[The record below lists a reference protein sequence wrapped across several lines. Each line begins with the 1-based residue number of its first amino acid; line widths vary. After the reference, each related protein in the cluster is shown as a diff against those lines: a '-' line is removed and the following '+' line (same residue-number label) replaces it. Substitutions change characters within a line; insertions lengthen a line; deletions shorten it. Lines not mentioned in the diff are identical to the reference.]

1 MEAGC
6 TIFLRWYTPPCGTR
20 FAAHEHNDNAKE
32 RNTAMK
38 KRLLAGLLATS
49 IALSISMGAF
59 PAMAATNDDFV
70 EDWEGAADFTD
81 DSYSSSEQL
90 FDDIIFFD
98 LDEEVDDTAAEVVA
112 EEDANDSSDTEIDK
126 AADSIE
132 ETEPED
138 EVQVSDAAKDRNDLE
153 NPDEETESD
162 TQNPWEAGP
171 SDAETEE
178 DVPDSWEET
187 PKIDSELEAA
197 IASEDPFSYY
207 DDNALEEEMD
217 DDIALLAAG
226 KTMAHEN
233 YAYTDVS
240 GTKYTV
246 DLYTDHTA
254 TIWELTTS
262 SGEAECILPSTIYYT
277 GDDGVQEPAPYTV
290 TELSLSYYSGVTSD
304 NNNYT
309 SLVLPDT
316 LTDIRRSL
324 SGFKNVTEI
333 TIPGSVKV
341 FNATLQNMMEL
352 KTLTFDEGVEEIAS
366 GSVVSGCTK
375 LETIHL
381 PSSLQKLSGT
391 GTFSGASALTDIT
404 LPEGIAITEGSTFS
418 KCTSLKSIELPA
430 SITTIPRSMFA
441 GCSALE
447 RVTAK
452 GTITAIGNGAF
463 GSVTDWNGH
472 ETADTALTEI
482 PDLSQV
488 TSIGDRAFYGCSA
501 LTTVDLHNVT
511 TMEYGA
517 FQGCKELSG
526 EIDLSKL
533 EVIPGNAFC
542 YDSKITSVITC
553 PTLKSIGDWAF
564 IWAGISTISLPETL
578 NSIGEYTF
586 FLASLSGTV
595 ALPDSLTKLGAN
607 AFNGCEEIEAIQIG
621 SGLTDIPSNAFDGC
635 RKLTTITVNNRQ
647 EDVKIPKIDRVT
659 VTYTIPSLTAD
670 DDKVSTATD
679 ALSLQDAVKQAA
691 TNGTPVTIEK
701 DIRLDEPVTITAEQK
716 VEITATEN
724 HNIFGNKDQNLANLF
739 VVEAGGELSLT
750 GALTLGGWNNT
761 GSILVNHGKTTI
773 NGNVVIEKSTLE
785 GNNIGVIEDK
795 GSSAKLILE
804 NGTIQNHKIRGA
816 HSASIRVTEGA
827 SFTMNGGTIRD
838 NIANT
843 SSSDSSSPAVL
854 LLGASTFTMNE
865 GSICNNSGQCGTAVY
880 LTASNDAKARFTM
893 NGGTLSNNESHSYTS
908 DSTPTGAVF
917 VKYSAE
923 FVLNNGT
930 ITGNCAYGGAGGGVA
945 VMDELPTKEH
955 GTAFTMYSGT
965 ISNNT
970 ASGYRCS
977 GGGIYSCSN
986 RVSLLGGRIENNSA
1000 YDGGGVYSEGN
1011 TQIYT
1016 TLHIQNA
1023 LITGNT
1029 ADQGGGLWF
1038 CPTGDAKLYMQNGAV
1053 IYGNTAASAGDD
1065 FASPEVATGA
1075 GGNGG
1080 VTLPDYFPNG
1090 KVIQWFSDGFLYAPP
1105 GNLGTSGQGTR
1116 YNAVEYAKRVTGVQN
1131 EKKGLAL
1138 KSVVSDGVSIPAVG
1152 SLIITGNQASHGGG
1166 GIGANGGVVIGEA
1179 TSLSNS
1185 ISVKKVWDNPGYEDT
1200 QPSGVTIHLKERD
1213 TGDVVST
1220 AELTSENGWQ
1230 YTFTDLPLSPNH
1242 YTVTEQPLEGYKATY
1257 YQDADGNFIITNTYL
1272 TTPTPDVPAVT
1283 ISVPVEKKWVNDYKW
1298 ERPASI
1304 HVSLWNG
1311 DAKVKEA
1318 DLTADMGWT
1327 YIFEDLPE
1335 SSYSVTED
1343 AVPGYE
1349 TLIERSDA
1357 GGFIITNTYE
1367 RPLDPEPIEPI
1378 PPVDPPQEE
1387 IVTPPIVPETTG
1399 NEPSPPSTEET
1410 TSVPPTEPTEEST
1423 EERSA
1428 ESDPEESPIKETQ
1441 ETPSVSAKPPKLIQ
1455 TGQTWWPVFLLM
1467 FAGVGL
1473 LVFGF
1478 YKRSKENIDHE

>member
-1 MEAGC
+1 
-6 TIFLRWYTPPCGTR
+6 
-20 FAAHEHNDNAKE
+20 
-32 RNTAMK
+32 MK

-70 EDWEGAADFTD
+70 EDREDIADYTD
-81 DSYSSSEQL
+81 DSYSSGYSSSEQL

-98 LDEEVDDTAAEVVA
+98 LDEEVDDTAAEVIA
-112 EEDANDSSDTEIDK
+112 EEDANDSSDTEIDR

-138 EVQVSDAAKDRNDLE
+138 EVQNTDAAEDRNDRE
-153 NPDEETESD
+153 YPDEETKSG
-162 TQNPWEAGP
+162 TNPGEAGP

-207 DDNALEEEMD
+207 DDDASEEEMD

-226 KTMAHEN
+226 KTMAHED

-240 GTKYTV
+240 SGTEYMV

-254 TIWELTTS
+254 KIWKLTTS
-262 SGEAECILPSTIYYT
+262 SGGAECILPSTIYYT
-277 GDDGVQEPAPYTV
+277 DDDDVPEPTPYTV
-290 TELSLSYYSGVTSD
+290 TELRFSPYGNSVTSV

-309 SLVLPDT
+309 ALVLPDT
-316 LTDIRRSL
+316 LTDIGGSL

-341 FNATLQNMMEL
+341 FNATLQYMKEL
-352 KTLTFDEGVEEIAS
+352 RTLTFEEGVEEIAS
-366 GSVVSGCTK
+366 GSVVSGCKNLT
-375 LETIHL
+375 TIHL

-418 KCTSLKSIELPA
+418 ECTSLKSITLPA
-430 SITTIPRSMFA
+430 SITTIPSYMFA

-452 GTITAIGNGAF
+452 GTITAIGNSAF
-463 GSVTDWNGH
+463 KS
-472 ETADTALTEI
+472 DTALTEI

-501 LTTVDLHNVT
+501 LETVDLHSVT

-517 FQGCKELSG
+517 FQGCDALSG
-526 EIDLSKL
+526 EIDLSNL
-533 EVIPGNAFC
+533 EEIPGHAFC
-542 YDSKITSVITC
+542 YDPNITSVITC
-553 PTLKSIGDWAF
+553 PTLRSIGDWAF
-564 IWAGISTISLPETL
+564 IWADISTISLPETL
-578 NSIGEYTF
+578 NSIGTYTF
-586 FLASLSGTV
+586 YKASLSGTV
-595 ALPDSLTKLGAN
+595 ALPDSLTQLGAS
-607 AFNGCEEIEAIQIG
+607 AFSGCEEVNAIQIG
-621 SGLTDIPSNAFDGC
+621 SGLKDIPANAFAGC
-635 RKLTTITVNNRQ
+635 TNLKTITVNNRR
-647 EDVKIPKIDRVT
+647 EDVTIPKIDGVT
-659 VTYTIPSLTAD
+659 VTYTIPSLEAT
-670 DDKVSTATD
+670 DDKVSNAEG
-679 ALSLQDAVKQAA
+679 ALSLQQAVDQA
-691 TNGTPVTIEK
+691 NGPVTIEIEK
-701 DIRLDEPVTITAEQK
+701 NICLNAPVRIAAGQR
-716 VEITATEN
+716 VEITANANEN
-724 HNIFGNKDQNLANLF
+724 YNLFGNKDEKPTNLF
-739 VVEAGGELSLT
+739 VVEEGGELSLT

-773 NGNVVIEKSTLE
+773 DGNVVIEKSTLE
-785 GNNIGVIEDK
+785 GDSMGVIEDN
-795 GSSAKLILE
+795 GSSAELILE

-816 HSASIRVTEGA
+816 LSASIRVTEGA
-827 SFTMNGGTIRD
+827 LFTMNGGTIQD

-854 LLGASTFTMNE
+854 LLGASTFTMNG

-880 LTASNDAKARFTM
+880 LTASSNAAKARFTM
-893 NGGTLSNNESHSYTS
+893 NGGTLSNNESRSYTPY
-908 DSTPTGAVF
+908 STPTGAVF

-930 ITGNCAYGGAGGGVA
+930 ITGNCAHGGAGGGVA
-945 VMDELPTKEH
+945 VMDELPTEEH
-955 GTAFTMYSGT
+955 GTAFTMNGGT

-986 RVSLLGGRIENNSA
+986 YVSLLGGRIENNSA

-1011 TQIYT
+1011 TDIYT
-1016 TLHIQNA
+1016 TLHIRNA

-1038 CPTGDAKLYMQNGAV
+1038 CPTGDAKLYMQDGAV

-1090 KVIQWFSDGFLYAPP
+1090 KVIQWFSDGFLYAPA
-1105 GNLGTSGQGTR
+1105 GNRGTSGQGTR
-1116 YNAVEYAKRVTGVQN
+1116 YNTVEYAKRVTGVQN

-1138 KSVVSDGVSIPAVG
+1138 KSVVSDGVSIPATG

-1179 TSLSNS
+1179 TSLSYS
-1185 ISVKKVWDNPGYEDT
+1185 ISVKKAWDNPGYEDT

-1213 TGDVVST
+1213 TGDIVST
-1220 AELTSENGWQ
+1220 AELTGENGWQ
-1230 YTFTDLPLSPNH
+1230 YTFTDLPLSPDH

-1335 SSYSVTED
+1335 GTYSVTED

-1367 RPLDPEPIEPI
+1367 RPLYPEPIEPIDPI

-1387 IVTPPIVPETTG
+1387 IVTPPIVPGTTG
-1399 NEPSPPSTEET
+1399 NEPNPPSTEET
-1410 TSVPPTEPTEEST
+1410 TSVPPTEPTEESTDEST

>member
-1 MEAGC
+1 
-6 TIFLRWYTPPCGTR
+6 
-20 FAAHEHNDNAKE
+20 
-32 RNTAMK
+32 MK

-70 EDWEGAADFTD
+70 EDREDIADFTD
-81 DSYSSSEQL
+81 DSYSSGYSSSEQL

-98 LDEEVDDTAAEVVA
+98 LDEEVDNTAAEVIA
-112 EEDANDSSDTEIDK
+112 EEDANDSSDTEIDR

-138 EVQVSDAAKDRNDLE
+138 EVQDTDAAEDRNDRE
-153 NPDEETESD
+153 DSDEETKSG
-162 TQNPWEAGP
+162 TQNPEEAGP

-207 DDNALEEEMD
+207 DDDASEEEMD

-226 KTMAHEN
+226 KTMAHED

-240 GTKYTV
+240 SGTEYMV

-254 TIWELTTS
+254 KIWKLTTS

-277 GDDGVQEPAPYTV
+277 DADGVPEPTPYTV
-290 TELSLSYYSGVTSD
+290 TELRLSYWSGVTSD

-309 SLVLPDT
+309 ALVLPDT
-316 LTDIRRSL
+316 LTDIGGSL

-341 FNATLQNMMEL
+341 FNATLQNMKEL
-352 KTLTFDEGVEEIAS
+352 KTLTFEEGVEEIAS
-366 GSVVSGCTK
+366 GSVVSGCKNLT
-375 LETIHL
+375 TIHL

-418 KCTSLKSIELPA
+418 ECTSLKSITLPA
-430 SITTIPRSMFA
+430 SITTIPSYMFA

-452 GTITAIGNGAF
+452 GTITAIGNSAF
-463 GSVTDWNGH
+463 KS
-472 ETADTALTEI
+472 DTALTEI

-501 LTTVDLHNVT
+501 LKTVDLHSVT

-517 FQGCKELSG
+517 FQGCDALSG
-526 EIDLSKL
+526 EIDLSNL
-533 EVIPGNAFC
+533 EEIPGHAFC
-542 YDSKITSVITC
+542 YDPNITSVITC
-553 PTLKSIGDWAF
+553 PTLRSIGDWAF
-564 IWAGISTISLPETL
+564 IWADISTISLPETL
-578 NSIGEYTF
+578 KSIGTYTF
-586 FLASLSGTV
+586 YKASLSGTV
-595 ALPDSLTKLGAN
+595 ALPDSLTQLGAS
-607 AFNGCEEIEAIQIG
+607 AFSGCEKVEAIQIG
-621 SGLTDIPSNAFDGC
+621 SGLTDIPKDAFDGC
-635 RKLTTITVNNRQ
+635 KPKTITVNNRR
-647 EDVKIPKIDRVT
+647 EDVHIPEIDGVT

-670 DDKVSTATD
+670 NDKVSNAEG
-679 ALSLQDAVKQAA
+679 ALSLQEAVDQA
-691 TNGTPVTIEK
+691 NGTPVTIEK
-701 DIRLDEPVTITAEQK
+701 DIRLDEPVRIAAGQR
-716 VEITATEN
+716 VEITANANEN
-724 HNIFGNKDQNLANLF
+724 YNLFGNKDEKPTNLF
-739 VVEAGGELSLT
+739 VVEEGGELSLT

-773 NGNVVIEKSTLE
+773 DGNVVIEKSTLE
-785 GNNIGVIEDK
+785 GDSMGVIEDN
-795 GSSAKLILE
+795 GSSAELILE

-816 HSASIRVTEGA
+816 LSASIRVTEGA
-827 SFTMNGGTIRD
+827 SFTMNGGTIQD

-843 SSSDSSSPAVL
+843 ASSDSSSPAVL
-854 LLGASTFTMNE
+854 LLGASTFTMNG

-880 LTASNDAKARFTM
+880 LTASNNAAKARFTM
-893 NGGTLSNNESHSYTS
+893 NGGTLSNNESRSYTPY
-908 DSTPTGAVF
+908 STPTGAVF

-930 ITGNCAYGGAGGGVA
+930 ITGNCAHGGAGGGVA
-945 VMDELPTKEH
+945 VMDELPTEEH
-955 GTAFTMYSGT
+955 GTAFTMNGGT

-986 RVSLLGGRIENNSA
+986 HVSLLGGQIENNSA

-1011 TQIYT
+1011 TEIYT
-1016 TLHIQNA
+1016 TLHIENA

-1038 CPTGDAKLYMQNGAV
+1038 CPTGDAKLYMQDGAV

-1090 KVIQWFSDGFLYAPP
+1090 KVIQWFSDGFLYAPA
-1105 GNLGTSGQGTR
+1105 GNRGTSGQGTR
-1116 YNAVEYAKRVTGVQN
+1116 YNTVEYAKRVTGVQN

-1138 KSVVSDGVSIPAVG
+1138 KSVVSDGVSIPATG

-1179 TSLSNS
+1179 TSLSYS
-1185 ISVKKVWDNPGYEDT
+1185 ISVKKAWDNPGYEDT

-1213 TGDVVST
+1213 TGDIVST
-1220 AELTSENGWQ
+1220 AELTGENGWQ
-1230 YTFTDLPLSPNH
+1230 HTFTDLPLSPDH

-1335 SSYSVTED
+1335 GTYSVTED

-1367 RPLDPEPIEPI
+1367 RPLYPEPIEPIDPI

-1387 IVTPPIVPETTG
+1387 IVTPPIVPGTTG
-1399 NEPSPPSTEET
+1399 NEPNPPSTEET
-1410 TSVPPTEPTEEST
+1410 TSVPPTEPTEESTEEST

-1441 ETPSVSAKPPKLIQ
+1441 ETSSVSAKPPKLIQ

-1467 FAGVGL
+1467 FAGAGL

>member
-1 MEAGC
+1 
-6 TIFLRWYTPPCGTR
+6 
-20 FAAHEHNDNAKE
+20 
-32 RNTAMK
+32 MK

-70 EDWEGAADFTD
+70 EDREDIADYTD
-81 DSYSSSEQL
+81 DSYSSGYSSSEQL

-98 LDEEVDDTAAEVVA
+98 LDEEVDDTAAEVIA
-112 EEDANDSSDTEIDK
+112 EEDANDSSDTEIDR

-138 EVQVSDAAKDRNDLE
+138 EVQDTDAAEDRNDRE
-153 NPDEETESD
+153 NSDEETKSG
-162 TQNPWEAGP
+162 TQNPEEAGP

-207 DDNALEEEMD
+207 DDDASEKEMD
-217 DDIALLAAG
+217 DDFAPLAAG
-226 KTMAHEN
+226 KTMAHED

-240 GTKYTV
+240 SGTEYMV

-254 TIWELTTS
+254 KIWKLTTS

-277 GDDGVQEPAPYTV
+277 DDDGVPEPTPYTV
-290 TELSLSYYSGVTSD
+290 TELRLSYWSGVTSD

-309 SLVLPDT
+309 ALVLPDT
-316 LTDIRRSL
+316 LTDIGGSL

-341 FNATLQNMMEL
+341 FNATLQNMKQL

-366 GSVVSGCTK
+366 GSVVSGCKSLT
-375 LETIHL
+375 TIHL

-391 GTFSGASALTDIT
+391 STFSGASALTDIT

-418 KCTSLKSIELPA
+418 ECTSLESIELPA
-430 SITTIPRSMFA
+430 SITTIPSSMFA

-463 GSVTDWNGH
+463 GSVTDWKDQ
-472 ETADTALTEI
+472 EIADTVLTEI

-501 LTTVDLHNVT
+501 LETVDLHSVT
-511 TMEYGA
+511 TMGYGA
-517 FQGCKELSG
+517 FQGCDALSG
-526 EIDLSKL
+526 EIDLSNL
-533 EVIPGNAFC
+533 EVIPGHAFC
-542 YDSKITSVITC
+542 YDPNITSVITC
-553 PTLKSIGDWAF
+553 PTLRSIGDWAF
-564 IWAGISTISLPETL
+564 IWADISTISLPETL
-578 NSIGEYTF
+578 NSIGTYTF
-586 FLASLSGTV
+586 YKASLSGTV
-595 ALPDSLTKLGAN
+595 ALPDSLTQLGAS
-607 AFNGCEEIEAIQIG
+607 AFSGCEEVNAIQIG
-621 SGLTDIPSNAFDGC
+621 SGLKDIPANAFAGC
-635 RKLTTITVNNRQ
+635 TNLKTITVNNRR
-647 EDVKIPKIDRVT
+647 EDVTIPKIDGVT
-659 VTYTIPSLTAD
+659 VTYTIPSLEAT
-670 DDKVSTATD
+670 DDKVSNAEG
-679 ALSLQDAVKQAA
+679 ALSLQQAVDQA
-691 TNGTPVTIEK
+691 NGPVTIEIEK
-701 DIRLDEPVTITAEQK
+701 NICLNAPVTIAKGKQ
-716 VEITATEN
+716 VEITANANEN
-724 HNIFGNKDQNLANLF
+724 YNLFGNKDEKPTNLF
-739 VVEAGGELSLT
+739 VVEEGGELSLT

-773 NGNVVIEKSTLE
+773 DGNVVIEKSTLE
-785 GNNIGVIEDK
+785 GDSMGVIEDN
-795 GSSAKLILE
+795 GSSAELILE

-816 HSASIRVTEGA
+816 LSASIRVTEGA
-827 SFTMNGGTIRD
+827 SFTMNGGTIQD

-854 LLGASTFTMNE
+854 LLGASTFTMNG

-880 LTASNDAKARFTM
+880 LTASSNAAKARFTM
-893 NGGTLSNNESHSYTS
+893 NGGTLRNNESRSYTPY
-908 DSTPTGAVF
+908 STPTGAVF

-930 ITGNCAYGGAGGGVA
+930 ITGNCAHDGAGGGVA
-945 VMDELPTKEH
+945 VMDELPTEEH
-955 GTAFTMYSGT
+955 GTAFTMNGGT

-970 ASGYRCS
+970 ASGSRCS

-986 RVSLLGGRIENNSA
+986 YVSLLGGRIENNSA

-1011 TQIYT
+1011 TEIYT
-1016 TLHIQNA
+1016 TLHIENA

-1038 CPTGDAKLYMQNGAV
+1038 CPTGDAKLYMQDGAV

-1090 KVIQWFSDGFLYAPP
+1090 KVIQWFSDGFLYAPA
-1105 GNLGTSGQGTR
+1105 GNRGTSGQGTR

-1138 KSVVSDGVSIPAVG
+1138 KSVVSDGVSIPATG

-1179 TSLSNS
+1179 TSLSHS
-1185 ISVKKVWDNPGYEDT
+1185 ILVKKAWDNPGHEDT

-1213 TGDVVST
+1213 TGDIVST
-1220 AELTSENGWQ
+1220 AELTGENGWQ
-1230 YTFTDLPLSPNH
+1230 HTFTDLPLSPDH

-1335 SSYSVTED
+1335 GTYSVTED

-1349 TLIERSDA
+1349 TLIERSDT

-1367 RPLDPEPIEPI
+1367 RPLYPEPIEPIDPI

-1387 IVTPPIVPETTG
+1387 IVTPPIVPGTTG

-1410 TSVPPTEPTEEST
+1410 TSVPPTEPTEESTEEST

-1467 FAGVGL
+1467 FAGAGL

>member
-1 MEAGC
+1 
-6 TIFLRWYTPPCGTR
+6 
-20 FAAHEHNDNAKE
+20 
-32 RNTAMK
+32 MK

-70 EDWEGAADFTD
+70 EDREDIADYTD
-81 DSYSSSEQL
+81 DSYSSGYSSSEQL

-98 LDEEVDDTAAEVVA
+98 LDEEVDDTAAKVIA
-112 EEDANDSSDTEIDK
+112 EEDANDSSDTEIDR

-132 ETEPED
+132 ETESED
-138 EVQVSDAAKDRNDLE
+138 EVQNTDAAEDRNDRE
-153 NPDEETESD
+153 DSDEETRSG
-162 TQNPWEAGP
+162 TNPGETGP

-178 DVPDSWEET
+178 DVSDSWEET

-207 DDNALEEEMD
+207 DDDASEEEMD
-217 DDIALLAAG
+217 DDIALLATG
-226 KTMAHEN
+226 KTMAHED

-240 GTKYTV
+240 SGTEYMV

-254 TIWELTTS
+254 KIWKLTTS
-262 SGEAECILPSTIYYT
+262 SGGAECILPSTIYYT
-277 GDDGVQEPAPYTV
+277 DDDDVPEPTPYTV
-290 TELSLSYYSGVTSD
+290 TELRFSPYGNSVTSV

-309 SLVLPDT
+309 ALVLPDT
-316 LTDIRRSL
+316 LTDIGGSL

-341 FNATLQNMMEL
+341 FNATLQYMKEL
-352 KTLTFDEGVEEIAS
+352 RTLTFEEGVEEIAS
-366 GSVVSGCTK
+366 GSVVSGCKNLT
-375 LETIHL
+375 TIHL

-418 KCTSLKSIELPA
+418 ECTSLKSIELPA
-430 SITTIPRSMFA
+430 SITTIPSYMFA

-452 GTITAIGNGAF
+452 GTITTIGNSAF
-463 GSVTDWNGH
+463 KS
-472 ETADTALTEI
+472 DTALTEI

-501 LTTVDLHNVT
+501 LKTVDLHSVT
-511 TMEYGA
+511 TMEYAA
-517 FQGCKELSG
+517 FQGCDALSG
-526 EIDLSKL
+526 EIDLSNL
-533 EVIPGNAFC
+533 EVIPGHAFC
-542 YDSKITSVITC
+542 YDPNITSVVTC
-553 PTLKSIGDWAF
+553 PTLRSIGDWAF

-578 NSIGEYTF
+578 NSIGTYTF
-586 FLASLSGTV
+586 YKASLSGTV
-595 ALPDSLTKLGAN
+595 ALPDSLTQLGAS
-607 AFNGCEEIEAIQIG
+607 AFSGCEKVEAIQIG
-621 SGLTDIPSNAFDGC
+621 SGLTDIPKDAFAGC
-635 RKLTTITVNNRQ
+635 TNLKTITVNNRR
-647 EDVKIPKIDRVT
+647 EDVHIPEIDGVT
-659 VTYTIPSLTAD
+659 VTYTIPSLEAT
-670 DDKVSTATD
+670 DDKVSNAEG
-679 ALSLQDAVKQAA
+679 ALSLQQAVDQA
-691 TNGTPVTIEK
+691 NGPVTIEIEK
-701 DIRLDEPVTITAEQK
+701 NICLNAPVTIAKGKQ
-716 VEITATEN
+716 VEITANANEN
-724 HNIFGNKDQNLANLF
+724 YNLFGNKDENLTNLF

-773 NGNVVIEKSTLE
+773 DGNVVIEKSTLE
-785 GNNIGVIEDK
+785 GDSMGVIEDN
-795 GSSAKLILE
+795 GSSAELILE

-816 HSASIRVTEGA
+816 RSASIRVTEGA
-827 SFTMNGGTIRD
+827 SFTMNGGTIQD

-843 SSSDSSSPAVL
+843 ASSDSSSPAVL
-854 LLGASTFTMNE
+854 LLGASTFTMNG

-880 LTASNDAKARFTM
+880 LTASSNAAKARFTM
-893 NGGTLSNNESHSYTS
+893 NSGTLSNNESRSYTPK
-908 DSTPTGAVF
+908 STPTGAVF

-945 VMDELPTKEH
+945 VMDELPTEEH
-955 GTAFTMYSGT
+955 GTAFTMNGGT

-986 RVSLLGGRIENNSA
+986 YVSLLGGRIENNSA

-1011 TQIYT
+1011 TEIYT

-1038 CPTGDAKLYMQNGAV
+1038 CPTGDAKLYMQDGAV

-1090 KVIQWFSDGFLYAPP
+1090 KVIQWFSDGFLYAPA
-1105 GNLGTSGQGTR
+1105 GNRGTSGQGTR
-1116 YNAVEYAKRVTGVQN
+1116 YNTVEYAKRVTGVQN

-1138 KSVVSDGVSIPAVG
+1138 KSVVSDGVSIPATG

-1179 TSLSNS
+1179 TSLSYS

-1213 TGDVVST
+1213 TGDIVST
-1220 AELTSENGWQ
+1220 AELTGENGWQ
-1230 YTFTDLPLSPNH
+1230 YTFTDLPLSPDH

-1335 SSYSVTED
+1335 GTYSVTED

-1367 RPLDPEPIEPI
+1367 RPLYPEPIEPIDPI

-1387 IVTPPIVPETTG
+1387 IVTPPIVPGTTG
-1399 NEPSPPSTEET
+1399 NEPNPPSTEET
-1410 TSVPPTEPTEEST
+1410 TSVPPTEPTEESTDEST

-1441 ETPSVSAKPPKLIQ
+1441 ETPSVSANPPKLIQ

-1467 FAGVGL
+1467 FAGAGL
-1473 LVFGF
+1473 LVFGL

>member
-1 MEAGC
+1 
-6 TIFLRWYTPPCGTR
+6 
-20 FAAHEHNDNAKE
+20 
-32 RNTAMK
+32 MK

-70 EDWEGAADFTD
+70 EDREDIADYTG
-81 DSYSSSEQL
+81 DSYSSGYSSSEQL

-98 LDEEVDDTAAEVVA
+98 LDEEVDDTAAEVIA
-112 EEDANDSSDTEIDK
+112 EEDANDSSDTEIDR

-138 EVQVSDAAKDRNDLE
+138 EVQDTDAAEDRNDRE
-153 NPDEETESD
+153 DSDEETKSG
-162 TQNPWEAGP
+162 TNPGETGP

-207 DDNALEEEMD
+207 DDDASEEEMD

-226 KTMAHEN
+226 KTMAHED

-240 GTKYTV
+240 SGTEYMV

-254 TIWELTTS
+254 KIWKLTTS

-277 GDDGVQEPAPYTV
+277 DDDDVPEPTPYTV
-290 TELSLSYYSGVTSD
+290 TELRFSPYGNSVTSV

-309 SLVLPDT
+309 ALVLPDT
-316 LTDIRRSL
+316 LTDIGGSL

-341 FNATLQNMMEL
+341 FNATLQYMKQL
-352 KTLTFDEGVEEIAS
+352 RTLTFEEGVEEIAS
-366 GSVVSGCTK
+366 GSVVSGCKNLT
-375 LETIHL
+375 TIHL

-418 KCTSLKSIELPA
+418 ECTSLKSITLPA
-430 SITTIPRSMFA
+430 SITTIPSYMFA

-452 GTITAIGNGAF
+452 GTITAIGNSAF
-463 GSVTDWNGH
+463 KS
-472 ETADTALTEI
+472 DTALTEI

-501 LTTVDLHNVT
+501 LETVDLHSVT
-511 TMEYGA
+511 TMGYGA
-517 FQGCKELSG
+517 FQGCDALSG
-526 EIDLSKL
+526 EIDLSNL
-533 EVIPGNAFC
+533 EVIPGHAFC
-542 YDSKITSVITC
+542 YDPNITSVITC
-553 PTLKSIGDWAF
+553 PTLRSIGDWAF
-564 IWAGISTISLPETL
+564 IWADISTISLPETL
-578 NSIGEYTF
+578 NSIGTYTF
-586 FLASLSGTV
+586 YKASLSGTV
-595 ALPDSLTKLGAN
+595 ALPDSLTQLGAS
-607 AFNGCEEIEAIQIG
+607 AFSGCEEVNAIQIG
-621 SGLTDIPSNAFDGC
+621 SGLKDIPANAFAGC
-635 RKLTTITVNNRQ
+635 TNLKTITVNNRR
-647 EDVKIPKIDRVT
+647 EDVTIPKIDGVT
-659 VTYTIPSLTAD
+659 VTYTIPSLEAT
-670 DDKVSTATD
+670 DDKVSNAEG
-679 ALSLQDAVKQAA
+679 ALSLQQAVDQA
-691 TNGTPVTIEK
+691 NGTPVTIEK
-701 DIRLDEPVTITAEQK
+701 DIRLDEPVRIAAGQR
-716 VEITATEN
+716 VEITANTN
-724 HNIFGNKDQNLANLF
+724 CNIFGNKDKDLTNLF
-739 VVEAGGELSLT
+739 VVEEGGELSLT

-773 NGNVVIEKSTLE
+773 DGNVVIEKSTLE
-785 GNNIGVIEDK
+785 GDSMGVIEDN
-795 GSSAKLILE
+795 GSSAELILE

-816 HSASIRVTEGA
+816 LSASIRVTEGA
-827 SFTMNGGTIRD
+827 SFTMNGGTIQA

-854 LLGASTFTMNE
+854 LLGASTFTMNG

-880 LTASNDAKARFTM
+880 LTASSNAAKARFTM
-893 NGGTLSNNESHSYTS
+893 NGGSLSNNESRSYTPN
-908 DSTPTGAVF
+908 STPTGAVF

-923 FVLNNGT
+923 FVLNDGT
-930 ITGNCAYGGAGGGVA
+930 ITGNCAHDGAGGGVA
-945 VMDELPTKEH
+945 VMDELPTEEH
-955 GTAFTMYSGT
+955 GTAFTMNGGT

-986 RVSLLGGRIENNSA
+986 YVSLLGGRIENNSA

-1011 TQIYT
+1011 TEIYT
-1016 TLHIQNA
+1016 TLHIENA

-1038 CPTGDAKLYMQNGAV
+1038 CPTGDAKLYMQDGAV

-1105 GNLGTSGQGTR
+1105 GNRGTSGQGTR
-1116 YNAVEYAKRVTGVQN
+1116 YNTVEYAKRVTGVQN

-1138 KSVVSDGVSIPAVG
+1138 KSVVSDGVSIPATG

-1179 TSLSNS
+1179 TSLSYS
-1185 ISVKKVWDNPGYEDT
+1185 ISVKKAWDNPGYEDT
-1200 QPSGVTIHLKERD
+1200 QPSSVTIHLKERD
-1213 TGDVVST
+1213 TGDIVST
-1220 AELTSENGWQ
+1220 AELTGENGWQ
-1230 YTFTDLPLSPNH
+1230 HTFTDLPLSPDH

-1335 SSYSVTED
+1335 GTYSVTED

-1367 RPLDPEPIEPI
+1367 RPLYPEPIEPIDPI

-1387 IVTPPIVPETTG
+1387 IVTPPIVPGTTG
-1399 NEPSPPSTEET
+1399 NEPNPPSTEET
-1410 TSVPPTEPTEEST
+1410 TSVPPTEPTEESTEEST

-1441 ETPSVSAKPPKLIQ
+1441 ETSSVSAKPPKLIQ

-1467 FAGVGL
+1467 FAGAGL

>member
-1 MEAGC
+1 M
-6 TIFLRWYTPPCGTR
+6 
-20 FAAHEHNDNAKE
+20 
-32 RNTAMK
+32 
-38 KRLLAGLLATS
+38 
-49 IALSISMGAF
+49 
-59 PAMAATNDDFV
+59 
-70 EDWEGAADFTD
+70 
-81 DSYSSSEQL
+81 
-90 FDDIIFFD
+90 
-98 LDEEVDDTAAEVVA
+98 
-112 EEDANDSSDTEIDK
+112 
-126 AADSIE
+126 
-132 ETEPED
+132 
-138 EVQVSDAAKDRNDLE
+138 
-153 NPDEETESD
+153 
-162 TQNPWEAGP
+162 
-171 SDAETEE
+171 
-178 DVPDSWEET
+178 PDSWEET

-207 DDNALEEEMD
+207 DDDASEEEMD

-226 KTMAHEN
+226 KTMAHED

-240 GTKYTV
+240 SGTEYMV

-254 TIWELTTS
+254 KIWKLTTS
-262 SGEAECILPSTIYYT
+262 SGGAECILPSTIYYT
-277 GDDGVQEPAPYTV
+277 GDDDVPEPTPYTV
-290 TELSLSYYSGVTSD
+290 TELRFSPYGNSVTSV

-309 SLVLPDT
+309 ALVLPDT
-316 LTDIRRSL
+316 LTDIGGSL

-341 FNATLQNMMEL
+341 FNATLQYMKQL
-352 KTLTFDEGVEEIAS
+352 RTLTFEEGVEEIAS
-366 GSVVSGCTK
+366 GSVVSGCKNLT
-375 LETIHL
+375 TIHL

-418 KCTSLKSIELPA
+418 ECTSLKSIELPA
-430 SITTIPRSMFA
+430 SITTIPSYMFA

-452 GTITAIGNGAF
+452 GTITAIGNSAF
-463 GSVTDWNGH
+463 KS
-472 ETADTALTEI
+472 DTALTEI

-501 LTTVDLHNVT
+501 LETVDLHSVT
-511 TMEYGA
+511 TMEYAA
-517 FQGCKELSG
+517 FQGCDALSG

-533 EVIPGNAFC
+533 EVIPGHAFC
-542 YDSKITSVITC
+542 YDPNITSVVTC
-553 PTLKSIGDWAF
+553 PTLRSIGDWAF

-578 NSIGEYTF
+578 NSIGTYTF
-586 FLASLSGTV
+586 YKASLSGTV
-595 ALPDSLTKLGAN
+595 ALPDSLTQLGAS
-607 AFNGCEEIEAIQIG
+607 AFSGCEEVNAIQIG
-621 SGLTDIPSNAFDGC
+621 SGLKDIPANAFAGC
-635 RKLTTITVNNRQ
+635 TNLKTITVNNRW
-647 EDVKIPKIDRVT
+647 EDVTIPKIDGVT
-659 VTYTIPSLTAD
+659 VTYTIPSLEAT
-670 DDKVSTATD
+670 DDKVSNAEG
-679 ALSLQDAVKQAA
+679 ALSLQQAVDQA
-691 TNGTPVTIEK
+691 NGTPVTIEK
-701 DIRLDEPVTITAEQK
+701 DIRLDEPVRIAAGQR
-716 VEITATEN
+716 VEITANTN
-724 HNIFGNKDQNLANLF
+724 CNIFGNKDKDLTNLF
-739 VVEAGGELSLT
+739 VVEPGGELSLT

-773 NGNVVIEKSTLE
+773 DGNVVIEKSTLE
-785 GNNIGVIEDK
+785 GDSMGVIEDN
-795 GSSAKLILE
+795 GSSAELILE

-816 HSASIRVTEGA
+816 LSASIRVTEGA
-827 SFTMNGGTIRD
+827 SFTMNGGTIQA

-854 LLGASTFTMNE
+854 LLGASTFTMNG

-880 LTASNDAKARFTM
+880 LTASSNAAKARFTM
-893 NGGTLSNNESHSYTS
+893 NGGSLSNNESRSYTPN
-908 DSTPTGAVF
+908 STPTGAVF

-923 FVLNNGT
+923 FVLNDGT
-930 ITGNCAYGGAGGGVA
+930 ITGNCAHDGAGGGVA
-945 VMDELPTKEH
+945 VMDELPTEEH
-955 GTAFTMYSGT
+955 GTAFTMNGGT

-986 RVSLLGGRIENNSA
+986 HVSLLGGRIENNSA

-1011 TQIYT
+1011 TEIYT
-1016 TLHIQNA
+1016 TLHIENA

-1038 CPTGDAKLYMQNGAV
+1038 CPTGDAKLYMQDGAV

-1105 GNLGTSGQGTR
+1105 GNRGTSGQGTR
-1116 YNAVEYAKRVTGVQN
+1116 YNTVEYAKRVTGVQN

-1138 KSVVSDGVSIPAVG
+1138 KSVVSDGVSIPATG

-1179 TSLSNS
+1179 TSLSYS
-1185 ISVKKVWDNPGYEDT
+1185 ISVKKAWDNPGYEDT
-1200 QPSGVTIHLKERD
+1200 QPSSVTIHLKERD
-1213 TGDVVST
+1213 TGDIVST
-1220 AELTSENGWQ
+1220 AELTGENGWQ
-1230 YTFTDLPLSPNH
+1230 YTFTDLPLSPDH

-1335 SSYSVTED
+1335 GTYSVTED

-1367 RPLDPEPIEPI
+1367 RPLYPEPIEPIDPI

-1387 IVTPPIVPETTG
+1387 IVTPPIVPGTTG
-1399 NEPSPPSTEET
+1399 NEPNPPSTEET
-1410 TSVPPTEPTEEST
+1410 TSVPPTEPTEESTEEST

-1441 ETPSVSAKPPKLIQ
+1441 ETSSVSAKPPKLIQ

-1467 FAGVGL
+1467 FAGAGL

>member
-1 MEAGC
+1 
-6 TIFLRWYTPPCGTR
+6 
-20 FAAHEHNDNAKE
+20 
-32 RNTAMK
+32 MK

-70 EDWEGAADFTD
+70 EDREDITDYTD
-81 DSYSSSEQL
+81 DSYSSGYSSSEQL

-98 LDEEVDDTAAEVVA
+98 LDEEVDDTAAEVIA
-112 EEDANDSSDTEIDK
+112 EEDANDSSDTEIDR

-138 EVQVSDAAKDRNDLE
+138 EVQNTDAAEDRNDRE
-153 NPDEETESD
+153 YPDEETKSG
-162 TQNPWEAGP
+162 TNPGEAGP

-207 DDNALEEEMD
+207 DDDASEEEMD

-226 KTMAHEN
+226 KTMAHED

-240 GTKYTV
+240 SGTEYMV

-254 TIWELTTS
+254 KIWKLTTS

-277 GDDGVQEPAPYTV
+277 DDDGVPEPTPYTV
-290 TELSLSYYSGVTSD
+290 TELRLSYWSGVTSD

-309 SLVLPDT
+309 ALVLPDT
-316 LTDIRRSL
+316 LTDIGGSL

-341 FNATLQNMMEL
+341 FNATLQNMKQL

-366 GSVVSGCTK
+366 GSVVSGCKSLT
-375 LETIHL
+375 TIHL

-391 GTFSGASALTDIT
+391 STFSGASALTDIT

-418 KCTSLKSIELPA
+418 ECTSLESIELPA
-430 SITTIPRSMFA
+430 SITTIPSSMFA

-463 GSVTDWNGH
+463 GSVTDWKDQ
-472 ETADTALTEI
+472 EIADTVLTEI

-501 LTTVDLHNVT
+501 LETVDLHSVT
-511 TMEYGA
+511 TMGYGA
-517 FQGCKELSG
+517 FQGCDALSG
-526 EIDLSKL
+526 EIDLSNL
-533 EVIPGNAFC
+533 EVIPGHAFC
-542 YDSKITSVITC
+542 YDPNITSVITC
-553 PTLKSIGDWAF
+553 PTLRSIGDWAF
-564 IWAGISTISLPETL
+564 IWADISTISLPETL
-578 NSIGEYTF
+578 NSIGTYTF
-586 FLASLSGTV
+586 YKASLSGTV
-595 ALPDSLTKLGAN
+595 ALPDSLTQLGAS
-607 AFNGCEEIEAIQIG
+607 AFSGCEEVNAIQIG
-621 SGLTDIPSNAFDGC
+621 SGLKDIPANAFAGC
-635 RKLTTITVNNRQ
+635 TNLKTITVNNRR
-647 EDVKIPKIDRVT
+647 EDVTIPKIDGVT
-659 VTYTIPSLTAD
+659 VTYTIPSLEAT
-670 DDKVSTATD
+670 DDKVSNAEG
-679 ALSLQDAVKQAA
+679 ALSLQQAVDQA
-691 TNGTPVTIEK
+691 NGPVTIEIEK
-701 DIRLDEPVTITAEQK
+701 NICLNAPVTIAKGKQ
-716 VEITATEN
+716 VEITANANEN
-724 HNIFGNKDQNLANLF
+724 YNLFGNKDEKPTNLF
-739 VVEAGGELSLT
+739 VVEEGGELSLT

-773 NGNVVIEKSTLE
+773 DGNVVIEKSTLE
-785 GNNIGVIEDK
+785 GNDVGVIEDN
-795 GSSAKLILE
+795 GSSAELILE
-804 NGTIQNHKIRGA
+804 NGTIQNHKIRRA

-827 SFTMNGGTIRD
+827 SFTMNGGTIQD

-843 SSSDSSSPAVL
+843 ASSDSSSPAVL
-854 LLGASTFTMNE
+854 LLGASTFTMNG

-880 LTASNDAKARFTM
+880 LTASNNAAKARFTM
-893 NGGTLSNNESHSYTS
+893 NGGTLSNNESRSYTPY
-908 DSTPTGAVF
+908 STPTGAVF

-930 ITGNCAYGGAGGGVA
+930 ITGNCAHGGAGGGVA
-945 VMDELPTKEH
+945 VMDELPREEH
-955 GTAFTMYSGT
+955 GTAFTMNGGT

-986 RVSLLGGRIENNSA
+986 HVSLLGGRIENNSA

-1011 TQIYT
+1011 TEIYT
-1016 TLHIQNA
+1016 TLHIENA

-1038 CPTGDAKLYMQNGAV
+1038 CPTGDAKLYMQDGAV
-1053 IYGNTAASAGDD
+1053 IYGNAAASAGDD

-1090 KVIQWFSDGFLYAPP
+1090 KVIQWFSDGFLYAPA
-1105 GNLGTSGQGTR
+1105 GNRGTSGQGTR
-1116 YNAVEYAKRVTGVQN
+1116 YNTAEYAKRVTGVQN

-1138 KSVVSDGVSIPAVG
+1138 KSVVSDGVSIPATG

-1179 TSLSNS
+1179 TSLSYS
-1185 ISVKKVWDNPGYEDT
+1185 ISVKKAWDNPGYEDT
-1200 QPSGVTIHLKERD
+1200 QPSSVTIHLKERD
-1213 TGDVVST
+1213 TGDIVST
-1220 AELTSENGWQ
+1220 AELTGENGWQ
-1230 YTFTDLPLSPNH
+1230 YTFTDLPLSPDH

-1335 SSYSVTED
+1335 GTYSVTED

-1367 RPLDPEPIEPI
+1367 RPLYPEPIEPIDPI

-1387 IVTPPIVPETTG
+1387 IVTPPIVPGTTG
-1399 NEPSPPSTEET
+1399 NEPNPPSTEET
-1410 TSVPPTEPTEEST
+1410 TSVPPTEPTEESTEEST

-1441 ETPSVSAKPPKLIQ
+1441 ETSSVSAKPPKLIQ

-1467 FAGVGL
+1467 FAGAGL

>member
-1 MEAGC
+1 
-6 TIFLRWYTPPCGTR
+6 
-20 FAAHEHNDNAKE
+20 
-32 RNTAMK
+32 MK

-70 EDWEGAADFTD
+70 EDREDIADYTG
-81 DSYSSSEQL
+81 DSYSSGYSSSEQL

-98 LDEEVDDTAAEVVA
+98 LDEEVDDTAAEVIA
-112 EEDANDSSDTEIDK
+112 EEDANDSSDTEIDR

-138 EVQVSDAAKDRNDLE
+138 EVQDTDAAEDRNDRE
-153 NPDEETESD
+153 DSDEETKSG
-162 TQNPWEAGP
+162 TNPGETGP

-207 DDNALEEEMD
+207 DDDASEEEMD

-226 KTMAHEN
+226 KTMAHED

-240 GTKYTV
+240 SGTEYMV

-254 TIWELTTS
+254 KIWKLTTS

-277 GDDGVQEPAPYTV
+277 DDDDVPEPTPYTV
-290 TELSLSYYSGVTSD
+290 TELRFSPYGNSVTSV

-309 SLVLPDT
+309 ALVLPDT
-316 LTDIRRSL
+316 LTDIGGSL

-341 FNATLQNMMEL
+341 FNATLQYMKQL
-352 KTLTFDEGVEEIAS
+352 RTLTFEEGVEEIAS
-366 GSVVSGCTK
+366 GSVVSGCKNLT
-375 LETIHL
+375 TIHL

-418 KCTSLKSIELPA
+418 ECTSLKSITLPA
-430 SITTIPRSMFA
+430 SITTIPSYMFA

-452 GTITAIGNGAF
+452 GTITAIGNSAF
-463 GSVTDWNGH
+463 KS
-472 ETADTALTEI
+472 DTALTEI

-501 LTTVDLHNVT
+501 LKTVDLHSVT

-517 FQGCKELSG
+517 FQGCDALSG
-526 EIDLSKL
+526 EIDLSNL
-533 EVIPGNAFC
+533 EEIPGHAFC
-542 YDSKITSVITC
+542 YDPNITSVITC
-553 PTLKSIGDWAF
+553 PTLRSIGDWAF
-564 IWAGISTISLPETL
+564 IWADISTISLPETL
-578 NSIGEYTF
+578 KSIGTYTF
-586 FLASLSGTV
+586 YKASLSGTV
-595 ALPDSLTKLGAN
+595 ALPDSLTQLGAS
-607 AFNGCEEIEAIQIG
+607 AFSGCEKVEAIQIG
-621 SGLTDIPSNAFDGC
+621 SGLTDIPKDAFDGC
-635 RKLTTITVNNRQ
+635 KPKTITVNNRR
-647 EDVKIPKIDRVT
+647 EDVHIPEIDGVT
-659 VTYTIPSLTAD
+659 VTYTIPSLEAT
-670 DDKVSTATD
+670 DDKVSNAEG
-679 ALSLQDAVKQAA
+679 ALSLQQAVDQA
-691 TNGTPVTIEK
+691 NGTPVTIEK
-701 DIRLDEPVTITAEQK
+701 DIRLDEPVRIAAGQR
-716 VEITATEN
+716 VEITANTN
-724 HNIFGNKDQNLANLF
+724 CNIFGNKDKDLTNLF
-739 VVEAGGELSLT
+739 VVEPGGELSLT

-773 NGNVVIEKSTLE
+773 DGNVVIEKSTLE
-785 GNNIGVIEDK
+785 GNDVGVIEDN
-795 GSSAKLILE
+795 GSSAELILE

-816 HSASIRVTEGA
+816 LSASIRVTEGA
-827 SFTMNGGTIRD
+827 SFTMNGGTIQA

-854 LLGASTFTMNE
+854 LLGASTFTMNG

-880 LTASNDAKARFTM
+880 LTASSNAAKARFTM
-893 NGGTLSNNESHSYTS
+893 NGGSLSNNESRSYTPN
-908 DSTPTGAVF
+908 STPTGAVF

-923 FVLNNGT
+923 FVLNDGT
-930 ITGNCAYGGAGGGVA
+930 ITGNCAHDGAGGGVA
-945 VMDELPTKEH
+945 VMDELPTEEH
-955 GTAFTMYSGT
+955 GTAFTMNGGT

-986 RVSLLGGRIENNSA
+986 YVSLLGGRIENNSA

-1011 TQIYT
+1011 TEIYT
-1016 TLHIQNA
+1016 TLHIENA

-1038 CPTGDAKLYMQNGAV
+1038 CPTGDAKLYMQDGAV

-1105 GNLGTSGQGTR
+1105 GNRGTSGQGTR
-1116 YNAVEYAKRVTGVQN
+1116 YNTVEYAKRVTGVQN

-1138 KSVVSDGVSIPAVG
+1138 KSVVSDGVSIPATG

-1179 TSLSNS
+1179 TSLSYS
-1185 ISVKKVWDNPGYEDT
+1185 ISVKKAWDNPGYEDT
-1200 QPSGVTIHLKERD
+1200 QPSSVTIHLKERD
-1213 TGDVVST
+1213 TGDIVST
-1220 AELTSENGWQ
+1220 AELTGENGWQ
-1230 YTFTDLPLSPNH
+1230 HTFTDLPLSPDH

-1335 SSYSVTED
+1335 GTYSVTED

-1349 TLIERSDA
+1349 TLIERSDT

-1367 RPLDPEPIEPI
+1367 RPLYPEPIEPIDPI

-1387 IVTPPIVPETTG
+1387 IVTPPIVPGTTG

-1410 TSVPPTEPTEEST
+1410 TSVPPTEPTEESTEEST

-1467 FAGVGL
+1467 FAGAGL

>member
-1 MEAGC
+1 
-6 TIFLRWYTPPCGTR
+6 
-20 FAAHEHNDNAKE
+20 
-32 RNTAMK
+32 MK

-70 EDWEGAADFTD
+70 EDREDIADYTD
-81 DSYSSSEQL
+81 DSYSSGHSSSEQL

-98 LDEEVDDTAAEVVA
+98 LDEEVDDTAAEVIA
-112 EEDANDSSDTEIDK
+112 EEDANDSSDTEIDR

-138 EVQVSDAAKDRNDLE
+138 EVQDTDAAEDRNDRE
-153 NPDEETESD
+153 YPDEETKSG
-162 TQNPWEAGP
+162 TNPGETGP

-178 DVPDSWEET
+178 DVSDSWEET

-207 DDNALEEEMD
+207 DDDASEEEMD

-226 KTMAHEN
+226 KTMAHED

-240 GTKYTV
+240 SGTEYMV

-254 TIWELTTS
+254 KIWKLTTS
-262 SGEAECILPSTIYYT
+262 SGGAECILPSTIYYT
-277 GDDGVQEPAPYTV
+277 DDDDVPEPTPYTV
-290 TELSLSYYSGVTSD
+290 TELRFSPYGNSVTSV

-309 SLVLPDT
+309 ALVLPDT
-316 LTDIRRSL
+316 LTDIGGSL

-341 FNATLQNMMEL
+341 FNATLQYMKQL
-352 KTLTFDEGVEEIAS
+352 RTLTFEEGVEEIAS
-366 GSVVSGCTK
+366 GSVVSGCKNLT
-375 LETIHL
+375 TIHL

-418 KCTSLKSIELPA
+418 ECTSLKSITLPA
-430 SITTIPRSMFA
+430 SITTIPSYMFA

-452 GTITAIGNGAF
+452 GTITAIGNSAF
-463 GSVTDWNGH
+463 KS
-472 ETADTALTEI
+472 DTALTKI

-501 LTTVDLHNVT
+501 LKTVDLHSVT

-517 FQGCKELSG
+517 FQGCDALSG
-526 EIDLSKL
+526 EIDLSNL
-533 EVIPGNAFC
+533 EEIPGHAFC
-542 YDSKITSVITC
+542 YDPNITSVITC
-553 PTLKSIGDWAF
+553 PTLRSIGDWAF
-564 IWAGISTISLPETL
+564 IWADISTISLPETL
-578 NSIGEYTF
+578 NSIGTYAF
-586 FLASLSGTV
+586 YKASLSGTV
-595 ALPDSLTKLGAN
+595 ALPDSLTQLGAS
-607 AFNGCEEIEAIQIG
+607 AFSGCEEVNAIQIG
-621 SGLTDIPSNAFDGC
+621 SGLKDIPANAFAGC
-635 RKLTTITVNNRQ
+635 TNLKTITVNNRR
-647 EDVKIPKIDRVT
+647 EDVTIPKIDGVT
-659 VTYTIPSLTAD
+659 VTYTIPSLEAT
-670 DDKVSTATD
+670 DDKVSNAEG
-679 ALSLQDAVKQAA
+679 ALSLQQAVDQA
-691 TNGTPVTIEK
+691 NGTPVTIEK
-701 DIRLDEPVTITAEQK
+701 DIRLDEPVRIAAGQR
-716 VEITATEN
+716 VEITANANEN
-724 HNIFGNKDQNLANLF
+724 YNLFGNKDEKPTNLF
-739 VVEAGGELSLT
+739 VVEEGGELSLT

-773 NGNVVIEKSTLE
+773 DGNVVIEKSTLE
-785 GNNIGVIEDK
+785 GNDMGVIEDN
-795 GSSAKLILE
+795 GSSAELILE

-827 SFTMNGGTIRD
+827 SFTMNGGTIQD

-843 SSSDSSSPAVL
+843 ASSDSSSPAVL
-854 LLGASTFTMNE
+854 LLGASTFTMNG

-880 LTASNDAKARFTM
+880 LTASNNAAKARFTM
-893 NGGTLSNNESHSYTS
+893 NGGTLSNNESRSYTPY
-908 DSTPTGAVF
+908 STPTGAVF

-930 ITGNCAYGGAGGGVA
+930 ITGNCAHGGAGGGVA
-945 VMDELPTKEH
+945 VMDELPREEH
-955 GTAFTMYSGT
+955 GTAFTMNGGT

-986 RVSLLGGRIENNSA
+986 HVSLLGGRIENNSA

-1011 TQIYT
+1011 TEIYT
-1016 TLHIQNA
+1016 TLHIENA

-1038 CPTGDAKLYMQNGAV
+1038 CPTGDAKLYMQDGAV

-1090 KVIQWFSDGFLYAPP
+1090 KVIQWFSDGFLYAPA
-1105 GNLGTSGQGTR
+1105 GNRGTSGQGTR
-1116 YNAVEYAKRVTGVQN
+1116 YNTVEYAKRVTGVQN

-1138 KSVVSDGVSIPAVG
+1138 KSVVSDGVSIPATG

-1166 GIGANGGVVIGEA
+1166 GIGANGGVVIGEE
-1179 TSLSNS
+1179 TSLSYS
-1185 ISVKKVWDNPGYEDT
+1185 ISVKKAWDNPGYEDT
-1200 QPSGVTIHLKERD
+1200 QPSSVTIHLKERD
-1213 TGDVVST
+1213 TGDIVST
-1220 AELTSENGWQ
+1220 AELTGENGWQ
-1230 YTFTDLPLSPNH
+1230 YTFTDLPLSPDH

-1318 DLTADMGWT
+1318 DLTADMGWA

-1335 SSYSVTED
+1335 GTYSVTED

-1367 RPLDPEPIEPI
+1367 RPLYPEPIEPIDPI

-1387 IVTPPIVPETTG
+1387 IVTPPIVPGTTG
-1399 NEPSPPSTEET
+1399 NEPNPPSTEET
-1410 TSVPPTEPTEEST
+1410 TSVPPTEPTEESTEEST

-1441 ETPSVSAKPPKLIQ
+1441 ETSSVSAKPPKLIQ

-1467 FAGVGL
+1467 FAGAGL

>member
-1 MEAGC
+1 
-6 TIFLRWYTPPCGTR
+6 
-20 FAAHEHNDNAKE
+20 
-32 RNTAMK
+32 MK

-70 EDWEGAADFTD
+70 EDREDIADFTD
-81 DSYSSSEQL
+81 DSYSSGYSSSEQL

-98 LDEEVDDTAAEVVA
+98 LDEEVDDTAAEVIA
-112 EEDANDSSDTEIDK
+112 EEDANDSSDTEIDR

-138 EVQVSDAAKDRNDLE
+138 EVQNTDAAEDRNDRE
-153 NPDEETESD
+153 YPDEETKSG
-162 TQNPWEAGP
+162 TNPGEAGP
-171 SDAETEE
+171 SDAETAE
-178 DVPDSWEET
+178 DVPDSWEKT

-207 DDNALEEEMD
+207 DDDASEEEMD

-226 KTMAHEN
+226 KTMAHKD

-240 GTKYTV
+240 SGTEYMV

-254 TIWELTTS
+254 KIWQLTTS
-262 SGEAECILPSTIYYT
+262 SGGAECILPSTIYYT
-277 GDDGVQEPAPYTV
+277 GDDGVPEPNPYTV
-290 TELSLSYYSGVTSD
+290 TELSLSYWSGVTSD

-309 SLVLPDT
+309 ALVLPDT
-316 LTDIRRSL
+316 LTDIGGSL

-341 FNATLQNMMEL
+341 FKATLQNMKEL
-352 KTLTFDEGVEEIAS
+352 KTLTFEEGVEEIAS
-366 GSVVSGCTK
+366 GSVVSGCKSLT
-375 LETIHL
+375 TIHL

-418 KCTSLKSIELPA
+418 ECTSLESIELPA
-430 SITTIPRSMFA
+430 SITTIPSSMFA

-452 GTITAIGNGAF
+452 GTITAIGNSAF
-463 GSVTDWNGH
+463 KS
-472 ETADTALTEI
+472 DTALTEI

-501 LTTVDLHNVT
+501 LKTVDLHSVT

-517 FQGCKELSG
+517 FQGCDALSG
-526 EIDLSKL
+526 EIDLSNL
-533 EVIPGNAFC
+533 EVIPGHAFC
-542 YDSKITSVITC
+542 YDPNITSVVTC
-553 PTLKSIGDWAF
+553 PTLRSIGDWAF

-578 NSIGEYTF
+578 NSIGTYTF
-586 FLASLSGTV
+586 YKSSLSGTV
-595 ALPDSLTKLGAN
+595 ALPDSLTQLGAS
-607 AFNGCEEIEAIQIG
+607 AFSGCEEVNAIQIG
-621 SGLTDIPSNAFDGC
+621 SGLKDIPANAFAGC
-635 RKLTTITVNNRQ
+635 TNLKTITVNNRR
-647 EDVKIPKIDRVT
+647 EDVHIPKIDGVT
-659 VTYTIPSLTAD
+659 VTYTIPSLEAT
-670 DDKVSTATD
+670 DDKVSNAEG
-679 ALSLQDAVKQAA
+679 ALSLQQAVDQA
-691 TNGTPVTIEK
+691 NGPVTIEIEK
-701 DIRLDEPVTITAEQK
+701 NICLNAPVTIAKGKQ
-716 VEITATEN
+716 VEITANANEN
-724 HNIFGNKDQNLANLF
+724 YNLFGNKDENLTNLF

-773 NGNVVIEKSTLE
+773 DGNVVIEKSTLE
-785 GNNIGVIEDK
+785 GDSMGVIEDN
-795 GSSAKLILE
+795 GSSAELILE

-816 HSASIRVTEGA
+816 LSASIRVTEGA
-827 SFTMNGGTIRD
+827 SFTMNGGTIQD

-843 SSSDSSSPAVL
+843 PSSDSSSPAVL

-880 LTASNDAKARFTM
+880 LTASNNAAKACFTM
-893 NGGTLSNNESHSYTS
+893 NGGTLSNNESHSYTPY
-908 DSTPTGAVF
+908 STPTGAVF

-923 FVLNNGT
+923 FVLNEGT

-945 VMDELPTKEH
+945 VMDELPTEEH
-955 GTAFTMYSGT
+955 GTAFTMNGGT

-986 RVSLLGGRIENNSA
+986 YVSLLGGRIENNSA

-1011 TQIYT
+1011 TEIYT
-1016 TLHIQNA
+1016 TLHIENA

-1090 KVIQWFSDGFLYAPP
+1090 KVIQWFSDGFLYAPA
-1105 GNLGTSGQGTR
+1105 GNRGTSGQGTR

-1138 KSVVSDGVSIPAVG
+1138 KSVVSDGVSIPATG

-1179 TSLSNS
+1179 TSLSHS
-1185 ISVKKVWDNPGYEDT
+1185 ILVKKAWDNPGHEDT

-1213 TGDVVST
+1213 TGDIVST
-1220 AELTSENGWQ
+1220 AELTGENGWQ
-1230 YTFTDLPLSPNH
+1230 HTFTDLPLSPDH

-1335 SSYSVTED
+1335 GTYSVTED

-1367 RPLDPEPIEPI
+1367 RPLYPEPIEPIDPI

-1387 IVTPPIVPETTG
+1387 IVTPPIVPGTTG

-1423 EERSA
+1423 EESTEERSA
-1428 ESDPEESPIKETQ
+1428 ESDSEESPIKETQ

-1467 FAGVGL
+1467 FAGAGL
-1473 LVFGF
+1473 LVFGL

>member
-1 MEAGC
+1 
-6 TIFLRWYTPPCGTR
+6 
-20 FAAHEHNDNAKE
+20 
-32 RNTAMK
+32 MK

-70 EDWEGAADFTD
+70 EDREDIADFTD
-81 DSYSSSEQL
+81 DSYSSGYSSSEQL

-98 LDEEVDDTAAEVVA
+98 LDEEVDDTAAEVIA
-112 EEDANDSSDTEIDK
+112 EEDANDSSDTEIDR

-138 EVQVSDAAKDRNDLE
+138 EVQNTDAAEDRNDRE
-153 NPDEETESD
+153 YPDEETKSG
-162 TQNPWEAGP
+162 TNPGEAGP

-187 PKIDSELEAA
+187 SKIDSELEAA

-207 DDNALEEEMD
+207 DDDASEEEMD

-226 KTMAHEN
+226 KTMAHED

-240 GTKYTV
+240 SGTEYMV

-254 TIWELTTS
+254 KIWKLTTS

-277 GDDGVQEPAPYTV
+277 GDDGVQEPNPYTV
-290 TELSLSYYSGVTSD
+290 TELRFSPYGNSVTSV

-309 SLVLPDT
+309 ALVLPDT
-316 LTDIRRSL
+316 LTDIGGSL

-341 FNATLQNMMEL
+341 FNATLQYMKQL
-352 KTLTFDEGVEEIAS
+352 RTLTFDEGVEEIAS
-366 GSVVSGCTK
+366 GSVVSGCKNLT
-375 LETIHL
+375 TIHL

-418 KCTSLKSIELPA
+418 ECTSLKSITLPA
-430 SITTIPRSMFA
+430 SITTIPSYMFA

-452 GTITAIGNGAF
+452 GTITAIGNSAF
-463 GSVTDWNGH
+463 KS
-472 ETADTALTEI
+472 DTALTEI

-501 LTTVDLHNVT
+501 LKTVDLHSVT

-517 FQGCKELSG
+517 FQGCDALSG
-526 EIDLSKL
+526 EIDLSNL
-533 EVIPGNAFC
+533 EEIPGHAFC
-542 YDSKITSVITC
+542 YDPNITSVITC
-553 PTLKSIGDWAF
+553 PTLRSIGDWAF
-564 IWAGISTISLPETL
+564 IWADISTISLPETL
-578 NSIGEYTF
+578 KSIGTYTF
-586 FLASLSGTV
+586 YKASLSGTV
-595 ALPDSLTKLGAN
+595 ALPDSLTQLGAS
-607 AFNGCEEIEAIQIG
+607 AFSGCEKVEAIQIG
-621 SGLTDIPSNAFDGC
+621 SGLTDIPKDAFDGC
-635 RKLTTITVNNRQ
+635 KPKTITVNNRR
-647 EDVKIPKIDRVT
+647 EDVHIPEIDGVT

-670 DDKVSTATD
+670 NDKVSNAEG
-679 ALSLQDAVKQAA
+679 ALSLQQAVDQA
-691 TNGTPVTIEK
+691 NGTPVTIEK
-701 DIRLDEPVTITAEQK
+701 DIRLDEPVRIAAGQR
-716 VEITATEN
+716 VEITANTN
-724 HNIFGNKDQNLANLF
+724 CNIFGNKDKDLTNLF
-739 VVEAGGELSLT
+739 VVEEGGELSLT

-773 NGNVVIEKSTLE
+773 DGNVVIEKSTLE
-785 GNNIGVIEDK
+785 GDSMGVIEDN
-795 GSSAKLILE
+795 GSSAELILE

-816 HSASIRVTEGA
+816 LSASIRVTEGA
-827 SFTMNGGTIRD
+827 SFTMNGGTIQD

-854 LLGASTFTMNE
+854 LLGASTFTMNG

-880 LTASNDAKARFTM
+880 LTASSNAAKARFTM
-893 NGGTLSNNESHSYTS
+893 NGGSLSNNESRSYTPN
-908 DSTPTGAVF
+908 STPTGAVF

-923 FVLNNGT
+923 FVLNDGT
-930 ITGNCAYGGAGGGVA
+930 ITGNCAHDGAGGGVA
-945 VMDELPTKEH
+945 VMDELPTEEH
-955 GTAFTMYSGT
+955 GTAFTMNGGT

-986 RVSLLGGRIENNSA
+986 YVSLLGGRIENNSA

-1011 TQIYT
+1011 TDIYT

-1038 CPTGDAKLYMQNGAV
+1038 CPTGDAKLYMQDGAV

-1105 GNLGTSGQGTR
+1105 GNRGTSGQGTR
-1116 YNAVEYAKRVTGVQN
+1116 YNTVEYAKRVTGVQN

-1138 KSVVSDGVSIPAVG
+1138 KSVVSDGVSIPATG

-1179 TSLSNS
+1179 TSLSYS
-1185 ISVKKVWDNPGYEDT
+1185 ISVKKAWDNPGYEDT
-1200 QPSGVTIHLKERD
+1200 QPSSVTIHLKERD
-1213 TGDVVST
+1213 TGDIVST
-1220 AELTSENGWQ
+1220 AELTGENGWQ
-1230 YTFTDLPLSPNH
+1230 YTFTDLPLSPDH

-1304 HVSLWNG
+1304 HISLWNG

-1335 SSYSVTED
+1335 GTYSVTED

-1367 RPLDPEPIEPI
+1367 RPLYPEPIEPIDPI

-1387 IVTPPIVPETTG
+1387 IVTPPIVPGTTG
-1399 NEPSPPSTEET
+1399 NEPNPPSTEET

-1423 EERSA
+1423 EESTEERSA
-1428 ESDPEESPIKETQ
+1428 ESDPQESPIKETQ

-1467 FAGVGL
+1467 FAGAGL

>member
-1 MEAGC
+1 
-6 TIFLRWYTPPCGTR
+6 
-20 FAAHEHNDNAKE
+20 
-32 RNTAMK
+32 MK

-70 EDWEGAADFTD
+70 EDREDIADYTD
-81 DSYSSSEQL
+81 DSYSSGYSSSEQL

-98 LDEEVDDTAAEVVA
+98 LDEEVDDTAAEVIA
-112 EEDANDSSDTEIDK
+112 EEDANDSSDTEIDR

-132 ETEPED
+132 ETESED
-138 EVQVSDAAKDRNDLE
+138 EVQNTDAAEDRNDRE
-153 NPDEETESD
+153 YPDEETKSG
-162 TQNPWEAGP
+162 TNPGEAGP

-207 DDNALEEEMD
+207 DDDASEEEMD
-217 DDIALLAAG
+217 DDIALLATG
-226 KTMAHEN
+226 KTMAHED

-240 GTKYTV
+240 SGTEYMV

-254 TIWELTTS
+254 KIWKLTTS

-277 GDDGVQEPAPYTV
+277 DADGVPEPTPYTV
-290 TELSLSYYSGVTSD
+290 TELRLSYWSGVTSD

-309 SLVLPDT
+309 ALVLPDT
-316 LTDIRRSL
+316 LTDIGGSL

-333 TIPGSVKV
+333 IIPGSVKV
-341 FNATLQNMMEL
+341 FNATLQNMKQL

-366 GSVVSGCTK
+366 GSVVSGCKSLT
-375 LETIHL
+375 TIHL

-391 GTFSGASALTDIT
+391 STFSGASALTDIT

-418 KCTSLKSIELPA
+418 ECTSLELIELPA
-430 SITTIPRSMFA
+430 SITTIPSHMFA

-452 GTITAIGNGAF
+452 GIITAIGNGAF
-463 GSVTDWNGH
+463 GSVTDWKDQ
-472 ETADTALTEI
+472 EIADTVLTEI

-501 LTTVDLHNVT
+501 LETVDLHSVT
-511 TMEYGA
+511 TMGYAA
-517 FQGCKELSG
+517 FQGCDALSG
-526 EIDLSKL
+526 EIDLSNL
-533 EVIPGNAFC
+533 EVIPGHAFC
-542 YDSKITSVITC
+542 YDPNITSVVTC
-553 PTLKSIGDWAF
+553 PTLRSIGDWAF

-578 NSIGEYTF
+578 NSIGTYTF
-586 FLASLSGTV
+586 YKASLSGTV
-595 ALPDSLTKLGAN
+595 ALPDSLTQLGAS
-607 AFNGCEEIEAIQIG
+607 AFSGCEKVEAIQIG
-621 SGLTDIPSNAFDGC
+621 SGLTDIPKDAFDGC
-635 RKLTTITVNNRQ
+635 KPKTITVNNRR
-647 EDVKIPKIDRVT
+647 EDVHIPEIDGVT
-659 VTYTIPSLTAD
+659 VTYTIPSLEAT
-670 DDKVSTATD
+670 DDKVSNAEG
-679 ALSLQDAVKQAA
+679 ALSLQQAVNQA
-691 TNGTPVTIEK
+691 NGTPVTIEK
-701 DIRLDEPVTITAEQK
+701 DIRLDEPVRIAAGQR
-716 VEITATEN
+716 VEITANEN
-724 HNIFGNKDQNLANLF
+724 CNIFGNKDENLANLF
-739 VVEAGGELSLT
+739 VVEEGGELSLT

-773 NGNVVIEKSTLE
+773 DGNVVIEKSTLE
-785 GNNIGVIEDK
+785 GDPMGVIEDN
-795 GSSAKLILE
+795 GSSAELILE

-816 HSASIRVTEGA
+816 LSASIRVTEGA
-827 SFTMNGGTIRD
+827 SFTMNGGTIQD

-843 SSSDSSSPAVL
+843 PSSDSSSPAVL

-880 LTASNDAKARFTM
+880 LTASNNAAKARFTM
-893 NGGTLSNNESHSYTS
+893 NGGTLSNNESRSYTPY
-908 DSTPTGAVF
+908 STPTGAVF

-930 ITGNCAYGGAGGGVA
+930 ITGNCAHGGAGGGVA
-945 VMDELPTKEH
+945 VMDELPREEH
-955 GTAFTMYSGT
+955 GTAFTMNGGT

-986 RVSLLGGRIENNSA
+986 HVSLLGGRIENNSA

-1011 TQIYT
+1011 TEIYT
-1016 TLHIQNA
+1016 TLHIENA

-1038 CPTGDAKLYMQNGAV
+1038 CPTGDAKLYMQDGAV

-1090 KVIQWFSDGFLYAPP
+1090 KVIQWFSDGFLYAPA
-1105 GNLGTSGQGTR
+1105 GNRGTSGQGTR
-1116 YNAVEYAKRVTGVQN
+1116 YNTVEYAKRVTGVQN

-1138 KSVVSDGVSIPAVG
+1138 KSVVSDGVSIPATG

-1179 TSLSNS
+1179 TSLSYS
-1185 ISVKKVWDNPGYEDT
+1185 ISVKKAWDNPGYEDT

-1213 TGDVVST
+1213 TGDIVST
-1220 AELTSENGWQ
+1220 AELTGENGWQ
-1230 YTFTDLPLSPNH
+1230 HTFTDLPLSPDH

-1335 SSYSVTED
+1335 GTYSVTED

-1367 RPLDPEPIEPI
+1367 RPLYPEPIEPIDPI

-1387 IVTPPIVPETTG
+1387 IVTPPIVPGTTG
-1399 NEPSPPSTEET
+1399 NEPNPPSTEET

-1423 EERSA
+1423 EERST
-1428 ESDPEESPIKETQ
+1428 ESDPQESPIKETQ

-1467 FAGVGL
+1467 FAGAGL

>member
-1 MEAGC
+1 
-6 TIFLRWYTPPCGTR
+6 
-20 FAAHEHNDNAKE
+20 
-32 RNTAMK
+32 MK

-70 EDWEGAADFTD
+70 EDREDIADFTD
-81 DSYSSSEQL
+81 DSYSSGYSSSEQL

-98 LDEEVDDTAAEVVA
+98 LDEEVDDTAAKVIA
-112 EEDANDSSDTEIDK
+112 EEDANDPSDTEIDRT
-126 AADSIE
+126 ADSIE

-138 EVQVSDAAKDRNDLE
+138 EVQDTDAAEDRNDRE
-153 NPDEETESD
+153 DSDEETKSG
-162 TQNPWEAGP
+162 TQNPEEAGP

-207 DDNALEEEMD
+207 DDDASEEEMD

-226 KTMAHEN
+226 KTMAHKD

-240 GTKYTV
+240 SGTEYMV
-246 DLYTDHTA
+246 DLYTDYTA
-254 TIWELTTS
+254 KIRRLTS
-262 SGEAECILPSTIYYT
+262 SSGGAECILPSTIYYT
-277 GDDGVQEPAPYTV
+277 DDAGVQDPNPYTV
-290 TELSLSYYSGVTSD
+290 TELSLPFSSSVTSD
-304 NNNYT
+304 YT
-309 SLVLPDT
+309 TLVLPDT
-316 LTDIRRSL
+316 LTDMGGYL
-324 SGFKNVTEI
+324 SSFKNVTEI

-341 FNATLQNMMEL
+341 FKAILQNMTEL
-352 KTLTFDEGVEEIAS
+352 KTLTFEEGVEEIAS
-366 GSVVSGCTK
+366 GSVVSGCKNLT
-375 LETIHL
+375 TIHL

-391 GTFSGASALTDIT
+391 DTFSGASALTDIT

-418 KCTSLKSIELPA
+418 ECTSLESIELPA
-430 SITTIPRSMFA
+430 SITTIPSHMFA

-452 GTITAIGNGAF
+452 GTITAIDNGAF
-463 GSVTDWNGH
+463 GSVTDWKNH

-501 LTTVDLHNVT
+501 LETVDLHSVT
-511 TMEYGA
+511 TMGYAA
-517 FQGCKELSG
+517 FQGCKALSG
-526 EIDLSKL
+526 KIDLSNL
-533 EVIPGNAFC
+533 EEIPGHAFC
-542 YDSKITSVITC
+542 YDPNITSVITC
-553 PTLKSIGDWAF
+553 STLSSIGDWAF

-578 NSIGEYTF
+578 NSIGTYTF
-586 FLASLSGTV
+586 YKASLSGTV
-595 ALPDSLTKLGAN
+595 ALPDSLTQLGAS
-607 AFNGCEEIEAIQIG
+607 AFSGCKEVEAIQIG
-621 SGLTDIPSNAFDGC
+621 SGLTDIPPNAFAGC
-635 RKLTTITVNNRQ
+635 TNLKTITVNNRR
-647 EDVKIPKIDRVT
+647 EDVTIPKIDGVT
-659 VTYTIPSLTAD
+659 VTYTIPSLEAT
-670 DDKVSTATD
+670 DDKVSNAEG
-679 ALSLQDAVKQAA
+679 ALSLQQAVDQA
-691 TNGTPVTIEK
+691 NGPVTIEIEK
-701 DIRLDEPVTITAEQK
+701 NICLNAPVTIAKGKQ
-716 VEITATEN
+716 VEITANTN
-724 HNIFGNKDQNLANLF
+724 CNIFGNKDKDLTNLF
-739 VVEAGGELSLT
+739 VVEPGGELSLT

-773 NGNVVIEKSTLE
+773 DGNVVIEKSTLE
-785 GNNIGVIEDK
+785 GNDVGVIEDN
-795 GSSAKLILE
+795 GSSAELILE

-816 HSASIRVTEGA
+816 LSASIRVTEGA
-827 SFTMNGGTIRD
+827 SFTMNGGTIQN

-854 LLGASTFTMNE
+854 LLGASTFTMNG

-880 LTASNDAKARFTM
+880 LTASSNAAKARFTM
-893 NGGTLSNNESHSYTS
+893 NGGSLSNNESRSYTPN
-908 DSTPTGAVF
+908 STPTGAVF

-923 FVLNNGT
+923 FVLNDGT
-930 ITGNCAYGGAGGGVA
+930 ITGNCAHDGAGGGVA
-945 VMDELPTKEH
+945 VMDELPMEEH
-955 GTAFTMYSGT
+955 GTAFTMNGGT

-986 RVSLLGGRIENNSA
+986 YVSLLGGRIENNSA

-1011 TQIYT
+1011 TDIYT

-1038 CPTGDAKLYMQNGAV
+1038 CPTGDAKLYMQDGAV

-1105 GNLGTSGQGTR
+1105 GNRGTSGQGTR

-1166 GIGANGGVVIGEA
+1166 GIGANGGVVIGEE
-1179 TSLSNS
+1179 TSLSYS

-1213 TGDVVST
+1213 TGDIVST
-1220 AELTSENGWQ
+1220 AELTGENGWQ
-1230 YTFTDLPLSPNH
+1230 HTFTDLPLSPNH

-1335 SSYSVTED
+1335 GTYSVTED

-1367 RPLDPEPIEPI
+1367 RPLYPEPIEPIDPI

-1387 IVTPPIVPETTG
+1387 IVTPPIVPGTTG
-1399 NEPSPPSTEET
+1399 NEPNPPSTEET
-1410 TSVPPTEPTEEST
+1410 TSVPPTEPTEESTEEST

-1441 ETPSVSAKPPKLIQ
+1441 ETSSVSAKPPKLIQ

-1467 FAGVGL
+1467 FAGAGL

>member
-1 MEAGC
+1 
-6 TIFLRWYTPPCGTR
+6 
-20 FAAHEHNDNAKE
+20 
-32 RNTAMK
+32 MK

-70 EDWEGAADFTD
+70 EDREDIADFTD
-81 DSYSSSEQL
+81 DSYSSGYSSSEQL

-98 LDEEVDDTAAEVVA
+98 LDEEVDNTAAEVIA
-112 EEDANDSSDTEIDK
+112 EEDANDSSDTEIDR

-138 EVQVSDAAKDRNDLE
+138 EVQDTDAAEDRNDRE
-153 NPDEETESD
+153 DSDEETKSG
-162 TQNPWEAGP
+162 TQNPEEAGP

-207 DDNALEEEMD
+207 DDDASEEEMD

-226 KTMAHEN
+226 KTMAHED

-240 GTKYTV
+240 SGTEYMV

-254 TIWELTTS
+254 KIWKLTTS
-262 SGEAECILPSTIYYT
+262 SGGAECILPSTIYYT
-277 GDDGVQEPAPYTV
+277 GDDDVPEPTPYTV
-290 TELSLSYYSGVTSD
+290 TELRFSPYGNSVTSV

-309 SLVLPDT
+309 ALVLPDT
-316 LTDIRRSL
+316 LTDIGGSL

-341 FNATLQNMMEL
+341 FNATLQYMKQL
-352 KTLTFDEGVEEIAS
+352 RTLTFEEGVEEIAS
-366 GSVVSGCTK
+366 GSVVSGCKSLT
-375 LETIHL
+375 TIHL

-418 KCTSLKSIELPA
+418 ECTSLKSIELPA
-430 SITTIPRSMFA
+430 SITTIPSYMFA

-452 GTITAIGNGAF
+452 GTITTIGNSAF
-463 GSVTDWNGH
+463 KS
-472 ETADTALTEI
+472 DTALTEI

-501 LTTVDLHNVT
+501 LKTVDLHSVT
-511 TMEYGA
+511 TMEYAA
-517 FQGCKELSG
+517 FQGCDALSG
-526 EIDLSKL
+526 EINLSNL
-533 EVIPGNAFC
+533 EVIPGHAFC
-542 YDSKITSVITC
+542 YDPNITSVVTC
-553 PTLKSIGDWAF
+553 PTLRSIGDWAF

-578 NSIGEYTF
+578 NSIGTYTF
-586 FLASLSGTV
+586 YKASLSGTV
-595 ALPDSLTKLGAN
+595 ALPDSLTQLGAS
-607 AFNGCEEIEAIQIG
+607 AFSGCEKVEAIQIG
-621 SGLTDIPSNAFDGC
+621 SGLTDIPKDAFDGC
-635 RKLTTITVNNRQ
+635 KPKTITVNNRR
-647 EDVKIPKIDRVT
+647 EDVHIPEIDGVT

-670 DDKVSTATD
+670 NDKVSNTEG
-679 ALSLQDAVKQAA
+679 ALSLQQAVDQA
-691 TNGTPVTIEK
+691 NGTPVTIEK
-701 DIRLDEPVTITAEQK
+701 DIRLDEPVRIAAGQR
-716 VEITATEN
+716 VEITANTN
-724 HNIFGNKDQNLANLF
+724 CNIFGNKDKDLTNLF
-739 VVEAGGELSLT
+739 VVEPGGELSLT

-773 NGNVVIEKSTLE
+773 DGNVVIEKSTLE
-785 GNNIGVIEDK
+785 GNDVGVIEDN
-795 GSSAKLILE
+795 GSSAELILE

-816 HSASIRVTEGA
+816 LSASIRVTEGA
-827 SFTMNGGTIRD
+827 SFTMNGGTIQA

-854 LLGASTFTMNE
+854 LLGASTFTMNG

-880 LTASNDAKARFTM
+880 LTASSNAAKARFTM
-893 NGGTLSNNESHSYTS
+893 NGGSLSNNESRSYTPN
-908 DSTPTGAVF
+908 STPTGAVF

-923 FVLNNGT
+923 FVLNDGT
-930 ITGNCAYGGAGGGVA
+930 ITGNCAHDGAGGGVA
-945 VMDELPTKEH
+945 VMDELPTEEH
-955 GTAFTMYSGT
+955 GTAFTMNGGT

-986 RVSLLGGRIENNSA
+986 YVSLLGGRIENNSA

-1011 TQIYT
+1011 TEIYT
-1016 TLHIQNA
+1016 TLHIENA

-1038 CPTGDAKLYMQNGAV
+1038 CPTGDAKLYMQDGAV

-1105 GNLGTSGQGTR
+1105 GNRGTSGQGTR
-1116 YNAVEYAKRVTGVQN
+1116 YNTVEYAKRVTGVQN

-1138 KSVVSDGVSIPAVG
+1138 KSVVSDGVSIPATG

-1179 TSLSNS
+1179 TSLSYS
-1185 ISVKKVWDNPGYEDT
+1185 ISVKKAWDNPGYEDT
-1200 QPSGVTIHLKERD
+1200 QPSSVTIHLKERD
-1213 TGDVVST
+1213 TGDIVST
-1220 AELTSENGWQ
+1220 AELTGENGWQ

-1257 YQDADGNFIITNTYL
+1257 YQDADGNFIITNTHL
-1272 TTPTPDVPAVT
+1272 TTPTPMPDVPAVT

-1335 SSYSVTED
+1335 GTYSVTED

-1357 GGFIITNTYE
+1357 GSFIITNTYE
-1367 RPLDPEPIEPI
+1367 RPLYPEPIEPIDPI

-1387 IVTPPIVPETTG
+1387 IVTPPIVPGTTG
-1399 NEPSPPSTEET
+1399 NEPNPPSTEET
-1410 TSVPPTEPTEEST
+1410 TSVPPTEPTEESTEEST

-1441 ETPSVSAKPPKLIQ
+1441 ETPSVSANPPKLIQ

-1467 FAGVGL
+1467 FAGAGL

>member
-1 MEAGC
+1 
-6 TIFLRWYTPPCGTR
+6 
-20 FAAHEHNDNAKE
+20 
-32 RNTAMK
+32 MK

-70 EDWEGAADFTD
+70 EDREDIADYTD
-81 DSYSSSEQL
+81 DSYSSGYSSSEQL

-98 LDEEVDDTAAEVVA
+98 LDEEVDDTAAEVIA
-112 EEDANDSSDTEIDK
+112 EEDANDSSDTEIDR

-138 EVQVSDAAKDRNDLE
+138 EVQNTDAAEDRNDRE
-153 NPDEETESD
+153 YPDEETKSG
-162 TQNPWEAGP
+162 TNPGEAGP

-207 DDNALEEEMD
+207 DDDASEEEMD

-226 KTMAHEN
+226 KTMAHED

-240 GTKYTV
+240 SGTEYMV

-254 TIWELTTS
+254 KIWKLTTS

-277 GDDGVQEPAPYTV
+277 DDDDVPEPTPYTV
-290 TELSLSYYSGVTSD
+290 TELRFSPYGNSVTSV

-309 SLVLPDT
+309 ALVLPDT
-316 LTDIRRSL
+316 LTDIGGSL

-341 FNATLQNMMEL
+341 FNATLQYMKQL
-352 KTLTFDEGVEEIAS
+352 RTLTFEEGVEEIAS
-366 GSVVSGCTK
+366 GSVVSGCKNLT
-375 LETIHL
+375 TIHL

-418 KCTSLKSIELPA
+418 ECTSLKSITLPA
-430 SITTIPRSMFA
+430 SITTIPSYMFA

-452 GTITAIGNGAF
+452 GTITAIGNSAF
-463 GSVTDWNGH
+463 KS
-472 ETADTALTEI
+472 DTALTEI

-501 LTTVDLHNVT
+501 LKTVDLHSVT

-517 FQGCKELSG
+517 FQGCDALSG
-526 EIDLSKL
+526 EIDLSNL
-533 EVIPGNAFC
+533 EEIPGHAFC
-542 YDSKITSVITC
+542 YDPNITSVITC
-553 PTLKSIGDWAF
+553 PTLRSIGDWAF
-564 IWAGISTISLPETL
+564 IWADISTISLPETL
-578 NSIGEYTF
+578 KSIGTYTF
-586 FLASLSGTV
+586 YKASLSGTV
-595 ALPDSLTKLGAN
+595 ALPDSLTQLGAS
-607 AFNGCEEIEAIQIG
+607 AFSGCEKVEAIQIG
-621 SGLTDIPSNAFDGC
+621 SGLTDIPKDAFAGC
-635 RKLTTITVNNRQ
+635 TNLKTITVNNRR
-647 EDVKIPKIDRVT
+647 EDVHIPEIDGVT

-670 DDKVSTATD
+670 NDKVSNAEG
-679 ALSLQDAVKQAA
+679 ALSLQEAVDQA
-691 TNGTPVTIEK
+691 NGTPVTIEK
-701 DIRLDEPVTITAEQK
+701 DIRLDEPVRIAAGQR
-716 VEITATEN
+716 VEITANANEN
-724 HNIFGNKDQNLANLF
+724 YNLFGNKDEKPTNLF
-739 VVEAGGELSLT
+739 VVEEGGELSLT

-773 NGNVVIEKSTLE
+773 DGNVVIEKSTLE
-785 GNNIGVIEDK
+785 GDSMGVIEDN
-795 GSSAKLILE
+795 GSSAELILE

-816 HSASIRVTEGA
+816 LSASIRVTEGA
-827 SFTMNGGTIRD
+827 SFTMNGGTIQD

-854 LLGASTFTMNE
+854 LLGASTFTMNR

-880 LTASNDAKARFTM
+880 LTASSNAAKARFTM
-893 NGGTLSNNESHSYTS
+893 NGGTLSNNESRSYTPN
-908 DSTPTGAVF
+908 STPTGAVF

-930 ITGNCAYGGAGGGVA
+930 ITGNCAHGGAGGGVA
-945 VMDELPTKEH
+945 VMDELPTEEH
-955 GTAFTMYSGT
+955 GTAFTMNGGT

-986 RVSLLGGRIENNSA
+986 CVSLLGGRIENNSA
-1000 YDGGGVYSEGN
+1000 YDGGGIYSEGN
-1011 TQIYT
+1011 TEIYT

-1038 CPTGDAKLYMQNGAV
+1038 CPTGDAKLYMQDGAV

-1090 KVIQWFSDGFLYAPP
+1090 KVIQWFSDGFLYAPA
-1105 GNLGTSGQGTR
+1105 GNRGTSGQGTR
-1116 YNAVEYAKRVTGVQN
+1116 YNTVEYAKRVTGVQN

-1138 KSVVSDGVSIPAVG
+1138 KSVVSDGVSIPATG

-1166 GIGANGGVVIGEA
+1166 GIGANGGVVIGEE
-1179 TSLSNS
+1179 TSRSYS
-1185 ISVKKVWDNPGYEDT
+1185 ISVKKAWDNPGYEDT

-1213 TGDVVST
+1213 TGDIVST
-1220 AELTSENGWQ
+1220 AELTGENGWQ
-1230 YTFTDLPLSPNH
+1230 YTFTDLPLSPDH

-1335 SSYSVTED
+1335 GTYSVTED

-1367 RPLDPEPIEPI
+1367 RPLYPEPIEPIDPI

-1387 IVTPPIVPETTG
+1387 IVTPPIVPGTTR
-1399 NEPSPPSTEET
+1399 NEPNPPSTEET
-1410 TSVPPTEPTEEST
+1410 TSVPPTEPTEESTEEST

-1441 ETPSVSAKPPKLIQ
+1441 ETPSVSADPPKLIQ

-1467 FAGVGL
+1467 FAGAGL

>member
-1 MEAGC
+1 
-6 TIFLRWYTPPCGTR
+6 
-20 FAAHEHNDNAKE
+20 
-32 RNTAMK
+32 MK

-70 EDWEGAADFTD
+70 EDREDIADYTD
-81 DSYSSSEQL
+81 DSYSSGYSSSEQL

-98 LDEEVDDTAAEVVA
+98 LDEEVDDTAAEVIA
-112 EEDANDSSDTEIDK
+112 EEDANDSSDTEIDR

-138 EVQVSDAAKDRNDLE
+138 EVQNTDAAEDRNDRE
-153 NPDEETESD
+153 YPDEETKSG
-162 TQNPWEAGP
+162 TNPGEAGP

-207 DDNALEEEMD
+207 DDDASEEEMD

-226 KTMAHEN
+226 KTMAHED

-240 GTKYTV
+240 SGTEYMV

-254 TIWELTTS
+254 KIWKLTTS

-277 GDDGVQEPAPYTV
+277 DDDGVPEPNPYTV
-290 TELSLSYYSGVTSD
+290 TELRFSPYGNSVTSV

-309 SLVLPDT
+309 ALVLPDT
-316 LTDIRRSL
+316 LTDIGGSL

-341 FNATLQNMMEL
+341 FNATLQYMKQL
-352 KTLTFDEGVEEIAS
+352 RTLTFEEGVEEIAS
-366 GSVVSGCTK
+366 GSVVSGCKSLT
-375 LETIHL
+375 TIHL

-418 KCTSLKSIELPA
+418 ECTSLESIELPA
-430 SITTIPRSMFA
+430 SITTIPSYMFA

-447 RVTAK
+447 RVTVK
-452 GTITAIGNGAF
+452 GTITAIGNSAF
-463 GSVTDWNGH
+463 KS
-472 ETADTALTEI
+472 DTALTEI

-501 LTTVDLHNVT
+501 LETVDLHSVT
-511 TMEYGA
+511 TMEYAA
-517 FQGCKELSG
+517 FQGCDALSG
-526 EIDLSKL
+526 EIDLSNL
-533 EVIPGNAFC
+533 EVIPGHAFC
-542 YDSKITSVITC
+542 YDPNITSVVTC
-553 PTLKSIGDWAF
+553 PTLRSIGDWAF

-578 NSIGEYTF
+578 NSIGTYTF
-586 FLASLSGTV
+586 YKASLSGTV
-595 ALPDSLTKLGAN
+595 ALPDSLTQLGAS
-607 AFNGCEEIEAIQIG
+607 AFSGCEKVEAIQIG
-621 SGLTDIPSNAFDGC
+621 SGLTDIPKDAFDGC
-635 RKLTTITVNNRQ
+635 KPKTITVNNRR
-647 EDVKIPKIDRVT
+647 EDVTIPEIDGVT

-670 DDKVSTATD
+670 NDKVSNAEG
-679 ALSLQDAVKQAA
+679 ALSLQQAVDQA
-691 TNGTPVTIEK
+691 NGPVTIEIEK
-701 DIRLDEPVTITAEQK
+701 NICLNAPVTIAKGKQ
-716 VEITATEN
+716 VEITANANEN
-724 HNIFGNKDQNLANLF
+724 YNLFGNKDENLTNLF

-773 NGNVVIEKSTLE
+773 DGNVVIEKSTLE
-785 GNNIGVIEDK
+785 GDSMGVIEDN
-795 GSSAKLILE
+795 GSSAELILE

-816 HSASIRVTEGA
+816 RSASIRVTEGA
-827 SFTMNGGTIRD
+827 SFTMNGGTIQD

-854 LLGASTFTMNE
+854 LLGASTFTMNG

-880 LTASNDAKARFTM
+880 LTASSNAAKARFTM
-893 NGGTLSNNESHSYTS
+893 NGGTLSNNESRSYTPK
-908 DSTPTGAVF
+908 STPTGAVF

-945 VMDELPTKEH
+945 VMDELPTEEH
-955 GTAFTMYSGT
+955 GTAFTMNGGT

-986 RVSLLGGRIENNSA
+986 YVSLLGGRIENNSA

-1011 TQIYT
+1011 TEIYT

-1038 CPTGDAKLYMQNGAV
+1038 CPTGDAKLYMQDGAV

-1090 KVIQWFSDGFLYAPP
+1090 KVIQWFSDGFLYAPA
-1105 GNLGTSGQGTR
+1105 GNRGTSGQGTR
-1116 YNAVEYAKRVTGVQN
+1116 YNTVEYAKRVTGVQN

-1138 KSVVSDGVSIPAVG
+1138 KSVVSDGVSIPATG

-1179 TSLSNS
+1179 TSLSYS
-1185 ISVKKVWDNPGYEDT
+1185 ISVKKAWDNPGYEDT

-1213 TGDVVST
+1213 TGDIVST
-1220 AELTSENGWQ
+1220 AELTGENGWQ
-1230 YTFTDLPLSPNH
+1230 HTFTDLPLSPDH

-1335 SSYSVTED
+1335 GTYSVTED

-1367 RPLDPEPIEPI
+1367 RPLYPEPIEPIDPI

-1387 IVTPPIVPETTG
+1387 IVTPPIVPGTTG
-1399 NEPSPPSTEET
+1399 NEPNPPSTEET
-1410 TSVPPTEPTEEST
+1410 TSVPPTEPTEESTEEST

-1441 ETPSVSAKPPKLIQ
+1441 ETSSVSAKPPKLIQ

-1467 FAGVGL
+1467 FAGAGL

>member
-1 MEAGC
+1 
-6 TIFLRWYTPPCGTR
+6 
-20 FAAHEHNDNAKE
+20 
-32 RNTAMK
+32 MK

-70 EDWEGAADFTD
+70 EDREDIADFTD
-81 DSYSSSEQL
+81 DSYSSGYSSSEQL

-98 LDEEVDDTAAEVVA
+98 LDEEVDDTAAKVIA
-112 EEDANDSSDTEIDK
+112 EEDANDPSDTEIDRT
-126 AADSIE
+126 ADSIE

-138 EVQVSDAAKDRNDLE
+138 EVQDTDAAEDRNDRE
-153 NPDEETESD
+153 DSDEETKSG
-162 TQNPWEAGP
+162 TQNPEEAGP

-207 DDNALEEEMD
+207 DDDASEEEMD

-226 KTMAHEN
+226 KTMAHKD

-240 GTKYTV
+240 SGTEYMV
-246 DLYTDHTA
+246 DLYTDYTA
-254 TIWELTTS
+254 KIRRLTS
-262 SGEAECILPSTIYYT
+262 SSGGAECILPSTIYYT
-277 GDDGVQEPAPYTV
+277 DDAGVQDPNPYTV
-290 TELSLSYYSGVTSD
+290 TELSLPFSSSVTSD
-304 NNNYT
+304 YT
-309 SLVLPDT
+309 TLVLPDT
-316 LTDIRRSL
+316 LTDMGGYL
-324 SGFKNVTEI
+324 SSFKNVTEI

-341 FNATLQNMMEL
+341 FKAILQNMTEL
-352 KTLTFDEGVEEIAS
+352 KTLTFEEGVEEIAS
-366 GSVVSGCTK
+366 GSVVSGCKNLT
-375 LETIHL
+375 TIHL

-391 GTFSGASALTDIT
+391 DTFSGASALTDIT

-418 KCTSLKSIELPA
+418 ECTSLESIELPA
-430 SITTIPRSMFA
+430 SITTIPSHMFA

-452 GTITAIGNGAF
+452 GTITAIDNGAF
-463 GSVTDWNGH
+463 GSVTDWKNH

-501 LTTVDLHNVT
+501 LETVDLHSVT
-511 TMEYGA
+511 TMGYAA
-517 FQGCKELSG
+517 FQGCDALSG

-533 EVIPGNAFC
+533 EVIPGHAFC
-542 YDSKITSVITC
+542 YDPNITSVITC
-553 PTLKSIGDWAF
+553 PTLRSIGDWAF

-578 NSIGEYTF
+578 NSIGTYTF
-586 FLASLSGTV
+586 YKASLSGTV
-595 ALPDSLTKLGAN
+595 ALPDSLTQLGAS
-607 AFNGCEEIEAIQIG
+607 AFSGCKEVEAIQIG
-621 SGLTDIPSNAFDGC
+621 SGLTDIPPNAFAGC
-635 RKLTTITVNNRQ
+635 TNLKTITVNNRR
-647 EDVKIPKIDRVT
+647 EDVTIPKIDGVT
-659 VTYTIPSLTAD
+659 VTYTIPSLEAT
-670 DDKVSTATD
+670 DDKVSNAEG
-679 ALSLQDAVKQAA
+679 ALSLQQAVDQA
-691 TNGTPVTIEK
+691 NGPVTIEIEK
-701 DIRLDEPVTITAEQK
+701 DIRLDEPVRIAAGQR
-716 VEITATEN
+716 VEITANTN
-724 HNIFGNKDQNLANLF
+724 CNIFGNKDKDLTNLF
-739 VVEAGGELSLT
+739 VVEPGGELSLT

-773 NGNVVIEKSTLE
+773 DGNVVIEKSTLE
-785 GNNIGVIEDK
+785 GNDVGVIEDN
-795 GSSAKLILE
+795 GSSAELILE

-816 HSASIRVTEGA
+816 LSASIRVTEGA
-827 SFTMNGGTIRD
+827 SFTMNGGTIQA

-854 LLGASTFTMNE
+854 LLGASTFTMNG

-880 LTASNDAKARFTM
+880 LTASSNAAKARFTM
-893 NGGTLSNNESHSYTS
+893 NGGSLSNNESRSYTPN
-908 DSTPTGAVF
+908 STPTGAVF

-923 FVLNNGT
+923 FVLNDGT
-930 ITGNCAYGGAGGGVA
+930 ITGNCAHDGAGGGVA
-945 VMDELPTKEH
+945 VMDELPTEEH
-955 GTAFTMYSGT
+955 GTAFTMNGGT

-986 RVSLLGGRIENNSA
+986 YVSLLGGRIENNSA

-1011 TQIYT
+1011 TEIYT
-1016 TLHIQNA
+1016 TLHIENA

-1038 CPTGDAKLYMQNGAV
+1038 CPTGDAKLYMQDGAV

-1105 GNLGTSGQGTR
+1105 GNRGTSGQGTR
-1116 YNAVEYAKRVTGVQN
+1116 YNTVEYAKRVTGVQN

-1138 KSVVSDGVSIPAVG
+1138 KSVVSDGVSIPATG

-1179 TSLSNS
+1179 TSLSYS
-1185 ISVKKVWDNPGYEDT
+1185 ISVKKAWDNPGYEDT
-1200 QPSGVTIHLKERD
+1200 QPSSVTIHLKERD
-1213 TGDVVST
+1213 TGDIVST
-1220 AELTSENGWQ
+1220 AELTGENGWQ

-1257 YQDADGNFIITNTYL
+1257 YQDTDGNFIITNTHL
-1272 TTPTPDVPAVT
+1272 TTPTPMPDVPAVT

-1335 SSYSVTED
+1335 GTYSVTED

-1367 RPLDPEPIEPI
+1367 RPLYPEPIEPIDPI

-1387 IVTPPIVPETTG
+1387 IVTPPIVPGTTG
-1399 NEPSPPSTEET
+1399 NEPNPPSMEET
-1410 TSVPPTEPTEEST
+1410 TSVPPTEPTEESTDEST

-1467 FAGVGL
+1467 FAGAGL

>member
-1 MEAGC
+1 
-6 TIFLRWYTPPCGTR
+6 
-20 FAAHEHNDNAKE
+20 
-32 RNTAMK
+32 MK

-70 EDWEGAADFTD
+70 EDREDIADYTD
-81 DSYSSSEQL
+81 DSYSSGYSSSEQL

-98 LDEEVDDTAAEVVA
+98 LDEEVDDTAAEVIA
-112 EEDANDSSDTEIDK
+112 EEDANDSSDTEIDR

-138 EVQVSDAAKDRNDLE
+138 EVQDTDAAEDRNDRE
-153 NPDEETESD
+153 DSDEETKSG
-162 TQNPWEAGP
+162 TNPGETGP

-207 DDNALEEEMD
+207 DDDASEEEMD

-226 KTMAHEN
+226 KTMAHED

-240 GTKYTV
+240 SGTEYMV

-254 TIWELTTS
+254 KIWKLTTS

-277 GDDGVQEPAPYTV
+277 DDDDVPEPTPYTV
-290 TELSLSYYSGVTSD
+290 TELRFSPYGNSVTSV

-309 SLVLPDT
+309 ALVLPDT
-316 LTDIRRSL
+316 LTDIGGSL

-341 FNATLQNMMEL
+341 FNATLQYMKQL
-352 KTLTFDEGVEEIAS
+352 RTLTFEEGVEEIAS
-366 GSVVSGCTK
+366 GSVVSGCKNLT
-375 LETIHL
+375 TIHL

-418 KCTSLKSIELPA
+418 ECTSLKSITLPA
-430 SITTIPRSMFA
+430 SITTIPSYMFA

-452 GTITAIGNGAF
+452 GTITAIGNSAF
-463 GSVTDWNGH
+463 KS
-472 ETADTALTEI
+472 DTALTEI

-501 LTTVDLHNVT
+501 LKTVDLHSVT

-517 FQGCKELSG
+517 FQGCDALSG
-526 EIDLSKL
+526 EIDLSNL
-533 EVIPGNAFC
+533 EEIPGHAFC
-542 YDSKITSVITC
+542 YDPNITSVITC
-553 PTLKSIGDWAF
+553 PTLRSIGDWAF
-564 IWAGISTISLPETL
+564 IWADISTISLPETL
-578 NSIGEYTF
+578 KSIGTYTF
-586 FLASLSGTV
+586 YKASLSGTV
-595 ALPDSLTKLGAN
+595 ALPDSLTQLGAS
-607 AFNGCEEIEAIQIG
+607 AFSGCEAVEAIQIG
-621 SGLTDIPSNAFDGC
+621 SGLNDIPANAFDGC
-635 RKLTTITVNNRQ
+635 TNLKTITVNNRR
-647 EDVKIPKIDRVT
+647 EDVHIPKIDGVT
-659 VTYTIPSLTAD
+659 VTYTIPSLEAT
-670 DDKVSTATD
+670 DDKVSNAEG
-679 ALSLQDAVKQAA
+679 ALSLQQAVDQA
-691 TNGTPVTIEK
+691 NGTPVTIEK
-701 DIRLDEPVTITAEQK
+701 DICLDEPVTIAEGHR
-716 VEITATEN
+716 VEITATKN
-724 HNIFGNKDQNLANLF
+724 CNIFGNRDKNLTNLF

-761 GSILVNHGKTTI
+761 GSILVNRGKTTI
-773 NGNVVIEKSTLE
+773 DGNVVIEKSTLE
-785 GNNIGVIEDK
+785 GDGMGVIEDS
-795 GSSAKLILE
+795 GSSAELILE

-816 HSASIRVTEGA
+816 RSASIRVTEGA
-827 SFTMNGGTIRD
+827 SFTMNGGTIQD

-843 SSSDSSSPAVL
+843 ISSDSSSPAVL

-880 LTASNDAKARFTM
+880 LTSNAAKARFTM
-893 NGGTLSNNESHSYTS
+893 NGGTLSNNESHSYTPY
-908 DSTPTGAVF
+908 STPTGAVF

-945 VMDELPTKEH
+945 VMDELPTEEH
-955 GTAFTMYSGT
+955 GTAFTMNGGI

-986 RVSLLGGRIENNSA
+986 YVSLLGGRIENNSA

-1011 TQIYT
+1011 TEIYT
-1016 TLHIQNA
+1016 TLHIENA

-1038 CPTGDAKLYMQNGAV
+1038 CPTGDAKLYMQDGAV

-1090 KVIQWFSDGFLYAPP
+1090 KVIQWFSDGFLYAPA
-1105 GNLGTSGQGTR
+1105 GNRGTSGQGTR
-1116 YNAVEYAKRVTGVQN
+1116 YNTVEYAKRVTGVQN

-1138 KSVVSDGVSIPAVG
+1138 KSVVSDGVSIPATG

-1166 GIGANGGVVIGEA
+1166 GIGANGGVVIGET
-1179 TSLSNS
+1179 TSLSHS
-1185 ISVKKVWDNPGYEDT
+1185 ILVKKAWDNPGYEDT

-1213 TGDVVST
+1213 TGDIVST
-1220 AELTSENGWQ
+1220 AELTGENGWQ
-1230 YTFTDLPLSPNH
+1230 YTFTGLPLSPDH

-1335 SSYSVTED
+1335 GTYSVTED

-1367 RPLDPEPIEPI
+1367 RPLYPEPIEPIDPI

-1387 IVTPPIVPETTG
+1387 IVTPPIVPGTTG
-1399 NEPSPPSTEET
+1399 NEPNPPSTEET
-1410 TSVPPTEPTEEST
+1410 TSVPPTEPTEESTEEST

-1441 ETPSVSAKPPKLIQ
+1441 ETSSVSAKPPKLIQ

-1467 FAGVGL
+1467 FAGAGL

>member
-1 MEAGC
+1 
-6 TIFLRWYTPPCGTR
+6 
-20 FAAHEHNDNAKE
+20 
-32 RNTAMK
+32 MK

-70 EDWEGAADFTD
+70 EDREDIADYTD
-81 DSYSSSEQL
+81 DSYSSGYSSSEQL

-98 LDEEVDDTAAEVVA
+98 LDEEVGDTAAKVIA
-112 EEDANDSSDTEIDK
+112 EEDANDSSDTEIDR

-132 ETEPED
+132 ETESED
-138 EVQVSDAAKDRNDLE
+138 EVQDTDAAEDRNDRE
-153 NPDEETESD
+153 DSDEETRSG
-162 TQNPWEAGP
+162 TNPGETGP

-197 IASEDPFSYY
+197 IASEDPFFYY
-207 DDNALEEEMD
+207 DDDASEEEMD
-217 DDIALLAAG
+217 DDIALPAAG

-240 GTKYTV
+240 SGTEYMV
-246 DLYTDHTA
+246 DLYTDYTA
-254 TIWELTTS
+254 KIRRLTS
-262 SGEAECILPSTIYYT
+262 SSGGAECILPSTIYYT
-277 GDDGVQEPAPYTV
+277 DDDGVPEPNPYTV
-290 TELSLSYYSGVTSD
+290 TELSLPFSSSVTSD
-304 NNNYT
+304 YT
-309 SLVLPDT
+309 TLVLPDT
-316 LTDIRRSL
+316 LTDMGGYL
-324 SGFKNVTEI
+324 SSFKNVTEI

-341 FNATLQNMMEL
+341 FKAILQNMTEL
-352 KTLTFDEGVEEIAS
+352 KTLTFEEGVEEIAS
-366 GSVVSGCTK
+366 GSVVSGCKNLT
-375 LETIHL
+375 TIHL

-418 KCTSLKSIELPA
+418 ECTSLESIELPA
-430 SITTIPRSMFA
+430 SITTIPSHMFA

-452 GTITAIGNGAF
+452 GTITAIDNGAF
-463 GSVTDWNGH
+463 GSVTDWKNH

-501 LTTVDLHNVT
+501 LETVDLHSVT
-511 TMEYGA
+511 TMGYAA
-517 FQGCKELSG
+517 FQGCKALSG
-526 EIDLSKL
+526 EIDLSNL
-533 EVIPGNAFC
+533 EVIPGHAFC
-542 YDSKITSVITC
+542 YDPNITSVVTC
-553 PTLKSIGDWAF
+553 PTLRSIGDWAF

-578 NSIGEYTF
+578 NSIGTYTF
-586 FLASLSGTV
+586 YKASLSGTV
-595 ALPDSLTKLGAN
+595 ALPDSLTQLGAS
-607 AFNGCEEIEAIQIG
+607 AFSGCEKVEAIQIG
-621 SGLTDIPSNAFDGC
+621 SGLTDIPKDAFDGC
-635 RKLTTITVNNRQ
+635 KPKTITVNNRR
-647 EDVKIPKIDRVT
+647 EDVHIPEIDGVT

-670 DDKVSTATD
+670 NDKVSNAEG
-679 ALSLQDAVKQAA
+679 ALSLQQAVNQA
-691 TNGTPVTIEK
+691 NGTPVTIEK
-701 DIRLDEPVTITAEQK
+701 DIRLDEPVTIAAGQR
-716 VEITATEN
+716 VEITAKAN
-724 HNIFGNKDQNLANLF
+724 CNIFGNKDENLTNLF

-773 NGNVVIEKSTLE
+773 DGNVVIEKSTLE
-785 GNNIGVIEDK
+785 GDSMGVIEDN
-795 GSSAKLILE
+795 GSSAELILE

-816 HSASIRVTEGA
+816 LSASIRVTEGA
-827 SFTMNGGTIRD
+827 SFTMNGGTIQD

-843 SSSDSSSPAVL
+843 PSSDSSSPAVL

-880 LTASNDAKARFTM
+880 LTASSNAAKARFTM
-893 NGGTLSNNESHSYTS
+893 NGGTLSNNESHSYTPY
-908 DSTPTGAVF
+908 STPTGAVF

-923 FVLNNGT
+923 FVLNEGT

-945 VMDELPTKEH
+945 VMDELPTEEH
-955 GTAFTMYSGT
+955 GTAFTMNGGT

-986 RVSLLGGRIENNSA
+986 YVSLLGGRIENNSA

-1011 TQIYT
+1011 TEIYT
-1016 TLHIQNA
+1016 TLHIENA

-1038 CPTGDAKLYMQNGAV
+1038 CPTGDAKLYMQDGAV

-1090 KVIQWFSDGFLYAPP
+1090 KVIQWFSDGFLYAPA
-1105 GNLGTSGQGTR
+1105 GNRGTSGQGTR
-1116 YNAVEYAKRVTGVQN
+1116 YNTVEYAKRVTGVQN

-1138 KSVVSDGVSIPAVG
+1138 KSVVSDGVSIPATG

-1179 TSLSNS
+1179 TSLSYS
-1185 ISVKKVWDNPGYEDT
+1185 ISVKKAWDNPGYEDT

-1213 TGDVVST
+1213 TGDIVST
-1220 AELTSENGWQ
+1220 AELTGENGWQ
-1230 YTFTDLPLSPNH
+1230 HTFTDLPLSPDH

-1298 ERPASI
+1298 KRPASI

-1335 SSYSVTED
+1335 GTYSVTED

-1367 RPLDPEPIEPI
+1367 RPLYPEPIEPIDPI

-1387 IVTPPIVPETTG
+1387 IVTPPIVPGTTG
-1399 NEPSPPSTEET
+1399 NEPNPPSTEET
-1410 TSVPPTEPTEEST
+1410 TSVPPTEPTEESTEEST

-1441 ETPSVSAKPPKLIQ
+1441 ETSSVSAKPPKLIQ

-1467 FAGVGL
+1467 FAGAGL

>member
-1 MEAGC
+1 
-6 TIFLRWYTPPCGTR
+6 
-20 FAAHEHNDNAKE
+20 
-32 RNTAMK
+32 MK

-70 EDWEGAADFTD
+70 EDREDIADYTD
-81 DSYSSSEQL
+81 DSYSSGYSSSEQL

-98 LDEEVDDTAAEVVA
+98 LDEEVDDTAAEVIA
-112 EEDANDSSDTEIDK
+112 EEDAN
-126 AADSIE
+126 DSIE

-138 EVQVSDAAKDRNDLE
+138 EVQDTDAAEDRNDRE
-153 NPDEETESD
+153 DSDEETKSG
-162 TQNPWEAGP
+162 TQNPEEAGP

-207 DDNALEEEMD
+207 DDDASEEEMD
-217 DDIALLAAG
+217 DDIALLATG
-226 KTMAHEN
+226 KTMAHED

-240 GTKYTV
+240 SGTEYMV

-254 TIWELTTS
+254 KIWKLTTS
-262 SGEAECILPSTIYYT
+262 SGGAECILPSTIYYT
-277 GDDGVQEPAPYTV
+277 DDDDVPEPTPYTV
-290 TELSLSYYSGVTSD
+290 TELRFSPYGNSVTSV

-309 SLVLPDT
+309 ALVLPDT
-316 LTDIRRSL
+316 LTDIGGSL

-341 FNATLQNMMEL
+341 FNATLQYMKQL
-352 KTLTFDEGVEEIAS
+352 RTLTFEEGVEEIAS
-366 GSVVSGCTK
+366 GSVVSGCKSLT
-375 LETIHL
+375 TIHL

-418 KCTSLKSIELPA
+418 ECTSLKSITLPA
-430 SITTIPRSMFA
+430 SITTIPSYMFA

-452 GTITAIGNGAF
+452 GTITAIGNSAF
-463 GSVTDWNGH
+463 KS
-472 ETADTALTEI
+472 DTALTEI

-501 LTTVDLHNVT
+501 LKTVDLHSVT
-511 TMEYGA
+511 TMGYGA
-517 FQGCKELSG
+517 FQGCDALSG
-526 EIDLSKL
+526 EIDLSNL
-533 EVIPGNAFC
+533 EEIPGHAFC
-542 YDSKITSVITC
+542 YDPNITSVITC
-553 PTLKSIGDWAF
+553 PTLRSIGDWAF
-564 IWAGISTISLPETL
+564 IWADISTISLPETL
-578 NSIGEYTF
+578 KSIGTYTF
-586 FLASLSGTV
+586 YKASLSGTV
-595 ALPDSLTKLGAN
+595 ALPDSLTQLGAS
-607 AFNGCEEIEAIQIG
+607 AFSGCEKVEAIQIG
-621 SGLTDIPSNAFDGC
+621 SGLTDIPKDAFDGC
-635 RKLTTITVNNRQ
+635 KPKTITVNNRR
-647 EDVKIPKIDRVT
+647 EDVHIPEIDGVT

-670 DDKVSTATD
+670 NDKVSAAAD
-679 ALSLQDAVKQAA
+679 ALSLQQAVDQA
-691 TNGTPVTIEK
+691 NGTPVTIEK
-701 DIRLDEPVTITAEQK
+701 DIRLDEPVRIAAGQR
-716 VEITATEN
+716 VEITANTN
-724 HNIFGNKDQNLANLF
+724 CNIFGNKDKDLTNLF
-739 VVEAGGELSLT
+739 VVEPGGELSLT

-773 NGNVVIEKSTLE
+773 DGNVVIEKSTLE
-785 GNNIGVIEDK
+785 GNDVGVIEDN
-795 GSSAKLILE
+795 GSSAELILE

-816 HSASIRVTEGA
+816 LSASIRVTKGA
-827 SFTMNGGTIRD
+827 SFTMNGGTIQN

-854 LLGASTFTMNE
+854 LLGASTFTMNG

-880 LTASNDAKARFTM
+880 LTASSNAAKARFTM
-893 NGGTLSNNESHSYTS
+893 NGGSLSNNESRSYTPN
-908 DSTPTGAVF
+908 STPTGAVF

-923 FVLNNGT
+923 FVLNDGT
-930 ITGNCAYGGAGGGVA
+930 ITGNCAHDGAGGGVA
-945 VMDELPTKEH
+945 VMDELPTEEH
-955 GTAFTMYSGT
+955 GTAFTMNGGT

-986 RVSLLGGRIENNSA
+986 YVSLLGGRIENNSA

-1011 TQIYT
+1011 TEIYT
-1016 TLHIQNA
+1016 TLHIENA

-1038 CPTGDAKLYMQNGAV
+1038 CPTGDAKLYMQDGAV

-1105 GNLGTSGQGTR
+1105 GNRGTSGQGTR
-1116 YNAVEYAKRVTGVQN
+1116 YNTVEYAKRVTGVQN

-1138 KSVVSDGVSIPAVG
+1138 KSVVSDGVSIPATG

-1179 TSLSNS
+1179 TSLSYS
-1185 ISVKKVWDNPGYEDT
+1185 ISVKKAWDNPGYEDT

-1213 TGDVVST
+1213 TGDIVST
-1220 AELTSENGWQ
+1220 AELTGENGWQ

-1257 YQDADGNFIITNTYL
+1257 YQDADGNFIITNTHL
-1272 TTPTPDVPAVT
+1272 TTPTPMPDVPAVT

-1335 SSYSVTED
+1335 GTYSVTED

-1367 RPLDPEPIEPI
+1367 RPLYPEPIEPIDPI

-1387 IVTPPIVPETTG
+1387 IVTPPIVPGTTG
-1399 NEPSPPSTEET
+1399 NEPNPPSTEET
-1410 TSVPPTEPTEEST
+1410 TSVPPTEPTEESTEEST

-1441 ETPSVSAKPPKLIQ
+1441 ETSSVSAKPPKLIQ

-1467 FAGVGL
+1467 FAGAGL

>member
-1 MEAGC
+1 
-6 TIFLRWYTPPCGTR
+6 
-20 FAAHEHNDNAKE
+20 
-32 RNTAMK
+32 MK

-70 EDWEGAADFTD
+70 EDREDIADFTD
-81 DSYSSSEQL
+81 DSYSSGYSSSEQL

-98 LDEEVDDTAAEVVA
+98 LDEEVDNTAAEVIA
-112 EEDANDSSDTEIDK
+112 EEDANDLSDTEIDR

-138 EVQVSDAAKDRNDLE
+138 EVQDTDAAEDRNDRE
-153 NPDEETESD
+153 DSDEETKSG
-162 TQNPWEAGP
+162 TQNPEEAGP

-207 DDNALEEEMD
+207 DDDASEEEMD

-226 KTMAHEN
+226 KTMAHED

-240 GTKYTV
+240 SGTEYMV

-254 TIWELTTS
+254 KIWKLTTS

-277 GDDGVQEPAPYTV
+277 DADGVPEPTPYTV
-290 TELSLSYYSGVTSD
+290 TELRLSYWSGVTSD

-309 SLVLPDT
+309 ALVLPDT
-316 LTDIRRSL
+316 LTDIGGSL

-341 FNATLQNMMEL
+341 FNATLQNMKEL
-352 KTLTFDEGVEEIAS
+352 KTLTFEEGVEEIAS
-366 GSVVSGCTK
+366 GSVVSGCKSLT
-375 LETIHL
+375 TIHL

-418 KCTSLKSIELPA
+418 ECTSLESIELPA
-430 SITTIPRSMFA
+430 SITTIPSSMFA

-452 GTITAIGNGAF
+452 GTITAIGNSAF
-463 GSVTDWNGH
+463 KS
-472 ETADTALTEI
+472 DTALTEI

-501 LTTVDLHNVT
+501 LETVDLHSVT
-511 TMEYGA
+511 TMGYGA
-517 FQGCKELSG
+517 FQGCDALSG
-526 EIDLSKL
+526 EIDLSNL
-533 EVIPGNAFC
+533 EVIPGHAFC
-542 YDSKITSVITC
+542 YDPNITSVITC
-553 PTLKSIGDWAF
+553 PTLRSIGDWAF
-564 IWAGISTISLPETL
+564 IWADISTISLPETL
-578 NSIGEYTF
+578 NSIGTYTF
-586 FLASLSGTV
+586 YKASLSGTV
-595 ALPDSLTKLGAN
+595 ALPDSLTQLGAS
-607 AFNGCEEIEAIQIG
+607 AFSGCEEVNAIQIG
-621 SGLTDIPSNAFDGC
+621 SGLKDIPANAFAGC
-635 RKLTTITVNNRQ
+635 TNLKTITVNNRR
-647 EDVKIPKIDRVT
+647 EDVTIPKIDGVT

-670 DDKVSTATD
+670 NDKVSNAEG
-679 ALSLQDAVKQAA
+679 ALSLQEAVDQA
-691 TNGTPVTIEK
+691 NGTPVTIEK
-701 DIRLDEPVTITAEQK
+701 DIRLDEPVRIAAGQR
-716 VEITATEN
+716 VEITANANEN
-724 HNIFGNKDQNLANLF
+724 YNLFGNKDEKPTNLF
-739 VVEAGGELSLT
+739 VVEEGGELSLT

-773 NGNVVIEKSTLE
+773 DGNVVIEKSTLE
-785 GNNIGVIEDK
+785 GDSMGVIEDN
-795 GSSAKLILE
+795 GSSAELILE

-816 HSASIRVTEGA
+816 LSASIRVTEGA
-827 SFTMNGGTIRD
+827 SFTMNGGTIQD

-854 LLGASTFTMNE
+854 LLGASTFTMNG

-880 LTASNDAKARFTM
+880 LTASSNAAKARFTM
-893 NGGTLSNNESHSYTS
+893 NSGTLSNNESRSYTPK
-908 DSTPTGAVF
+908 STPTGAVF

-923 FVLNNGT
+923 FVLT

-945 VMDELPTKEH
+945 VMDELPTEEH
-955 GTAFTMYSGT
+955 GTAFTMNGGT

-986 RVSLLGGRIENNSA
+986 YVSLLGGRIENNSA

-1011 TQIYT
+1011 TDIYT
-1016 TLHIQNA
+1016 TLHIENA

-1038 CPTGDAKLYMQNGAV
+1038 CPTGDAKLYMQDGAV

-1090 KVIQWFSDGFLYAPP
+1090 KVIQWFSDGFLYAPA
-1105 GNLGTSGQGTR
+1105 GNRGTSGQGTR
-1116 YNAVEYAKRVTGVQN
+1116 YNTVEYAKRVTGVQN

-1138 KSVVSDGVSIPAVG
+1138 KSVVSDGVSIPATG

-1179 TSLSNS
+1179 TSLSYS
-1185 ISVKKVWDNPGYEDT
+1185 ISVKKAWDNPGYEDT

-1213 TGDVVST
+1213 TGDIVST
-1220 AELTSENGWQ
+1220 AELTGENGWQ
-1230 YTFTDLPLSPNH
+1230 HTFTDLPLSPDH

-1335 SSYSVTED
+1335 GTYSVTED

-1367 RPLDPEPIEPI
+1367 RPLYPEPIEPI
-1378 PPVDPPQEE
+1378 DPIPPVDSPQEE
-1387 IVTPPIVPETTG
+1387 IVTPPIVPGTTG
-1399 NEPSPPSTEET
+1399 NEPNPPSTEET

-1423 EERSA
+1423 DESTEERSA
-1428 ESDPEESPIKETQ
+1428 ESNPEESPIKETQ
-1441 ETPSVSAKPPKLIQ
+1441 ETPSVSANPPKLIQ

-1467 FAGVGL
+1467 FAGAGL

>member
-1 MEAGC
+1 
-6 TIFLRWYTPPCGTR
+6 
-20 FAAHEHNDNAKE
+20 
-32 RNTAMK
+32 MK

-70 EDWEGAADFTD
+70 EDREDIADFTD
-81 DSYSSSEQL
+81 DSYSSGYSSSEQL

-98 LDEEVDDTAAEVVA
+98 LDEEVDNTAAEVIA
-112 EEDANDSSDTEIDK
+112 EEDANDSSDTEIDR

-138 EVQVSDAAKDRNDLE
+138 EVQDTDAAEDRNDRE
-153 NPDEETESD
+153 DSDEETKSG
-162 TQNPWEAGP
+162 TNPGETGP

-207 DDNALEEEMD
+207 DDDASEEEMD

-226 KTMAHEN
+226 KTMAHED

-240 GTKYTV
+240 SGTEYMV

-254 TIWELTTS
+254 KIWKLTTS

-277 GDDGVQEPAPYTV
+277 DADGVPEPTPYTV
-290 TELSLSYYSGVTSD
+290 TELRLSYWSGVTSD

-309 SLVLPDT
+309 ALVLPDT
-316 LTDIRRSL
+316 LTDIGGSL

-341 FNATLQNMMEL
+341 FNATLQNMKQL

-366 GSVVSGCTK
+366 GSVVSGCKSLT
-375 LETIHL
+375 TIHL

-404 LPEGIAITEGSTFS
+404 LPEGIVITEGSTFS
-418 KCTSLKSIELPA
+418 ECTSLESIELPA
-430 SITTIPRSMFA
+430 SITTIPSSMFA

-452 GTITAIGNGAF
+452 GTITAIGNSAF
-463 GSVTDWNGH
+463 KS
-472 ETADTALTEI
+472 DTALTEI

-501 LTTVDLHNVT
+501 LETVDLHSVT
-511 TMEYGA
+511 TMGYGA
-517 FQGCKELSG
+517 FQGCDALSG
-526 EIDLSKL
+526 EIDLSNL
-533 EVIPGNAFC
+533 EVIPGHAFC
-542 YDSKITSVITC
+542 YDPNITSVITC
-553 PTLKSIGDWAF
+553 PTLRSIGDWAF
-564 IWAGISTISLPETL
+564 IWADISTISLPETL
-578 NSIGEYTF
+578 NSIGTYTF
-586 FLASLSGTV
+586 YKASLSGTV
-595 ALPDSLTKLGAN
+595 ALPDSLTQLGAS
-607 AFNGCEEIEAIQIG
+607 AFSGCEEVNAIQIG
-621 SGLTDIPSNAFDGC
+621 SGLKDIPANAFAGC
-635 RKLTTITVNNRQ
+635 TNLKTITVNNRR
-647 EDVKIPKIDRVT
+647 EDVTIPKIDGVT

-670 DDKVSTATD
+670 NDKVSNAEG
-679 ALSLQDAVKQAA
+679 ALSLQEAVDQA
-691 TNGTPVTIEK
+691 NGTPVTIEK
-701 DIRLDEPVTITAEQK
+701 DIRLDEPVRIAAGQR
-716 VEITATEN
+716 VEITANANEN
-724 HNIFGNKDQNLANLF
+724 YNLFGNKDEKPTNLF
-739 VVEAGGELSLT
+739 VVEEGGELSLT

-773 NGNVVIEKSTLE
+773 DGNVVIEKSTLE
-785 GNNIGVIEDK
+785 GDSMGVIEDN
-795 GSSAKLILE
+795 GSSAELILE

-816 HSASIRVTEGA
+816 LSASIRVTEGA
-827 SFTMNGGTIRD
+827 SFTMNGGTIQD

-854 LLGASTFTMNE
+854 LLGASTFTMNG

-880 LTASNDAKARFTM
+880 LTASSNAAKARFTM
-893 NGGTLSNNESHSYTS
+893 NSGTLSNNESRSYTPK
-908 DSTPTGAVF
+908 STPTGAVF

-945 VMDELPTKEH
+945 VMDELPTEEH
-955 GTAFTMYSGT
+955 GTAFTMNGGT

-986 RVSLLGGRIENNSA
+986 YVSLLGGRIENNSA

-1011 TQIYT
+1011 TDIYT
-1016 TLHIQNA
+1016 TLHIENA

-1038 CPTGDAKLYMQNGAV
+1038 CPTGDAKLYMQDGAV

-1090 KVIQWFSDGFLYAPP
+1090 KVIQWFSDGFLYAPA
-1105 GNLGTSGQGTR
+1105 GNRGTSGQGTR
-1116 YNAVEYAKRVTGVQN
+1116 YNTVEYAKRVTGVQN

-1138 KSVVSDGVSIPAVG
+1138 KSVVSDGVSIPATG

-1179 TSLSNS
+1179 TSLSYS
-1185 ISVKKVWDNPGYEDT
+1185 ISVKKAWDNPGYEDT

-1213 TGDVVST
+1213 TGDIVST
-1220 AELTSENGWQ
+1220 AELTGENGWQ
-1230 YTFTDLPLSPNH
+1230 HTFTDLPLSPDH

-1335 SSYSVTED
+1335 GTYSVTED

-1367 RPLDPEPIEPI
+1367 RPLYPEPIEPIDPI

-1387 IVTPPIVPETTG
+1387 IVTPPIVPGTTG
-1399 NEPSPPSTEET
+1399 NEPNPPSTEET

-1423 EERSA
+1423 DESTEERSA
-1428 ESDPEESPIKETQ
+1428 ESNPEESPIKETQ
-1441 ETPSVSAKPPKLIQ
+1441 ETPSVSANPPKLIQ

-1467 FAGVGL
+1467 FAGAGL

>member
-1 MEAGC
+1 
-6 TIFLRWYTPPCGTR
+6 
-20 FAAHEHNDNAKE
+20 
-32 RNTAMK
+32 MK

-70 EDWEGAADFTD
+70 EDREDIADFTD
-81 DSYSSSEQL
+81 DSYSSGYSSSEQL

-98 LDEEVDDTAAEVVA
+98 LDEEVDDTAAKVIA
-112 EEDANDSSDTEIDK
+112 EEDANDSSDTEIDR

-132 ETEPED
+132 ETESED
-138 EVQVSDAAKDRNDLE
+138 EVQDTDAAEDRNDRE
-153 NPDEETESD
+153 DSDEETRSG
-162 TQNPWEAGP
+162 TNPGETGP

-178 DVPDSWEET
+178 DVSDSWEET

-207 DDNALEEEMD
+207 DDDASEEEMD

-226 KTMAHEN
+226 KTMAHED

-240 GTKYTV
+240 SGTEYMV

-254 TIWELTTS
+254 KIWKLTTS
-262 SGEAECILPSTIYYT
+262 SGGAECILPSTIYYT
-277 GDDGVQEPAPYTV
+277 DDDDVPEPTPYTV
-290 TELSLSYYSGVTSD
+290 TELRFSPYGNSVTSV

-309 SLVLPDT
+309 ALVLPDT
-316 LTDIRRSL
+316 LTDIGGSL

-341 FNATLQNMMEL
+341 FNATLQYMKEL
-352 KTLTFDEGVEEIAS
+352 RTLTFEEGVEEIAS
-366 GSVVSGCTK
+366 GSVVSGCKNLT
-375 LETIHL
+375 TIHL

-418 KCTSLKSIELPA
+418 ECTSLKSIELPA
-430 SITTIPRSMFA
+430 SITTIPSYMFA

-452 GTITAIGNGAF
+452 GTITAIGNSAF
-463 GSVTDWNGH
+463 KS
-472 ETADTALTEI
+472 DTALTEI

-501 LTTVDLHNVT
+501 LKTVDLHSVT

-517 FQGCKELSG
+517 FQGCDALSG
-526 EIDLSKL
+526 EIDLSNL
-533 EVIPGNAFC
+533 EEIPGNAFC
-542 YDSKITSVITC
+542 YDPNITSVITC
-553 PTLKSIGDWAF
+553 PTLRSIGDWAF
-564 IWAGISTISLPETL
+564 IWADISTISLPETL
-578 NSIGEYTF
+578 KSIGTYTF
-586 FLASLSGTV
+586 YKASLSGTV
-595 ALPDSLTKLGAN
+595 ALPDSLTQLGAS
-607 AFNGCEEIEAIQIG
+607 AFSGCEKVEAIQIG
-621 SGLTDIPSNAFDGC
+621 SGLTDIPKDAFDGC
-635 RKLTTITVNNRQ
+635 TNLKTITVNNRR
-647 EDVKIPKIDRVT
+647 EDVTIPKIDGVT

-670 DDKVSTATD
+670 SDKVSNAEG
-679 ALSLQDAVKQAA
+679 ALSLQQAVDQA
-691 TNGTPVTIEK
+691 NGPVTIEIEK
-701 DIRLDEPVTITAEQK
+701 DIRLDEPVRIAAGQR
-716 VEITATEN
+716 VEITANEN
-724 HNIFGNKDQNLANLF
+724 CNIFGNKDENLANLF
-739 VVEAGGELSLT
+739 VVEEGGELSLT

-773 NGNVVIEKSTLE
+773 DGNVVIEKSTLE
-785 GNNIGVIEDK
+785 GDSMGVIEDN
-795 GSSAKLILE
+795 GSSAELILE

-816 HSASIRVTEGA
+816 LSASIRVTEGA
-827 SFTMNGGTIRD
+827 SFTMNGGTIQD

-843 SSSDSSSPAVL
+843 PSSDSSSPAVL

-880 LTASNDAKARFTM
+880 LTASSNAAKARFTM
-893 NGGTLSNNESHSYTS
+893 NGGTLSNNESHSYTPY
-908 DSTPTGAVF
+908 STPTGAVF

-923 FVLNNGT
+923 FVLNEGT

-945 VMDELPTKEH
+945 VMDELPTEEH
-955 GTAFTMYSGT
+955 GTAFTMNGGT

-986 RVSLLGGRIENNSA
+986 YVSLLGGRIENNSA

-1011 TQIYT
+1011 TEIYT
-1016 TLHIQNA
+1016 TLHIENA

-1038 CPTGDAKLYMQNGAV
+1038 CPTGDAKLYMQDGAV

-1090 KVIQWFSDGFLYAPP
+1090 KVIQWFSDGFLYAPA
-1105 GNLGTSGQGTR
+1105 GNRGTSGQGTR
-1116 YNAVEYAKRVTGVQN
+1116 YNTVEYAKRVTGVQN

-1138 KSVVSDGVSIPAVG
+1138 KSVVSDGVSIPATG

-1179 TSLSNS
+1179 TSLSYS
-1185 ISVKKVWDNPGYEDT
+1185 ISVKKAWDNPGYEDT

-1213 TGDVVST
+1213 TGDIVST
-1220 AELTSENGWQ
+1220 AELTGENGWQ
-1230 YTFTDLPLSPNH
+1230 HTFTDLPLSPDH

-1335 SSYSVTED
+1335 GTYSVTED

-1367 RPLDPEPIEPI
+1367 RPLYPEPIEPIDPI

-1387 IVTPPIVPETTG
+1387 IVTPPIVPGTTG
-1399 NEPSPPSTEET
+1399 NEPNPPSTEET
-1410 TSVPPTEPTEEST
+1410 TSVPPTEPTEESTEEST

-1441 ETPSVSAKPPKLIQ
+1441 ETPSVSANPPKLIQ

-1467 FAGVGL
+1467 FAGAGL

>member
-1 MEAGC
+1 
-6 TIFLRWYTPPCGTR
+6 
-20 FAAHEHNDNAKE
+20 
-32 RNTAMK
+32 MK

-70 EDWEGAADFTD
+70 EDREDIADYTD
-81 DSYSSSEQL
+81 DSYSSGYSSSEQL

-98 LDEEVDDTAAEVVA
+98 LDEEVDDTAAKVIA
-112 EEDANDSSDTEIDK
+112 EEDANDSSDTEIDR

-132 ETEPED
+132 ETESED
-138 EVQVSDAAKDRNDLE
+138 EVQDTDAAEDRNDRE
-153 NPDEETESD
+153 DSDEETRSG
-162 TQNPWEAGP
+162 TNPGETGP
-171 SDAETEE
+171 SDAETAE

-207 DDNALEEEMD
+207 DDDASEEEMD

-226 KTMAHEN
+226 KTMAHED

-240 GTKYTV
+240 SGTEYMV

-254 TIWELTTS
+254 KIWKLTTS
-262 SGEAECILPSTIYYT
+262 SGEAKCILPSTIYYT
-277 GDDGVQEPAPYTV
+277 DDDGVPEPNPYTV
-290 TELSLSYYSGVTSD
+290 TELRFSPYGNSVTSV

-309 SLVLPDT
+309 ALVLPDT
-316 LTDIRRSL
+316 LTDIGGSL

-341 FNATLQNMMEL
+341 FNATLQYMKQL
-352 KTLTFDEGVEEIAS
+352 RTLTFEEGVEEIAS
-366 GSVVSGCTK
+366 GSVVSGCKNLT
-375 LETIHL
+375 TIHL

-418 KCTSLKSIELPA
+418 ECTSLKSITLPA
-430 SITTIPRSMFA
+430 SITTIPSYMFA

-452 GTITAIGNGAF
+452 GTITAIGNSAF
-463 GSVTDWNGH
+463 KS
-472 ETADTALTEI
+472 DTALTEI

-501 LTTVDLHNVT
+501 LKTVDLHSVT

-517 FQGCKELSG
+517 FQGCDALSG
-526 EIDLSKL
+526 EIDLSNL
-533 EVIPGNAFC
+533 EEIPGHAFC
-542 YDSKITSVITC
+542 YDPNITSVITC
-553 PTLKSIGDWAF
+553 PTLRSIGDWAF

-578 NSIGEYTF
+578 KSIGTYTF
-586 FLASLSGTV
+586 YKASLSGTV
-595 ALPDSLTKLGAN
+595 ALPDSLTQLGAS
-607 AFNGCEEIEAIQIG
+607 AFSGCEKVEAIQIG
-621 SGLTDIPSNAFDGC
+621 SGLTDIPKDAFDGC
-635 RKLTTITVNNRQ
+635 KPKTITVNNRR
-647 EDVKIPKIDRVT
+647 EDVHIPEIDGVT

-670 DDKVSTATD
+670 NDKVSNAEG
-679 ALSLQDAVKQAA
+679 ALSLQQAVDQA
-691 TNGTPVTIEK
+691 NGTPVTIEK
-701 DIRLDEPVTITAEQK
+701 DIRLDEPVRIAAGQR
-716 VEITATEN
+716 VEITANTN
-724 HNIFGNKDQNLANLF
+724 CNIFGNKDKDLTNLF
-739 VVEAGGELSLT
+739 VVEEGGELSLT

-773 NGNVVIEKSTLE
+773 DGNVVIEKSTLE
-785 GNNIGVIEDK
+785 GDSMGVIEDN
-795 GSSAKLILE
+795 GSSAELILE

-816 HSASIRVTEGA
+816 RSASIRVTEGA
-827 SFTMNGGTIRD
+827 SFTMNGGTIQD

-854 LLGASTFTMNE
+854 LLGASTFTMNG

-880 LTASNDAKARFTM
+880 LTASSNAAKARFTM
-893 NGGTLSNNESHSYTS
+893 NSGTLSNNESRSYTPK
-908 DSTPTGAVF
+908 STPTGAVF

-945 VMDELPTKEH
+945 VMDELPTEEH
-955 GTAFTMYSGT
+955 GTAFTMYDGT

-986 RVSLLGGRIENNSA
+986 YVSLLGGRIENNSA

-1011 TQIYT
+1011 TEIYT
-1016 TLHIQNA
+1016 TLHIENA

-1038 CPTGDAKLYMQNGAV
+1038 CPTGDAKLYMQDGAV

-1090 KVIQWFSDGFLYAPP
+1090 KVIQWFSDGFLYAPA
-1105 GNLGTSGQGTR
+1105 GNRGTSGQGTR

-1138 KSVVSDGVSIPAVG
+1138 KSVVSDGVSIPATG

-1166 GIGANGGVVIGEA
+1166 GIGANGGVVIGEE
-1179 TSLSNS
+1179 TSLSYS
-1185 ISVKKVWDNPGYEDT
+1185 ISVKKAWDNPGYEDT
-1200 QPSGVTIHLKERD
+1200 QPSSVTIHLKERD
-1213 TGDVVST
+1213 TGDIVST
-1220 AELTSENGWQ
+1220 AELTGENGWQ
-1230 YTFTDLPLSPNH
+1230 YTFTDLPLSPDH

-1335 SSYSVTED
+1335 GTYSVTED

-1367 RPLDPEPIEPI
+1367 RPLYPEPIEPIDPI

-1387 IVTPPIVPETTG
+1387 IVTPPIVPGTTG
-1399 NEPSPPSTEET
+1399 NEPNPPSTEET
-1410 TSVPPTEPTEEST
+1410 TSVPPTEPTEESTEEST

-1441 ETPSVSAKPPKLIQ
+1441 ETSSVSAKPPKLIQ

-1467 FAGVGL
+1467 FAGAGL

>member
-1 MEAGC
+1 
-6 TIFLRWYTPPCGTR
+6 
-20 FAAHEHNDNAKE
+20 
-32 RNTAMK
+32 MK

-70 EDWEGAADFTD
+70 EDREDIADYTD
-81 DSYSSSEQL
+81 DSYSSGYSSSEQL

-98 LDEEVDDTAAEVVA
+98 LDEEVDDTAAEVIA
-112 EEDANDSSDTEIDK
+112 EEDANDSSDTEIDR

-138 EVQVSDAAKDRNDLE
+138 EVQNTDAAEDRNDRE
-153 NPDEETESD
+153 YPDEETKSG
-162 TQNPWEAGP
+162 TNPGEAGP

-207 DDNALEEEMD
+207 DDDASEEEMD

-226 KTMAHEN
+226 KTMAHED

-240 GTKYTV
+240 SGTEYMV

-254 TIWELTTS
+254 KIWKLTTS

-277 GDDGVQEPAPYTV
+277 DADGVPEPTPYTV
-290 TELSLSYYSGVTSD
+290 TELRLSYWSGVTSD

-309 SLVLPDT
+309 ALVLPDT
-316 LTDIRRSL
+316 LTDIGGSL

-341 FNATLQNMMEL
+341 FNATLQNMKQL

-366 GSVVSGCTK
+366 GSVVSGCKSLT
-375 LETIHL
+375 TIHL

-404 LPEGIAITEGSTFS
+404 LSEGIAITEGSTFS
-418 KCTSLKSIELPA
+418 ECTSLKSIELPA
-430 SITTIPRSMFA
+430 SITTIPSSMFA

-463 GSVTDWNGH
+463 GSVTDWKDQ
-472 ETADTALTEI
+472 EIADTVLTEI

-501 LTTVDLHNVT
+501 LETVDLHSVT
-511 TMEYGA
+511 TMGYGA
-517 FQGCKELSG
+517 FQGCDALSG
-526 EIDLSKL
+526 EIDLSNL
-533 EVIPGNAFC
+533 EVIPGHAFC
-542 YDSKITSVITC
+542 YDPNITSVITC
-553 PTLKSIGDWAF
+553 PTLRSIGDWAF
-564 IWAGISTISLPETL
+564 IWADISTISLPETL
-578 NSIGEYTF
+578 NSIGTYTF
-586 FLASLSGTV
+586 YKASLSGTV
-595 ALPDSLTKLGAN
+595 ALPDSLTQLGAS
-607 AFNGCEEIEAIQIG
+607 AFSGCEKVEAIQIG
-621 SGLTDIPSNAFDGC
+621 SGLKDIPANAFAGC
-635 RKLTTITVNNRQ
+635 TNLKTITVNNRR
-647 EDVKIPKIDRVT
+647 EDVTIPKIDGVT
-659 VTYTIPSLTAD
+659 VTYTIPSLEAT
-670 DDKVSTATD
+670 DDKVSNAEG
-679 ALSLQDAVKQAA
+679 ALSLQQAVDQA
-691 TNGTPVTIEK
+691 NGPVTIEIEK
-701 DIRLDEPVTITAEQK
+701 NICLNAPVTIAKGKQ
-716 VEITATEN
+716 VEITANANEN
-724 HNIFGNKDQNLANLF
+724 YNLFGNKDKDLTNLF
-739 VVEAGGELSLT
+739 VVEPGGELSLT

-773 NGNVVIEKSTLE
+773 DGNVVIEKSTLE
-785 GNNIGVIEDK
+785 GDSMGVIEDN
-795 GSSAKLILE
+795 GSSAELILE

-816 HSASIRVTEGA
+816 LSASIRVTEGA
-827 SFTMNGGTIRD
+827 SFTMNGGTIQD

-854 LLGASTFTMNE
+854 LLGASTFTMNG

-880 LTASNDAKARFTM
+880 LTASSNAAKARFTM
-893 NGGTLSNNESHSYTS
+893 NGGSLSNNESRSYTPN
-908 DSTPTGAVF
+908 STPTGAVF

-923 FVLNNGT
+923 FVLNDGT
-930 ITGNCAYGGAGGGVA
+930 ITGNCAHDGAGGGVA
-945 VMDELPTKEH
+945 VMDELPTEEH
-955 GTAFTMYSGT
+955 GTAFTMNDGT

-986 RVSLLGGRIENNSA
+986 YVSLLGGRIENNSA

-1011 TQIYT
+1011 TEIYT
-1016 TLHIQNA
+1016 TLHIENA

-1038 CPTGDAKLYMQNGAV
+1038 CPTGDAKLYMQDGAV

-1090 KVIQWFSDGFLYAPP
+1090 KVIQWFSDGFLYAPL
-1105 GNLGTSGQGTR
+1105 GNRGTSGQGTR
-1116 YNAVEYAKRVTGVQN
+1116 YNTVEYAKRVTGVQN

-1138 KSVVSDGVSIPAVG
+1138 KSVVSDGVSIPATG

-1179 TSLSNS
+1179 TSLSYS
-1185 ISVKKVWDNPGYEDT
+1185 ISVKKAWDNPGYEDT
-1200 QPSGVTIHLKERD
+1200 QPSSVTIHLKERD
-1213 TGDVVST
+1213 TGDIVST
-1220 AELTSENGWQ
+1220 AELTGENGWQ
-1230 YTFTDLPLSPNH
+1230 HTFTDLPLSPDH

-1335 SSYSVTED
+1335 GTYSVTED

-1349 TLIERSDA
+1349 TLIERSDT

-1367 RPLDPEPIEPI
+1367 RPLYPEPIEPIDPI

-1387 IVTPPIVPETTG
+1387 IVTPPIVPGTTG

-1410 TSVPPTEPTEEST
+1410 TSVPPTEPTEESTEEST

-1467 FAGVGL
+1467 FAGAGL

>member
-1 MEAGC
+1 
-6 TIFLRWYTPPCGTR
+6 
-20 FAAHEHNDNAKE
+20 
-32 RNTAMK
+32 MK

-70 EDWEGAADFTD
+70 EDREDIADYTG
-81 DSYSSSEQL
+81 DSYSSGYSSSEQL

-98 LDEEVDDTAAEVVA
+98 LDEEVDDTAAEVIA
-112 EEDANDSSDTEIDK
+112 EEDANDSSDTEIDR

-138 EVQVSDAAKDRNDLE
+138 EVQDTDAAEDRNDRE
-153 NPDEETESD
+153 DSDEETKSG
-162 TQNPWEAGP
+162 TNPGETGP

-207 DDNALEEEMD
+207 DDDASEEEMD

-226 KTMAHEN
+226 KTMAHED

-240 GTKYTV
+240 SGTEYMV

-254 TIWELTTS
+254 KIWKLTTS

-277 GDDGVQEPAPYTV
+277 DDDDVPEPTPYTV
-290 TELSLSYYSGVTSD
+290 TELRFSPYGNSVTSV

-309 SLVLPDT
+309 ALVLPDT
-316 LTDIRRSL
+316 LTDIGGSL

-341 FNATLQNMMEL
+341 FNATLQYMKQL
-352 KTLTFDEGVEEIAS
+352 RTLTFEEGVEEIPS
-366 GSVVSGCTK
+366 GSVVSGCKNLT
-375 LETIHL
+375 TIHL

-418 KCTSLKSIELPA
+418 ECTSLKSITLPA
-430 SITTIPRSMFA
+430 SITTIPSYMFA

-452 GTITAIGNGAF
+452 GTITAIGNSAF
-463 GSVTDWNGH
+463 KS
-472 ETADTALTEI
+472 DTALTEI

-501 LTTVDLHNVT
+501 LKTVDLHSVT

-517 FQGCKELSG
+517 FQGCDALSG
-526 EIDLSKL
+526 EIDLSNL
-533 EVIPGNAFC
+533 EEIPGHAFC
-542 YDSKITSVITC
+542 YDPNITSVITC
-553 PTLKSIGDWAF
+553 PTLRSIGDWAF
-564 IWAGISTISLPETL
+564 IWADISTISLPETL
-578 NSIGEYTF
+578 KSIGTYTF
-586 FLASLSGTV
+586 YKASLSGTV
-595 ALPDSLTKLGAN
+595 ALPDSLTQLGAS
-607 AFNGCEEIEAIQIG
+607 AFSGCEKVEAIQIG
-621 SGLTDIPSNAFDGC
+621 SGLTDIPKDAFDGC
-635 RKLTTITVNNRQ
+635 KPKTITVNNRR
-647 EDVKIPKIDRVT
+647 EDVHIPEIDGVT

-670 DDKVSTATD
+670 NDKVSNAEG
-679 ALSLQDAVKQAA
+679 ALSLQEAVDQA
-691 TNGTPVTIEK
+691 NGTPVTIEK
-701 DIRLDEPVTITAEQK
+701 DIRLDEPVRIAAGQR
-716 VEITATEN
+716 VEITAN
-724 HNIFGNKDQNLANLF
+724 ANCNIFGNKDENVKNLF
-739 VVEAGGELSLT
+739 VVEEGGELSLT
-750 GALTLGGWNNT
+750 GTLTLGGWNNT

-773 NGNVVIEKSTLE
+773 DGNVVIEKSTLE
-785 GNNIGVIEDK
+785 GDSMGVIEDN
-795 GSSAKLILE
+795 GSSAELILE

-816 HSASIRVTEGA
+816 LSASIRVTEGA
-827 SFTMNGGTIRD
+827 SFTMNGGTIQD

-854 LLGASTFTMNE
+854 LLGASTFTMNR

-880 LTASNDAKARFTM
+880 LTASSNAAKARFTM
-893 NGGTLSNNESHSYTS
+893 NGGTLSNNESRSYTPN
-908 DSTPTGAVF
+908 STPTGAVF

-930 ITGNCAYGGAGGGVA
+930 ITGNCAHGGAGGGVA
-945 VMDELPTKEH
+945 VMDELPTEEH
-955 GTAFTMYSGT
+955 GTAFTMNGGT

-986 RVSLLGGRIENNSA
+986 HVSLLGGRIENNSA

-1011 TQIYT
+1011 TDIYT

-1038 CPTGDAKLYMQNGAV
+1038 CPTGDAKLYMQDGAV

-1105 GNLGTSGQGTR
+1105 GNRGTSGQGTR
-1116 YNAVEYAKRVTGVQN
+1116 YNTVEYAKRVTGVQN

-1138 KSVVSDGVSIPAVG
+1138 KSVVSDGVSIPATG

-1166 GIGANGGVVIGEA
+1166 GIGANGGVVIGEE
-1179 TSLSNS
+1179 TSLSYS
-1185 ISVKKVWDNPGYEDT
+1185 ISVKKAWDNPGYEDT

-1213 TGDVVST
+1213 TGDIVST
-1220 AELTSENGWQ
+1220 AELTDENGWQ
-1230 YTFTDLPLSPNH
+1230 HTFTDLPLSPDH

-1335 SSYSVTED
+1335 GTYSVTED

-1367 RPLDPEPIEPI
+1367 RPLYPEPIEPIDPI

-1387 IVTPPIVPETTG
+1387 IVTPPIVPGTTG
-1399 NEPSPPSTEET
+1399 NEPNPPSTEET
-1410 TSVPPTEPTEEST
+1410 TSVPPTEPTEESTEEST

-1467 FAGVGL
+1467 FAGAGL

>member
-1 MEAGC
+1 
-6 TIFLRWYTPPCGTR
+6 
-20 FAAHEHNDNAKE
+20 
-32 RNTAMK
+32 MK

-70 EDWEGAADFTD
+70 EDREDIADFTD
-81 DSYSSSEQL
+81 DSYSSGYSSSEQL

-98 LDEEVDDTAAEVVA
+98 LDEEVDDTAAEVIA
-112 EEDANDSSDTEIDK
+112 EEDANDSSDTEIDR

-138 EVQVSDAAKDRNDLE
+138 EVQNTDAAEDRNDRE
-153 NPDEETESD
+153 YPDEETKSG
-162 TQNPWEAGP
+162 TNPGEAGP

-207 DDNALEEEMD
+207 DDDASEEEMD

-226 KTMAHEN
+226 KTMAHED

-240 GTKYTV
+240 SGTEYMV

-254 TIWELTTS
+254 KIWKLTTS

-277 GDDGVQEPAPYTV
+277 DDDDVPEPTPYTV
-290 TELSLSYYSGVTSD
+290 TELRFSPYGNSVTSV

-309 SLVLPDT
+309 ALVLPDT
-316 LTDIRRSL
+316 LTDIGGSL

-341 FNATLQNMMEL
+341 FNATLQYMKQL
-352 KTLTFDEGVEEIAS
+352 RTLTFEEGVEEIAS
-366 GSVVSGCTK
+366 GSVVSGCKNLT
-375 LETIHL
+375 TIHL

-418 KCTSLKSIELPA
+418 ECTSLKSITLPA
-430 SITTIPRSMFA
+430 SITTIPSYMFA

-452 GTITAIGNGAF
+452 GTITAIGNSAF
-463 GSVTDWNGH
+463 KS
-472 ETADTALTEI
+472 DTALTEI

-501 LTTVDLHNVT
+501 LKTVDLHSVT

-517 FQGCKELSG
+517 FQGCDALSG
-526 EIDLSKL
+526 EIDLSNL
-533 EVIPGNAFC
+533 EEIPGHAFC
-542 YDSKITSVITC
+542 YDPNITSVITC
-553 PTLKSIGDWAF
+553 PTLRSIGDWAF
-564 IWAGISTISLPETL
+564 IWADISTISLPETL
-578 NSIGEYTF
+578 KSIGTYTF
-586 FLASLSGTV
+586 YKASLSGTV
-595 ALPDSLTKLGAN
+595 ALPDSLTQLGAS
-607 AFNGCEEIEAIQIG
+607 AFSGCEAVNAIQIG
-621 SGLTDIPSNAFDGC
+621 SGLKDIPADAFDGC
-635 RKLTTITVNNRQ
+635 ANLKTITVNNRR
-647 EDVKIPKIDRVT
+647 EDVHIPEIDGVT

-670 DDKVSTATD
+670 NDKVSNAEG
-679 ALSLQDAVKQAA
+679 ALSLQQAVNQA
-691 TNGTPVTIEK
+691 NGTPVTIEK
-701 DIRLDEPVTITAEQK
+701 DIRLDEPVRIAAGQR
-716 VEITATEN
+716 VEITANEN
-724 HNIFGNKDQNLANLF
+724 CNIFGNKDEDVKNLF
-739 VVEAGGELSLT
+739 VVEEGGELSLT

-773 NGNVVIEKSTLE
+773 DGNVVIEKSTLE
-785 GNNIGVIEDK
+785 GNDVGVIEDN
-795 GSSAKLILE
+795 GSSAELILE

-827 SFTMNGGTIRD
+827 SFTMNGGTIQD

-843 SSSDSSSPAVL
+843 ASSDSSSPAVL
-854 LLGASTFTMNE
+854 LLGASTFTMNG

-880 LTASNDAKARFTM
+880 LTASNNAAKARFTM
-893 NGGTLSNNESHSYTS
+893 NGGTLSNNESRSYTPY
-908 DSTPTGAVF
+908 STPTGAVF

-930 ITGNCAYGGAGGGVA
+930 ITGNCAHGGAGGGVA
-945 VMDELPTKEH
+945 VMDELPREEH
-955 GTAFTMYSGT
+955 GTVFTMNGGT

-986 RVSLLGGRIENNSA
+986 HVSLLGGRIENNSA

-1011 TQIYT
+1011 TEIYT
-1016 TLHIQNA
+1016 TLHIENA

-1038 CPTGDAKLYMQNGAV
+1038 CPTGDAKLYMQDGAV

-1105 GNLGTSGQGTR
+1105 GNRGTSGQGTR
-1116 YNAVEYAKRVTGVQN
+1116 YNTVEYAKRVTGVQN

-1138 KSVVSDGVSIPAVG
+1138 KSVVSDGVSIPATG

-1179 TSLSNS
+1179 TSLSYS
-1185 ISVKKVWDNPGYEDT
+1185 ISVKKAWDNPGYEDT
-1200 QPSGVTIHLKERD
+1200 QPSSVTIHLKERD
-1213 TGDVVST
+1213 TGDIVST
-1220 AELTSENGWQ
+1220 AELTGENGWQ

-1257 YQDADGNFIITNTYL
+1257 YQDADGNFIITNTHL
-1272 TTPTPDVPAVT
+1272 TTPTPMPDVPAVT

-1335 SSYSVTED
+1335 GTYSVTED

-1367 RPLDPEPIEPI
+1367 RPLYPEPIEPIDPI

-1387 IVTPPIVPETTG
+1387 IVTPPIVPGTTG
-1399 NEPSPPSTEET
+1399 NEPNPPSTEET

-1423 EERSA
+1423 EESTEERSA
-1428 ESDPEESPIKETQ
+1428 ESDPQESPIKETQ
-1441 ETPSVSAKPPKLIQ
+1441 ETSSVSAKPPKLIQ

-1467 FAGVGL
+1467 FAGAGL

>member
-1 MEAGC
+1 
-6 TIFLRWYTPPCGTR
+6 
-20 FAAHEHNDNAKE
+20 
-32 RNTAMK
+32 MK

-70 EDWEGAADFTD
+70 EDREDIADYTD
-81 DSYSSSEQL
+81 DSYSSGYSSSEQL

-98 LDEEVDDTAAEVVA
+98 LDEEVDDTAAEVIA
-112 EEDANDSSDTEIDK
+112 EEDANDSSDTEINR

-138 EVQVSDAAKDRNDLE
+138 EVQDTDAAEDRNDRE
-153 NPDEETESD
+153 YPDEETKSG
-162 TQNPWEAGP
+162 TNPGETGP

-178 DVPDSWEET
+178 DVSDSWEET

-207 DDNALEEEMD
+207 DDDASEEEMD

-226 KTMAHEN
+226 KTMAHED

-240 GTKYTV
+240 SGTEYMV

-254 TIWELTTS
+254 KIWKLTTS
-262 SGEAECILPSTIYYT
+262 SGGAECILPSTIYYT
-277 GDDGVQEPAPYTV
+277 DDDDVPEPTPYTV
-290 TELSLSYYSGVTSD
+290 TELRFSPYGNSVTSV

-309 SLVLPDT
+309 ALVLPDT
-316 LTDIRRSL
+316 LTDIGGSL

-341 FNATLQNMMEL
+341 FNATLQYMKQL
-352 KTLTFDEGVEEIAS
+352 RTLTFEEGVEEIAS
-366 GSVVSGCTK
+366 GSVVSGCKNLT
-375 LETIHL
+375 TIHL

-418 KCTSLKSIELPA
+418 ECTSLKSITLPA
-430 SITTIPRSMFA
+430 SITTIPSYMFA

-452 GTITAIGNGAF
+452 GTITAIGNSAF
-463 GSVTDWNGH
+463 KS
-472 ETADTALTEI
+472 DTALTEI

-501 LTTVDLHNVT
+501 LKTVDLHSVT

-517 FQGCKELSG
+517 FQGCDALSG
-526 EIDLSKL
+526 EIDLSNL
-533 EVIPGNAFC
+533 EVIPGHAFC
-542 YDSKITSVITC
+542 YDPNITSVVTC
-553 PTLKSIGDWAF
+553 PTLRSIGDWAF

-578 NSIGEYTF
+578 NSIGTYTF
-586 FLASLSGTV
+586 YKSSLSGTV
-595 ALPDSLTKLGAN
+595 ALPDSLTQLGAS
-607 AFNGCEEIEAIQIG
+607 AFSGCEEVNAIQIG
-621 SGLTDIPSNAFDGC
+621 SGLKDIPANAFAGC
-635 RKLTTITVNNRQ
+635 TNLKTITVNNRR
-647 EDVKIPKIDRVT
+647 EDVHIPEIDGVT

-670 DDKVSTATD
+670 NDKVSNAEG
-679 ALSLQDAVKQAA
+679 ALSLQEAVDQA
-691 TNGTPVTIEK
+691 NGTPVTIEK
-701 DIRLDEPVTITAEQK
+701 DIRLDEPVRIAAGQR
-716 VEITATEN
+716 VEITANANEN
-724 HNIFGNKDQNLANLF
+724 YNLFGNKDEKPTNLF
-739 VVEAGGELSLT
+739 VVEEGGELSLT

-773 NGNVVIEKSTLE
+773 DGNVVIEKSTLE
-785 GNNIGVIEDK
+785 GDSMGVIEDN
-795 GSSAKLILE
+795 GSSAELILE

-816 HSASIRVTEGA
+816 LSASIRVTEGA
-827 SFTMNGGTIRD
+827 SFTMNGGTIQD

-854 LLGASTFTMNE
+854 LLGASTFTMNR

-880 LTASNDAKARFTM
+880 LTASSNAAKARFTM
-893 NGGTLSNNESHSYTS
+893 NGGTLSNNESRSYTPN
-908 DSTPTGAVF
+908 STPTGAVF

-930 ITGNCAYGGAGGGVA
+930 ITGNCAHGGAGGGVA
-945 VMDELPTKEH
+945 VMDELPTEEH
-955 GTAFTMYSGT
+955 GTAFTMNGGT

-986 RVSLLGGRIENNSA
+986 CVSLLGGRIENNSA
-1000 YDGGGVYSEGN
+1000 YDGGGIYSEGN
-1011 TQIYT
+1011 TEIYT

-1038 CPTGDAKLYMQNGAV
+1038 CPTGDAKLYMQDGAV

-1065 FASPEVATGA
+1065 FASPEVAAGA

-1105 GNLGTSGQGTR
+1105 GNRGTSGQGTR
-1116 YNAVEYAKRVTGVQN
+1116 YNTVEYAKRVTGVQN

-1138 KSVVSDGVSIPAVG
+1138 KSVVSDGVSIPATG

-1179 TSLSNS
+1179 TSLSYS
-1185 ISVKKVWDNPGYEDT
+1185 ISVKKAWDNPGYEDT

-1213 TGDVVST
+1213 TGDIVST
-1220 AELTSENGWQ
+1220 AELTGENGWQ
-1230 YTFTDLPLSPNH
+1230 HTFTDLPLSPDH

-1335 SSYSVTED
+1335 GTYSVTED

-1367 RPLDPEPIEPI
+1367 RPLYPEPIEPIDPI

-1387 IVTPPIVPETTG
+1387 IVTPPIVPGTTG
-1399 NEPSPPSTEET
+1399 NEPNPPSTEET

-1423 EERSA
+1423 DESTEERSA
-1428 ESDPEESPIKETQ
+1428 ESNPEESPIKETQ
-1441 ETPSVSAKPPKLIQ
+1441 ETPSVSANPPKLIQ

-1467 FAGVGL
+1467 FAGAGL

>member
-1 MEAGC
+1 
-6 TIFLRWYTPPCGTR
+6 
-20 FAAHEHNDNAKE
+20 
-32 RNTAMK
+32 MK

-70 EDWEGAADFTD
+70 EDREDIADFTD
-81 DSYSSSEQL
+81 DSYSSGYSSSEQL

-98 LDEEVDDTAAEVVA
+98 LDEEVDDTAAEVIA
-112 EEDANDSSDTEIDK
+112 EEDANDSSDTEIDR

-138 EVQVSDAAKDRNDLE
+138 EVQNTDAAEDRNDRE
-153 NPDEETESD
+153 YPDEETKSG
-162 TQNPWEAGP
+162 TNPGEAGP

-207 DDNALEEEMD
+207 DDDASEEEMD

-226 KTMAHEN
+226 KTMAHED

-240 GTKYTV
+240 SGTEYMV

-254 TIWELTTS
+254 KIWKLTTS

-277 GDDGVQEPAPYTV
+277 DDDDVPEPTPYTV
-290 TELSLSYYSGVTSD
+290 TELRFSPYGNSVTSV

-309 SLVLPDT
+309 ALVLPDT
-316 LTDIRRSL
+316 LTDIGGSL

-341 FNATLQNMMEL
+341 FNATLQYMKQL
-352 KTLTFDEGVEEIAS
+352 RTLTFEEGVEEIAS
-366 GSVVSGCTK
+366 GSVVSGCKNLT
-375 LETIHL
+375 TIHL

-418 KCTSLKSIELPA
+418 ECTSLKSITLPA
-430 SITTIPRSMFA
+430 SITTIPSYMFA

-452 GTITAIGNGAF
+452 GTITAIGNSAF
-463 GSVTDWNGH
+463 KS
-472 ETADTALTEI
+472 DTALTEI

-501 LTTVDLHNVT
+501 LKTVDLHSVT

-517 FQGCKELSG
+517 FQGCDALSG
-526 EIDLSKL
+526 EIDLSNL
-533 EVIPGNAFC
+533 EEIPGHAFC
-542 YDSKITSVITC
+542 YDPNITSVITC
-553 PTLKSIGDWAF
+553 PTLRSIGDWAF
-564 IWAGISTISLPETL
+564 IWADISTISLPETL
-578 NSIGEYTF
+578 KSIGTYTF
-586 FLASLSGTV
+586 YKASLSGTV
-595 ALPDSLTKLGAN
+595 ALPDSLTQLGAS
-607 AFNGCEEIEAIQIG
+607 AFSGCEKVEAIQIG
-621 SGLTDIPSNAFDGC
+621 SGLTDIPKDAFDGC
-635 RKLTTITVNNRQ
+635 KPKTITVNNRR
-647 EDVKIPKIDRVT
+647 EDVHIPEIDGVT

-670 DDKVSTATD
+670 NDKVSNAEG
-679 ALSLQDAVKQAA
+679 ALSLQQAVDQA
-691 TNGTPVTIEK
+691 NGTPVTIEK
-701 DIRLDEPVTITAEQK
+701 DIRLDEPVRIAAGQR
-716 VEITATEN
+716 VEITANTN
-724 HNIFGNKDQNLANLF
+724 CNIFGNKDEKPTNLF
-739 VVEAGGELSLT
+739 VVEEGGDLSLT

-773 NGNVVIEKSTLE
+773 DGNVVIEKSTLE
-785 GNNIGVIEDK
+785 GDSMGVIEDN
-795 GSSAKLILE
+795 GSSAELILE

-816 HSASIRVTEGA
+816 LSASIRVTEGA
-827 SFTMNGGTIRD
+827 SFTMNGGTIQD

-854 LLGASTFTMNE
+854 LLGASTFTMNR

-880 LTASNDAKARFTM
+880 LTASSNAAKARFTM
-893 NGGTLSNNESHSYTS
+893 NGGTLSNNESRSYTPN
-908 DSTPTGAVF
+908 STPTGAVF

-945 VMDELPTKEH
+945 VMDELPTEEH
-955 GTAFTMYSGT
+955 GTAFTMNGGT

-986 RVSLLGGRIENNSA
+986 YVSLLGGRIENNSA

-1011 TQIYT
+1011 TEIYT
-1016 TLHIQNA
+1016 TLHIENA

-1038 CPTGDAKLYMQNGAV
+1038 CPTGDAKLYMQDGAV

-1090 KVIQWFSDGFLYAPP
+1090 KVIQWFSDGFLYAPA
-1105 GNLGTSGQGTR
+1105 GNRGTSGQGTR

-1138 KSVVSDGVSIPAVG
+1138 KSVVSDGVSIPATG

-1179 TSLSNS
+1179 TSLSYS
-1185 ISVKKVWDNPGYEDT
+1185 ISVKKAWDNPGYEDT

-1213 TGDVVST
+1213 TGDIVST
-1220 AELTSENGWQ
+1220 AELTGENGWQ
-1230 YTFTDLPLSPNH
+1230 HTFTDLPLSPDH

-1335 SSYSVTED
+1335 GTYSVTED

-1367 RPLDPEPIEPI
+1367 RPLYPEPIEPIDPI

-1387 IVTPPIVPETTG
+1387 IVTPPIVPGTTG
-1399 NEPSPPSTEET
+1399 NEPNPPSTEET
-1410 TSVPPTEPTEEST
+1410 TSVPPTEPTEESTDEST

-1441 ETPSVSAKPPKLIQ
+1441 ETPSVSANPPKLIQ

-1467 FAGVGL
+1467 FAGAGL
-1473 LVFGF
+1473 LVFGL

>member
-1 MEAGC
+1 
-6 TIFLRWYTPPCGTR
+6 
-20 FAAHEHNDNAKE
+20 
-32 RNTAMK
+32 MK

-70 EDWEGAADFTD
+70 EDREDIADYTD
-81 DSYSSSEQL
+81 DSYSSGYSSSEQL

-98 LDEEVDDTAAEVVA
+98 LDEEVDDTAAEVIA
-112 EEDANDSSDTEIDK
+112 EEDANDSSDTEIDR

-138 EVQVSDAAKDRNDLE
+138 EVQDTDAAEDRNDRE
-153 NPDEETESD
+153 YPDEETKSG
-162 TQNPWEAGP
+162 TNPGETGP

-178 DVPDSWEET
+178 DVSDSWEET

-207 DDNALEEEMD
+207 DDDASEEEMD

-226 KTMAHEN
+226 KTMAHED

-240 GTKYTV
+240 SGTEYMV

-254 TIWELTTS
+254 KIWKLTTS
-262 SGEAECILPSTIYYT
+262 SGGAECILPSTIYYT
-277 GDDGVQEPAPYTV
+277 DDDDVPEPTPYTV
-290 TELSLSYYSGVTSD
+290 TELRFSPYGNSVTSV

-309 SLVLPDT
+309 ALVLPDT
-316 LTDIRRSL
+316 LTDIGGSL

-341 FNATLQNMMEL
+341 FNATLQYMKQL
-352 KTLTFDEGVEEIAS
+352 RTLTFEEGVEEIAS
-366 GSVVSGCTK
+366 GSVVSGCKNLT
-375 LETIHL
+375 TIHL

-418 KCTSLKSIELPA
+418 ECTSLESIELPA
-430 SITTIPRSMFA
+430 SITTIPSYMFA

-452 GTITAIGNGAF
+452 GTITAIGNSAF
-463 GSVTDWNGH
+463 KS
-472 ETADTALTEI
+472 DTALTKI

-501 LTTVDLHNVT
+501 LKTVDLHSVT

-517 FQGCKELSG
+517 FQGCDALSG
-526 EIDLSKL
+526 EIDLSNL
-533 EVIPGNAFC
+533 EEIPGHAFC
-542 YDSKITSVITC
+542 YDPNITSVITC
-553 PTLKSIGDWAF
+553 PTLRSIGDWAF
-564 IWAGISTISLPETL
+564 IWADISTISLPETL
-578 NSIGEYTF
+578 NSIGTYAF
-586 FLASLSGTV
+586 YKASLSGTV
-595 ALPDSLTKLGAN
+595 ALPDSLTQLGAS
-607 AFNGCEEIEAIQIG
+607 AFSGCEEVNAIQIG
-621 SGLTDIPSNAFDGC
+621 SGLKDIPANAFAGC
-635 RKLTTITVNNRQ
+635 TNLKTITVNNRR
-647 EDVKIPKIDRVT
+647 EDVTIPKIDGVT
-659 VTYTIPSLTAD
+659 VTYTIPSLEAT
-670 DDKVSTATD
+670 DDKVSNAEG
-679 ALSLQDAVKQAA
+679 ALSLQQAVDQA
-691 TNGTPVTIEK
+691 NGTPVTIEK
-701 DIRLDEPVTITAEQK
+701 DIRLDEPVRIAAGQR
-716 VEITATEN
+716 VEITANTN
-724 HNIFGNKDQNLANLF
+724 CNIFGNKDKDLTNLF
-739 VVEAGGELSLT
+739 VVEPDGKLSLT

-773 NGNVVIEKSTLE
+773 DGNVVIEKSTLE
-785 GNNIGVIEDK
+785 GDSMGVIEDN
-795 GSSAKLILE
+795 GSSAELILE

-816 HSASIRVTEGA
+816 LSASIRVTEGA
-827 SFTMNGGTIRD
+827 SFTMNGGTIQD

-843 SSSDSSSPAVL
+843 PSSDSSSPAVL

-880 LTASNDAKARFTM
+880 LTASSNAAKARFTM
-893 NGGTLSNNESHSYTS
+893 NGGTLSNNESHSYTPY
-908 DSTPTGAVF
+908 STPTGAVF

-923 FVLNNGT
+923 FVLNEGT

-945 VMDELPTKEH
+945 VMDELPTEEH
-955 GTAFTMYSGT
+955 GTAFTMNGGT

-986 RVSLLGGRIENNSA
+986 YVSLLGGRIENNSA

-1011 TQIYT
+1011 TEIYT
-1016 TLHIQNA
+1016 TLHIENA

-1038 CPTGDAKLYMQNGAV
+1038 CPTGDAKLYMQDGAV

-1090 KVIQWFSDGFLYAPP
+1090 KVIQWFSDGFLYAPA
-1105 GNLGTSGQGTR
+1105 GNRGTSGQGTR

-1138 KSVVSDGVSIPAVG
+1138 KSVVSDGVSIPATG

-1179 TSLSNS
+1179 TSLSHS
-1185 ISVKKVWDNPGYEDT
+1185 ILVKKAWDNPGHEDT

-1213 TGDVVST
+1213 TGDIVST
-1220 AELTSENGWQ
+1220 AELTGENGWQ
-1230 YTFTDLPLSPNH
+1230 HTFTDLPLSPDH

-1335 SSYSVTED
+1335 GTYSVTED

-1367 RPLDPEPIEPI
+1367 RPLYPEPIEPIDPI

-1387 IVTPPIVPETTG
+1387 IVTPPIVPGTTG
-1399 NEPSPPSTEET
+1399 NEPNPPSTEET
-1410 TSVPPTEPTEEST
+1410 TSVPPTEPTEESTDEST

-1441 ETPSVSAKPPKLIQ
+1441 ETPSVSANPPKLIQ

-1467 FAGVGL
+1467 FAGAGL

>member
-1 MEAGC
+1 
-6 TIFLRWYTPPCGTR
+6 
-20 FAAHEHNDNAKE
+20 
-32 RNTAMK
+32 MK

-70 EDWEGAADFTD
+70 EDREDIADYTD
-81 DSYSSSEQL
+81 DSYSSGYSSSEQL

-98 LDEEVDDTAAEVVA
+98 LDEEVDDTAAEVIA
-112 EEDANDSSDTEIDK
+112 EEDANDSSDTEIDR

-138 EVQVSDAAKDRNDLE
+138 EVQNTDSAEDRNDRE
-153 NPDEETESD
+153 YPDEETKSG
-162 TQNPWEAGP
+162 TNPGEAGP

-178 DVPDSWEET
+178 DVSDSWDET

-207 DDNALEEEMD
+207 DDDASEEEMD

-226 KTMAHEN
+226 KTMAHED

-240 GTKYTV
+240 SGTEYMV

-254 TIWELTTS
+254 KIRKLITS
-262 SGEAECILPSTIYYT
+262 SGGAECILPSTIYYT
-277 GDDGVQEPAPYTV
+277 DDDGVPEPTPYTV
-290 TELSLSYYSGVTSD
+290 TELHLSYWSGVTSD

-309 SLVLPDT
+309 ALVLPDT
-316 LTDIRRSL
+316 LTDIGGSL

-341 FNATLQNMMEL
+341 FNATLQNMKQL
-352 KTLTFDEGVEEIAS
+352 KTLTFDEGVDEIAS
-366 GSVVSGCTK
+366 GSVVSGCKSLT
-375 LETIHL
+375 TIHL

-418 KCTSLKSIELPA
+418 ECTSLESIELPA
-430 SITTIPRSMFA
+430 SITTIPSSMFA

-463 GSVTDWNGH
+463 GSVTDWNDQ

-501 LTTVDLHNVT
+501 LETVDLHSVT
-511 TMEYGA
+511 TMGYAA
-517 FQGCKELSG
+517 FQGCDALSG

-533 EVIPGNAFC
+533 EVIPGHAFC
-542 YDSKITSVITC
+542 YDPNITSVITC
-553 PTLKSIGDWAF
+553 PTLRSIGDWAF
-564 IWAGISTISLPETL
+564 IWADISTISLPETL
-578 NSIGEYTF
+578 NSIGTYTF
-586 FLASLSGTV
+586 YKASLSGTV
-595 ALPDSLTKLGAN
+595 ALPDSLTQLGAS
-607 AFNGCEEIEAIQIG
+607 AFSGCEEVNAIQIG
-621 SGLTDIPSNAFDGC
+621 SGLKDIPANAFAGC
-635 RKLTTITVNNRQ
+635 TNLKTITVNNRR
-647 EDVKIPKIDRVT
+647 EDVHIPEIDGVT
-659 VTYTIPSLTAD
+659 VTYTIPSLEAT
-670 DDKVSTATD
+670 DDKVSNAEG
-679 ALSLQDAVKQAA
+679 ALSLQQAVDQA
-691 TNGTPVTIEK
+691 NGTPVTIEK
-701 DIRLDEPVTITAEQK
+701 DIRLDEPVRIAAGQR
-716 VEITATEN
+716 VEITANTN
-724 HNIFGNKDQNLANLF
+724 CNIFGNKDKDLTNLF
-739 VVEAGGELSLT
+739 VVEPGGELSLT

-773 NGNVVIEKSTLE
+773 DGNVVIEKSTLE
-785 GNNIGVIEDK
+785 GNDVGVIEDN
-795 GSSAKLILE
+795 GSSAELILE

-816 HSASIRVTEGA
+816 LSASIRVTEGA
-827 SFTMNGGTIRD
+827 SFTMNGGTIQA

-854 LLGASTFTMNE
+854 LLGASTFTMNG

-880 LTASNDAKARFTM
+880 LTASSNAAKARFTM
-893 NGGTLSNNESHSYTS
+893 NGGSLSNNESRSYTPN
-908 DSTPTGAVF
+908 STPTGAVF

-923 FVLNNGT
+923 FVLNDGT
-930 ITGNCAYGGAGGGVA
+930 ITGNCAHDGAGGGVA
-945 VMDELPTKEH
+945 VMDELPTEEH
-955 GTAFTMYSGT
+955 GTAFTMNGGT

-986 RVSLLGGRIENNSA
+986 YVSLLGGRIENNSA

-1011 TQIYT
+1011 TEIYT
-1016 TLHIQNA
+1016 TLHIENA

-1038 CPTGDAKLYMQNGAV
+1038 CPTGDAKLYMQDGAV

-1105 GNLGTSGQGTR
+1105 GNRGTSGQGTR
-1116 YNAVEYAKRVTGVQN
+1116 YNTVEYAKRVTGVQN

-1138 KSVVSDGVSIPAVG
+1138 KSVVSDGVSIPATG

-1179 TSLSNS
+1179 TSLSYS
-1185 ISVKKVWDNPGYEDT
+1185 ISVKKAWDNPGYEDT

-1213 TGDVVST
+1213 TGDIVST
-1220 AELTSENGWQ
+1220 AELTGENGWQ
-1230 YTFTDLPLSPNH
+1230 HTFTDLPLSPDH

-1257 YQDADGNFIITNTYL
+1257 YQDADGNFIITNTHL
-1272 TTPTPDVPAVT
+1272 TTPTPMPDVPAVT

-1335 SSYSVTED
+1335 GTYSVTED

-1367 RPLDPEPIEPI
+1367 RPLYPEPIEPIDPI

-1387 IVTPPIVPETTG
+1387 IVTPPIVPGTTG
-1399 NEPSPPSTEET
+1399 NEPNPPSTEET
-1410 TSVPPTEPTEEST
+1410 TSVPPTEPTEESTEEST

-1441 ETPSVSAKPPKLIQ
+1441 ETSSVSAKPPKLIQ

-1467 FAGVGL
+1467 FAGAGL

>member
-1 MEAGC
+1 
-6 TIFLRWYTPPCGTR
+6 
-20 FAAHEHNDNAKE
+20 
-32 RNTAMK
+32 MK

-70 EDWEGAADFTD
+70 EDREDIADYTD
-81 DSYSSSEQL
+81 DSYSSGYSSSEQL

-98 LDEEVDDTAAEVVA
+98 LDEEVDDTAAEVIA
-112 EEDANDSSDTEIDK
+112 EEDANDSSDTEIDR

-138 EVQVSDAAKDRNDLE
+138 EVQDTDAAEDRNDRE
-153 NPDEETESD
+153 DSDEETKSG
-162 TQNPWEAGP
+162 TNPGETGP

-207 DDNALEEEMD
+207 DDDASEEEMD

-226 KTMAHEN
+226 KTMAHED

-240 GTKYTV
+240 SGTEYMV

-254 TIWELTTS
+254 KIWKLTTS
-262 SGEAECILPSTIYYT
+262 SGGAECILPSTIYYT
-277 GDDGVQEPAPYTV
+277 DDDDVPEPTPYTV
-290 TELSLSYYSGVTSD
+290 TELRFSPYGNSVTSV

-309 SLVLPDT
+309 ALVLPDT
-316 LTDIRRSL
+316 LTDIGGSL

-341 FNATLQNMMEL
+341 FNATLQNMKEL
-352 KTLTFDEGVEEIAS
+352 KTLTFEEGVEEIAS
-366 GSVVSGCTK
+366 GSVVSGCKNLT
-375 LETIHL
+375 TIHL

-418 KCTSLKSIELPA
+418 ECTSLKSITLPA
-430 SITTIPRSMFA
+430 SITTIPSYMFA

-452 GTITAIGNGAF
+452 GTITAIGNSAF
-463 GSVTDWNGH
+463 KS
-472 ETADTALTEI
+472 DTALTKI

-501 LTTVDLHNVT
+501 LKTVDLHSVT
-511 TMEYGA
+511 TMGYGA
-517 FQGCKELSG
+517 FQGCDALSG
-526 EIDLSKL
+526 EIDLSNL
-533 EVIPGNAFC
+533 EVIPGHAFC
-542 YDSKITSVITC
+542 YDPNITSVITC
-553 PTLKSIGDWAF
+553 PTLRSIGDWAF
-564 IWAGISTISLPETL
+564 IWADISTISLPETL
-578 NSIGEYTF
+578 NSIGTYTF
-586 FLASLSGTV
+586 YKASLSGTV
-595 ALPDSLTKLGAN
+595 ALPDSLTQLGAS
-607 AFNGCEEIEAIQIG
+607 AFSGCEEVNAIQIG
-621 SGLTDIPSNAFDGC
+621 SGLKDIPANAFAGC
-635 RKLTTITVNNRQ
+635 TNLKTITVNNRR
-647 EDVKIPKIDRVT
+647 EDVTIPKIDGVT

-670 DDKVSTATD
+670 NDKVSNAEG
-679 ALSLQDAVKQAA
+679 ALSLQEAVDQA
-691 TNGTPVTIEK
+691 NGTPVTIEK
-701 DIRLDEPVTITAEQK
+701 DIRLDEPVRIAAGQR
-716 VEITATEN
+716 VEITANTN
-724 HNIFGNKDQNLANLF
+724 CNIFGNKDKDLSNLF
-739 VVEAGGELSLT
+739 VVEPGGKLSLT

-773 NGNVVIEKSTLE
+773 DGNVVIEKSTLE
-785 GNNIGVIEDK
+785 GNDVGVIEDN
-795 GSSAKLILE
+795 GSSAELILE

-816 HSASIRVTEGA
+816 LSASIRVTEGA
-827 SFTMNGGTIRD
+827 SFTMNGGTIQA

-854 LLGASTFTMNE
+854 LLGASTFTMNG

-880 LTASNDAKARFTM
+880 LTASSNAAKARFTM
-893 NGGTLSNNESHSYTS
+893 NGGSLSNNESRSYTPN
-908 DSTPTGAVF
+908 STPTGAVF

-930 ITGNCAYGGAGGGVA
+930 ITGNCAHGGAGGGVA
-945 VMDELPTKEH
+945 VMDELPTEEH
-955 GTAFTMYSGT
+955 GTAFTMNGGT

-986 RVSLLGGRIENNSA
+986 YVSLLGGRIENNSA

-1011 TQIYT
+1011 TEIYT
-1016 TLHIQNA
+1016 TLHIENA

-1038 CPTGDAKLYMQNGAV
+1038 CPTGDAKLYMQDGAV

-1090 KVIQWFSDGFLYAPP
+1090 KVIQWFSDGFLYAPA
-1105 GNLGTSGQGTR
+1105 GNRGTSGQGTR
-1116 YNAVEYAKRVTGVQN
+1116 YNTVEYAKRVTGVQN

-1138 KSVVSDGVSIPAVG
+1138 KSVVSDGVSIPATG

-1179 TSLSNS
+1179 TSLSYS
-1185 ISVKKVWDNPGYEDT
+1185 ISVKKAWDNPGYEDT

-1213 TGDVVST
+1213 TGDIVST
-1220 AELTSENGWQ
+1220 AELTGENGWQ
-1230 YTFTDLPLSPNH
+1230 HTFTDLPLSPDH

-1335 SSYSVTED
+1335 GTYSVTED

-1367 RPLDPEPIEPI
+1367 RPLYPEPIEPIDPI

-1387 IVTPPIVPETTG
+1387 IVTPPIVPGTTG
-1399 NEPSPPSTEET
+1399 NEPNPPSTEET
-1410 TSVPPTEPTEEST
+1410 TSVPPTEPTEESTEEST

-1441 ETPSVSAKPPKLIQ
+1441 ETPSVSANPPKLIQ

-1467 FAGVGL
+1467 FAGAGL

>member
-1 MEAGC
+1 
-6 TIFLRWYTPPCGTR
+6 
-20 FAAHEHNDNAKE
+20 
-32 RNTAMK
+32 MK

-70 EDWEGAADFTD
+70 EDREDIADYTD
-81 DSYSSSEQL
+81 DSYSSGYSSSEQL

-98 LDEEVDDTAAEVVA
+98 LDEEVDDTAAEVIA
-112 EEDANDSSDTEIDK
+112 EEDANDSSDTEIDR

-138 EVQVSDAAKDRNDLE
+138 EVQNTDAAEDRNDRE
-153 NPDEETESD
+153 YPDEETKSG
-162 TQNPWEAGP
+162 TNPGEAGP

-207 DDNALEEEMD
+207 DDDASEEEMD

-226 KTMAHEN
+226 KTMAHED

-240 GTKYTV
+240 SGTEYMV

-254 TIWELTTS
+254 KIWKLTTS

-277 GDDGVQEPAPYTV
+277 DADGVPEPTPYTV
-290 TELSLSYYSGVTSD
+290 TELRLSYWSGVTSD

-309 SLVLPDT
+309 ALVLPDT
-316 LTDIRRSL
+316 LTDIGGSL

-341 FNATLQNMMEL
+341 FNATLQNMKQL

-366 GSVVSGCTK
+366 GSVVSGCKNLT
-375 LETIHL
+375 TIHL

-418 KCTSLKSIELPA
+418 ECTSLKSIELPA
-430 SITTIPRSMFA
+430 SITTIPSYMFA

-452 GTITAIGNGAF
+452 GTITTIGNSAF
-463 GSVTDWNGH
+463 KS
-472 ETADTALTEI
+472 DTALTEI

-501 LTTVDLHNVT
+501 LKTVDLHSVT
-511 TMEYGA
+511 TMEYAA
-517 FQGCKELSG
+517 FQGCDALSG
-526 EIDLSKL
+526 EIDLSNL
-533 EVIPGNAFC
+533 EVIPGHAFC
-542 YDSKITSVITC
+542 YDPNITSVVTC
-553 PTLKSIGDWAF
+553 PTLRSIGDWAF
-564 IWAGISTISLPETL
+564 IWADISTISLPETL
-578 NSIGEYTF
+578 NSIGTYTF
-586 FLASLSGTV
+586 YKASLSGTV
-595 ALPDSLTKLGAN
+595 ALPDSLTQLGAS
-607 AFNGCEEIEAIQIG
+607 AFSGCEKVEAIQIG
-621 SGLTDIPSNAFDGC
+621 SGLTDIPKDAFAGC
-635 RKLTTITVNNRQ
+635 TNLKTITVNNRW
-647 EDVKIPKIDRVT
+647 EDVTIPKIDGVT
-659 VTYTIPSLTAD
+659 VTYTIPSLEAT
-670 DDKVSTATD
+670 DDKVSNAEG
-679 ALSLQDAVKQAA
+679 ALSLQQAVDQA
-691 TNGTPVTIEK
+691 NGTPVTIEK
-701 DIRLDEPVTITAEQK
+701 DIRLDEPVRIAAGQR
-716 VEITATEN
+716 VEITANTN
-724 HNIFGNKDQNLANLF
+724 CNIFGNKDKDLTNLF
-739 VVEAGGELSLT
+739 VVEPGGELSLT

-773 NGNVVIEKSTLE
+773 DGNVVIEKSTLE
-785 GNNIGVIEDK
+785 GNDVGVIEDN
-795 GSSAKLILE
+795 GSSAELILE

-816 HSASIRVTEGA
+816 LSASIRVTEGA
-827 SFTMNGGTIRD
+827 SFTMNGGTIQA

-854 LLGASTFTMNE
+854 LLGASTFTMNG

-880 LTASNDAKARFTM
+880 LTASSNAAKARFTM
-893 NGGTLSNNESHSYTS
+893 NGGSLSNNESRSYTPN
-908 DSTPTGAVF
+908 STPTGAVF

-923 FVLNNGT
+923 FVLNDGT
-930 ITGNCAYGGAGGGVA
+930 ITGNCAHDGAGGGVA
-945 VMDELPTKEH
+945 VMDELPTEEH
-955 GTAFTMYSGT
+955 GTAFTMNGGT

-986 RVSLLGGRIENNSA
+986 YVSLLGGRIENNSA

-1011 TQIYT
+1011 TEIYT
-1016 TLHIQNA
+1016 TLHIENA

-1038 CPTGDAKLYMQNGAV
+1038 CPTGDAKLYMQDGAV

-1105 GNLGTSGQGTR
+1105 GNRGTSGQGTR
-1116 YNAVEYAKRVTGVQN
+1116 YNTVEYAKRVTGVQN

-1138 KSVVSDGVSIPAVG
+1138 KSVVSDGVSIPATG

-1179 TSLSNS
+1179 TSLSYS
-1185 ISVKKVWDNPGYEDT
+1185 ISVKKAWDNPGYEDT
-1200 QPSGVTIHLKERD
+1200 QPSSVTIHLKERD
-1213 TGDVVST
+1213 TGDIVST
-1220 AELTSENGWQ
+1220 AELTGENGWQ
-1230 YTFTDLPLSPNH
+1230 HTFTDLPLSPDH

-1335 SSYSVTED
+1335 GTYSVTED

-1349 TLIERSDA
+1349 TLIERSDT

-1367 RPLDPEPIEPI
+1367 RPLYPEPIEPIDPI

-1387 IVTPPIVPETTG
+1387 IVTPPIVPGTTG

-1410 TSVPPTEPTEEST
+1410 TSVPPTEPTEESTEEST

-1467 FAGVGL
+1467 FAGAGL

>member
-1 MEAGC
+1 
-6 TIFLRWYTPPCGTR
+6 
-20 FAAHEHNDNAKE
+20 
-32 RNTAMK
+32 MK

-70 EDWEGAADFTD
+70 EDREDIADYTD
-81 DSYSSSEQL
+81 DSYSSGYSSSEQL

-98 LDEEVDDTAAEVVA
+98 LDEEVDDTAAEVIA
-112 EEDANDSSDTEIDK
+112 EEDANDSSDTEIDRT
-126 AADSIE
+126 ADSIE

-138 EVQVSDAAKDRNDLE
+138 EVQDTDAAEDRNDRE
-153 NPDEETESD
+153 DSDEETKSG
-162 TQNPWEAGP
+162 TQNPEEAGP

-207 DDNALEEEMD
+207 DDDASEEEMD

-226 KTMAHEN
+226 KTMAHED

-240 GTKYTV
+240 SGTEYMV

-254 TIWELTTS
+254 KIWKLTTS
-262 SGEAECILPSTIYYT
+262 SGGAECILPSTIYYT
-277 GDDGVQEPAPYTV
+277 DDDDVPEPTPYTV
-290 TELSLSYYSGVTSD
+290 TELRFSPYGNSVTSV

-309 SLVLPDT
+309 ALVLPDT
-316 LTDIRRSL
+316 LTDIGGSL

-341 FNATLQNMMEL
+341 FNATLQYMKQL
-352 KTLTFDEGVEEIAS
+352 RTLTFEEGVEEIAS
-366 GSVVSGCTK
+366 GSVVSGCKNLT
-375 LETIHL
+375 TIHL

-418 KCTSLKSIELPA
+418 ECTSLKSITLPA
-430 SITTIPRSMFA
+430 SITTIPSYMFA

-452 GTITAIGNGAF
+452 GTITAIGNSAF
-463 GSVTDWNGH
+463 KS
-472 ETADTALTEI
+472 DTALTEI

-501 LTTVDLHNVT
+501 LKTVDLHSVT

-517 FQGCKELSG
+517 FQGCDALSG
-526 EIDLSKL
+526 EINLSNL
-533 EVIPGNAFC
+533 EEIPGHAFC
-542 YDSKITSVITC
+542 YDPNITSVITC
-553 PTLKSIGDWAF
+553 PTLRSIGDWAF
-564 IWAGISTISLPETL
+564 IWADISTISLPETL
-578 NSIGEYTF
+578 KSIGTYTF
-586 FLASLSGTV
+586 YKASLSGTV
-595 ALPDSLTKLGAN
+595 ALPDSLTQLGAS
-607 AFNGCEEIEAIQIG
+607 AFSGCEKVEAIQIG
-621 SGLTDIPSNAFDGC
+621 SGLTDIPKDAFDGC
-635 RKLTTITVNNRQ
+635 KPKTITVNNRR
-647 EDVKIPKIDRVT
+647 EDVTIPKIDGVT

-670 DDKVSTATD
+670 NDKVSNAEG
-679 ALSLQDAVKQAA
+679 ALSLQEAVDQA
-691 TNGTPVTIEK
+691 NGTPVTIEK
-701 DIRLDEPVTITAEQK
+701 DIRLDEPVRIAAGQR
-716 VEITATEN
+716 VEITANANEN
-724 HNIFGNKDQNLANLF
+724 YNLFGNKDEKPTNLF
-739 VVEAGGELSLT
+739 VVEEGGELSLT

-773 NGNVVIEKSTLE
+773 DGNVVIEKSTLE
-785 GNNIGVIEDK
+785 GNDVGVIEDN
-795 GSSAKLILE
+795 GSSAELILE

-827 SFTMNGGTIRD
+827 SFTMNGG
-838 NIANT
+838 
-843 SSSDSSSPAVL
+843 
-854 LLGASTFTMNE
+854 
-865 GSICNNSGQCGTAVY
+865 SICNNSGQCGTAVY
-880 LTASNDAKARFTM
+880 LTASNNAAKARFTM
-893 NGGTLSNNESHSYTS
+893 NGGTLSNNESRSYTPY
-908 DSTPTGAVF
+908 STPTGAVF

-930 ITGNCAYGGAGGGVA
+930 ITGNCAHGGAGGGVA
-945 VMDELPTKEH
+945 VMDELPTEEH
-955 GTAFTMYSGT
+955 GTAFTMIGGT

-986 RVSLLGGRIENNSA
+986 HVSLLGGRIENNSA

-1011 TQIYT
+1011 TEIYT
-1016 TLHIQNA
+1016 TLHIENA

-1038 CPTGDAKLYMQNGAV
+1038 CPTGDAKLYMQDGAV

-1090 KVIQWFSDGFLYAPP
+1090 KVIQWFSDGFLYAPA
-1105 GNLGTSGQGTR
+1105 GNRGTSGQGTR

-1138 KSVVSDGVSIPAVG
+1138 KSVVSDGVSIPATG

-1179 TSLSNS
+1179 TSLSHS
-1185 ISVKKVWDNPGYEDT
+1185 ILVKKAWDNPGHEDT

-1213 TGDVVST
+1213 TGDIVST
-1220 AELTSENGWQ
+1220 AELTGENGWQ
-1230 YTFTDLPLSPNH
+1230 HTFTDLPLSPDH

-1335 SSYSVTED
+1335 GTYSVTED

-1367 RPLDPEPIEPI
+1367 RPLYPEPIEPIDPI

-1387 IVTPPIVPETTG
+1387 IVTPPIVPGTTG
-1399 NEPSPPSTEET
+1399 NEPNPPSTEET
-1410 TSVPPTEPTEEST
+1410 TSVPPTEPTEESTEEST

-1441 ETPSVSAKPPKLIQ
+1441 ETSSVSAKPPKLIQ

-1467 FAGVGL
+1467 FAGAGL

>member
-1 MEAGC
+1 
-6 TIFLRWYTPPCGTR
+6 
-20 FAAHEHNDNAKE
+20 
-32 RNTAMK
+32 MK

-70 EDWEGAADFTD
+70 EDREDIADFTD
-81 DSYSSSEQL
+81 DSYSSGYSSSEQL

-98 LDEEVDDTAAEVVA
+98 LDEEVDDTAAEVIA
-112 EEDANDSSDTEIDK
+112 EEDANDSSDTEIDR

-138 EVQVSDAAKDRNDLE
+138 EVQNTDAAEDRNDRE
-153 NPDEETESD
+153 YPDEETKSG
-162 TQNPWEAGP
+162 TNPGEAGP

-187 PKIDSELEAA
+187 SKIDSELEAA

-207 DDNALEEEMD
+207 DDDASEEEMD

-226 KTMAHEN
+226 KTMAHED

-240 GTKYTV
+240 SGTEYMV

-254 TIWELTTS
+254 KIWKLTTS

-277 GDDGVQEPAPYTV
+277 GDDGVQEPNPYTV
-290 TELSLSYYSGVTSD
+290 TELRFSPYGNSVTSV

-309 SLVLPDT
+309 ALVLPDT
-316 LTDIRRSL
+316 LTDIGGSL

-341 FNATLQNMMEL
+341 FNATLQYMKQL
-352 KTLTFDEGVEEIAS
+352 RTLTFDEGVEEIAS
-366 GSVVSGCTK
+366 GSVVSGCKNLT
-375 LETIHL
+375 TIHL

-418 KCTSLKSIELPA
+418 ECTSLKSITLPA
-430 SITTIPRSMFA
+430 SITTIPSYMFA

-452 GTITAIGNGAF
+452 GTITAIGNSAF
-463 GSVTDWNGH
+463 KS
-472 ETADTALTEI
+472 DTALTEI

-501 LTTVDLHNVT
+501 LKTVDLHSVT

-517 FQGCKELSG
+517 FQGCDALSG
-526 EIDLSKL
+526 EIDLSNL
-533 EVIPGNAFC
+533 EEIPGHAFC
-542 YDSKITSVITC
+542 YDPNITSVITC
-553 PTLKSIGDWAF
+553 PTLRSIGDWAF
-564 IWAGISTISLPETL
+564 IWADISTISLPETL
-578 NSIGEYTF
+578 KSIGTYTF
-586 FLASLSGTV
+586 YKASLSGTV
-595 ALPDSLTKLGAN
+595 ALPDSLTQLGAS
-607 AFNGCEEIEAIQIG
+607 AFSGCEKVEAIQIG
-621 SGLTDIPSNAFDGC
+621 SGLTDIPKDAFDGC
-635 RKLTTITVNNRQ
+635 KPKTITVNNRR
-647 EDVKIPKIDRVT
+647 EDVHIPEIDGVT

-670 DDKVSTATD
+670 NDKVSNAEG
-679 ALSLQDAVKQAA
+679 ALSLQQAVDQA
-691 TNGTPVTIEK
+691 NGTPVTIEK
-701 DIRLDEPVTITAEQK
+701 DIRLDEPVRIAAGQR
-716 VEITATEN
+716 VEITANTN
-724 HNIFGNKDQNLANLF
+724 CNIFGNKDKDLTNLF
-739 VVEAGGELSLT
+739 VVEEGGELSLT

-773 NGNVVIEKSTLE
+773 DGNVVIEKSTLE
-785 GNNIGVIEDK
+785 GDSMGVIEDN
-795 GSSAKLILE
+795 GSSAELILE

-816 HSASIRVTEGA
+816 LSASIRVTEGA
-827 SFTMNGGTIRD
+827 SFTMNGGTIQD

-843 SSSDSSSPAVL
+843 PSSDSSSPAVL
-854 LLGASTFTMNE
+854 LLGASTFTMNR

-880 LTASNDAKARFTM
+880 LTASSNAAKARFTM
-893 NGGTLSNNESHSYTS
+893 NGGTLSNNESRSYTPN
-908 DSTPTGAVF
+908 STPTGAVF

-930 ITGNCAYGGAGGGVA
+930 ITGNCAHGGAGGGVA
-945 VMDELPTKEH
+945 VMDELPTEEH
-955 GTAFTMYSGT
+955 GTAFTMNGGT

-986 RVSLLGGRIENNSA
+986 CVSLLGGRIENNSA

-1011 TQIYT
+1011 TEIYT
-1016 TLHIQNA
+1016 TLHIENA

-1038 CPTGDAKLYMQNGAV
+1038 CPTGDAKLYMQDGAV

-1090 KVIQWFSDGFLYAPP
+1090 KVIQWFSGGFLYAPA
-1105 GNLGTSGQGTR
+1105 GNRGTSGQGTR

-1138 KSVVSDGVSIPAVG
+1138 KSVVSDGVSIPATG

-1179 TSLSNS
+1179 TSLSHS
-1185 ISVKKVWDNPGYEDT
+1185 ILVKKAWDNPGHEDT

-1213 TGDVVST
+1213 TGDIVST
-1220 AELTSENGWQ
+1220 AELTGENGWQ
-1230 YTFTDLPLSPNH
+1230 HTFTDLPLSPDH

-1335 SSYSVTED
+1335 GTYSVTED

-1367 RPLDPEPIEPI
+1367 RPLYPEPIEPIDPI

-1387 IVTPPIVPETTG
+1387 IVTPPIVPGTTG
-1399 NEPSPPSTEET
+1399 NEPNPPSTEET
-1410 TSVPPTEPTEEST
+1410 TSVPPTEPTEESTDEST

-1467 FAGVGL
+1467 FAGAGL
-1473 LVFGF
+1473 LVFGL

>member
-1 MEAGC
+1 
-6 TIFLRWYTPPCGTR
+6 
-20 FAAHEHNDNAKE
+20 
-32 RNTAMK
+32 MK

-70 EDWEGAADFTD
+70 EDREDIADFTD
-81 DSYSSSEQL
+81 DSYSSGYSSSEQL

-98 LDEEVDDTAAEVVA
+98 LDEEVDDTAAKVIA
-112 EEDANDSSDTEIDK
+112 EEDANDSSDTEIDR

-132 ETEPED
+132 ETESED
-138 EVQVSDAAKDRNDLE
+138 EVQDTDAAEDRNDRE
-153 NPDEETESD
+153 DSDEETRSG
-162 TQNPWEAGP
+162 TNPGETGP

-178 DVPDSWEET
+178 DVSDSWEET

-207 DDNALEEEMD
+207 DDDASEEEMD

-226 KTMAHEN
+226 KTMAHED

-240 GTKYTV
+240 SGTEYMV
-246 DLYTDHTA
+246 NLYTDHTA
-254 TIWELTTS
+254 KIRKLTTS
-262 SGEAECILPSTIYYT
+262 SGGAECILPSTIYYT
-277 GDDGVQEPAPYTV
+277 GDDGVPEPNPYTV
-290 TELSLSYYSGVTSD
+290 TELSLSYWSGVTSD

-309 SLVLPDT
+309 ALVLPDT
-316 LTDIRRSL
+316 LTDIGGSL

-341 FNATLQNMMEL
+341 FKATLQNMKEL
-352 KTLTFDEGVEEIAS
+352 KTLTFEEGVEEIAS
-366 GSVVSGCTK
+366 GSVVSGCKSLT
-375 LETIHL
+375 TIHL

-418 KCTSLKSIELPA
+418 ECTSLESIELPA
-430 SITTIPRSMFA
+430 SITTIPSSMFA

-463 GSVTDWNGH
+463 GSVTDWKDQ
-472 ETADTALTEI
+472 EIADTALTEI

-501 LTTVDLHNVT
+501 LETVDLHSVT
-511 TMEYGA
+511 TMGYGA
-517 FQGCKELSG
+517 FQGCDALSG
-526 EIDLSKL
+526 EIDLSNL
-533 EVIPGNAFC
+533 EVIPGHAFC
-542 YDSKITSVITC
+542 YDPNITSVITC
-553 PTLKSIGDWAF
+553 PTLRSIGDWAF
-564 IWAGISTISLPETL
+564 IWADISTISLPETL
-578 NSIGEYTF
+578 NSIGTYTF
-586 FLASLSGTV
+586 YKASLSGTV
-595 ALPDSLTKLGAN
+595 ALPDSLTQLGAS
-607 AFNGCEEIEAIQIG
+607 AFSGCEEVNAIQIG
-621 SGLTDIPSNAFDGC
+621 SGLKDIPANAFAGC
-635 RKLTTITVNNRQ
+635 TNLKTITVNNRR
-647 EDVKIPKIDRVT
+647 EDVTIPKIDGVT
-659 VTYTIPSLTAD
+659 VTYTIPSLEAT
-670 DDKVSTATD
+670 DDKVSNAEG
-679 ALSLQDAVKQAA
+679 ALSLQQAVDQA
-691 TNGTPVTIEK
+691 NGPVTIEIEK
-701 DIRLDEPVTITAEQK
+701 NICLNAPVTIAAGQR
-716 VEITATEN
+716 VEITANEN
-724 HNIFGNKDQNLANLF
+724 YNLFGNKDEKPTNLF
-739 VVEAGGELSLT
+739 VVEEGGELSLT

-773 NGNVVIEKSTLE
+773 DGNVVIEKSTLE
-785 GNNIGVIEDK
+785 GDSMGVIEDN
-795 GSSAKLILE
+795 GSSAELILE

-816 HSASIRVTEGA
+816 LSASIRVTEGA
-827 SFTMNGGTIRD
+827 SFTMNGGTIQD

-843 SSSDSSSPAVL
+843 PSSDSSSPAVL
-854 LLGASTFTMNE
+854 LLGASTFTMNG

-880 LTASNDAKARFTM
+880 LTASSNAAKARFTM
-893 NGGTLSNNESHSYTS
+893 NGGTLSNNESHSYTPY
-908 DSTPTGAVF
+908 STPTGAVF

-923 FVLNNGT
+923 FVLNEGT

-945 VMDELPTKEH
+945 VMDELPTEEH
-955 GTAFTMYSGT
+955 GTAFTMNGGT

-986 RVSLLGGRIENNSA
+986 YVSLLGGRIENNSA

-1011 TQIYT
+1011 TEIYT
-1016 TLHIQNA
+1016 TLHIENA

-1038 CPTGDAKLYMQNGAV
+1038 CPTGDAKLYMQDGAV

-1090 KVIQWFSDGFLYAPP
+1090 KVIQWFSDGFLYAPA
-1105 GNLGTSGQGTR
+1105 GNRGTSGQGTR

-1138 KSVVSDGVSIPAVG
+1138 KSVVSDGVSIPATG

-1179 TSLSNS
+1179 TSLSYS
-1185 ISVKKVWDNPGYEDT
+1185 ISVKKAWDNPGYEDT

-1213 TGDVVST
+1213 TGDIVST
-1220 AELTSENGWQ
+1220 AELTGENGWQ

-1335 SSYSVTED
+1335 GTYSVTED

-1367 RPLDPEPIEPI
+1367 RPLYPEPIEPIDPI

-1387 IVTPPIVPETTG
+1387 IVTPPIVPGTTG
-1399 NEPSPPSTEET
+1399 NEPNPPSTEET
-1410 TSVPPTEPTEEST
+1410 TSVPPTEPTEESTEEST

-1441 ETPSVSAKPPKLIQ
+1441 ETPSVSANPPKLIQ

-1467 FAGVGL
+1467 FAGAGL